1 MGIEVSR
8 QAAVVEVVSGE
19 VIAVKSDGSARKI
32 SAGDIIRE
40 NEIVITAN
48 HAELVLGSPNGVTE
62 VASNCVGCVDQDLAW
77 ADAPIAGE
85 VNFDLQQ
92 ADAGDF
98 DDDEFAAIQEAILG
112 GADPTQIL
120 EATAA
125 GGGLGSANAGFVT
138 IDYNYTETHPS
149 TFFETAG
156 LAEQTVDE
164 DREEFRSITR
174 SSGGQSISET
184 LTEGSISG
192 NTYPQSITT
201 TETIIAGSLSLAPDS
216 FIPEILSLA
225 SLLSELNSDI
235 TSSGQSVIFTYD
247 ATTNSIVGVQGTDEV
262 LRIDIDAVSVGNNIE
277 LSLTTTISQP
287 IDHVPSVG
295 GGQVSYT
302 GDQINITFD
311 IQGEDSAGNPLATP
325 INAQVAVVDGIDP
338 SAESVNITNVE
349 TSSAAIEG
357 TFSNIGSDNL
367 QSVVFDASALDQFD
381 GLLSDNQNTLA
392 RLSDDGTTITL
403 SIQGRGEVVL
413 TISLDT
419 DGTYKFEQSNPIEQV
434 GTDSLTFTLP
444 ITITDFD
451 QDVVTNTINIAI
463 TDGDSPVINNVD
475 SISVDEAGIIGGSQ
489 EGTAPVAGSGS
500 ITADIFESDI
510 IDHYELEPTE
520 FNTGGTLVSNGAVVL
535 LELVGETNGVRTYEG
550 YVEVNGSRITVF
562 DVKIDSPS
570 LGNYEFNLYEEL
582 SHQGAEDALLTFAL
596 PIYAVDADGDR
607 SALSGGSNTP
617 EAAEIL
623 VNVKDDVVELVDK
636 VESVTEPTLAG
647 DTIVSYN
654 LFNFEGAD
662 GSTIQSFNY
671 DGVDYS
677 LDQSL
682 LPDAAQTFSFTE
694 GVVTISLNGD
704 FSFEVARDIDHTNSE
719 TIVKQFSFLAEDG
732 DGDTD
737 TSTLELSITDG
748 QDPIIDLIPP
758 VTLSETNLND
768 GSAPSGSTVSATE
781 TITFTAGSDDVASFR
796 IEPTEF
802 NVGGALMSN
811 GFAVE
816 IKEDSA
822 NPGTYIGFI
831 TDGSNTEVPV
841 FTIGF
846 STTTLGEYTFT
857 LLEALDHVD
866 GLDNN
871 DLSFDLP
878 VYAVDTDGDDSLV
891 SQLNVTI
898 GDDVQIMQDGT
909 LDIIEPNLADGT
921 ITTNTIDVMP
931 NQSADGATITQ
942 FTYDGQLRTLDQN
955 DTGEQQFSFTEGELF
970 ITLEGEVRF
979 EPNRNLDHSVSED
992 IVKSIVVTSSD
1003 FDNDS
1008 LTSTVTLTITDGDNP
1023 TIDVIPSVTLSET
1036 NLSDGSAPSGSTV
1049 SSTQTITFTNQSDD
1063 VVRFR
1068 IEPTEFNTNDDLKSN
1083 GLAVELRE
1091 EPAGSGDYIGF
1102 TTSATNVET
1111 TVFTLSFSSTTL
1123 GEYTFTLLEALDHQ
1137 DARGN
1142 NDLSFDLPV
1151 YAVDSD
1157 GDDSLMSPLNVTI
1170 GDDVQIMQDGTLNI
1184 TEPTVADLAAG
1195 TPTTAIF
1202 DVMPN
1207 QSADGATVT
1216 QFTYDGQLR
1225 TLDQNDNGEQQFSF
1239 TEGELFITL
1248 EGDVRFEPNRNL
1260 DHILSEDIVKSIVV
1274 TSSDSDND
1282 ALTSTVTLTITDGDI
1297 PTIDNVPTVSLSETS
1312 LSDGSSPSGSAVSS
1326 TQTITYTTQSDD
1338 VTNFRIEP
1346 TEFNV
1351 GGGLTSNGLAVELK
1365 ADPTTP
1371 GGYIGYVTDGSNV
1384 ETNVFTISFSDT
1396 NLGQYTFTL
1405 LEALDHVDGLANND
1419 LSFDLPVYAVDSDG
1433 DDSLVSQL
1441 NVTIGD
1447 DVQIMQGGTLDIIEP
1462 NLADGTITTSTID
1475 VMPNQ
1480 SADGAKITQF
1490 TYDGQVR
1497 TLDQTDNGEQQFSFT
1512 EGELFITL
1520 QGDVRFEPN
1529 RNLDHTLSE
1538 DIVKSIVVTSSDLD
1552 NDVLTSTVMLTI
1564 TDGDIPTIDAV
1575 PSVTLSESNLA
1586 DGSAPSGSTVSQT
1599 ETITFTNQSD
1609 DVASFRIEPTEF
1621 NVGAALKSNGFA
1633 VEIKEDSANP
1643 GTYIGFI
1650 TNGSGAE
1657 NPVFTI
1663 AFSTSTLGEYT
1674 FTLLE
1679 ALDHVDGLDKNDLS
1693 FDLPI
1698 YAVDTDGDDSL
1709 VSQLNVTIGDDV
1721 QIMKDG
1727 TLDITEPN
1735 LADGTITTNTID
1747 VMPNQSADG
1756 ATITQ
1761 FTYDGVVNTLDQ
1773 SISGEQQFS
1782 FTEGELFITLEGEVR
1797 FEPNRDLD
1805 HSVSEDIVKSIV
1817 VTSSD
1822 FDNDPVT
1829 STITLTITDGDN
1841 PTIDVIPSVTL
1852 SEINLSDGSAPSGS
1866 AVSSTQTITFTNQSD
1881 DVVRFRIEPTEFNTN
1896 DDLKSNGLAVELR
1909 EDPAGSGDY
1918 IGFTTSATNVETQ
1931 VFTLSFNAGSLG
1943 EYTFTLIE
1951 ALDHQ
1956 DARGNND
1963 LSFDLPVYA
1972 VDSDG
1977 DDSLMSPLN
1986 VTIGDDVQI
1995 MQDSTLD
2002 IVEPTVADLAA
2013 GTVTTNTIDVMPNQS
2028 ADGATITQFT
2038 YDGQL
2043 RTLDPNDNG
2052 EQQFS
2057 FTEGELFIT
2066 LEGEVRFEPN
2076 RNLDHTLSEDIVKSI
2091 VVTSSDS
2098 DNDVLTSTV
2107 TLTITDGDIPTIDN
2121 VPTVTLSE
2129 TNLSDGSMPSGSAVS
2144 STQTITYTTQSD
2156 DVTSFRIEPTEF
2168 NVGGGLTSNGLAV
2181 ELKADPTTPGGYIGF
2196 VTDGSNVETNV
2207 FTISF
2212 SDTNLGQY
2220 TFTLLEALDHV
2231 DGLANN
2237 DLSFDLPVYAVDSDG
2252 DDSLVSQLSVTIGDD
2267 VQIMQGGTL
2276 DITEPNLADGT
2287 ITSNTI
2293 DVMPEQSAD
2302 GATITQFTYDGQVRT
2317 LDQSDNGEQQFSF
2330 TEGELFITLQGDV
2343 RFEPNRNLDHT
2354 LSEDIVKS
2362 IVVTS
2367 SDLDNDVVTST
2378 VTLTITDGDIPTI
2391 DAVPSVTLSE
2401 INLADGSAP
2410 SGSAVSQTETITF
2423 TNQSDDV
2430 ASFRIEPTEF
2440 NVGGALKSN
2449 GFAVEIKE
2457 DSANPGTYIGFITNG
2472 SGTEVPVF
2480 TIAFSTSTLG
2490 EYTFTL
2496 LEALDHTDGL
2506 DKNDLSFDLPVYA
2519 VDTDGDDSLVSQLNV
2534 TIGDDVQ
2541 IMQDGTLD
2549 IIEPNLAD
2557 GTITTNTIDVM
2568 PNQSAD
2574 GATITQFTYD
2584 GQLRTLDQN
2593 DTGEQQFS
2601 FTEGELFITLEGEVR
2616 FEPNRDLDHSVSED
2630 IVKSI
2635 VVTSSDFDNDPV
2647 TSAITLT
2654 ITDGDNPTIDSVPSV
2669 VLEEADLTDG
2679 SSPSGSAVSSTQTIT
2694 FTNQSD
2700 DVVRFRIEPTE
2711 FNTNNALKSDGLS
2724 IEIREEPTGSGN
2736 YIGFTTDISN
2746 AETTV
2751 FTLSFS
2757 NTTLGE
2763 YTFTLLEAIDH
2774 SPVQGNNDL
2783 TFNLPVYAVDSDG
2796 DDSLMSPL
2804 AVTITDD
2811 IQVMVN
2817 DSLTIEEPTVA
2828 DLAAGTPTTASVN
2841 VLDEEGADGTTIT
2854 QFTYDGGAVLTLDQN
2869 DTGEQKFVVAD
2880 GALYIT
2886 LQGDIRFEP
2895 SRNLD
2900 HTGGDIVKSIVVT
2913 SSDSD
2918 SDLVSSTVTL
2928 TITDGD
2934 IPTIDTVPSVTLSET
2949 NLSDGSAPNASAV
2962 SSTQTITFTNQSDDV
2977 TSFRIEPTDFNVGG
2991 ALKSN
2996 GLAVELKADPTT
3008 PGGYIGFVTD
3018 GSNVETNVFT
3028 ISFSDT
3034 NLGQYTFTLLEALD
3048 HVDGLVKNDL
3058 TFDLPVYAVDSDGDD
3073 SLVSQLN
3080 VTIGDDV
3087 QVMQNQ
3093 ALNIIEPT
3101 VADLAAGTPTTA
3113 TVDVMPSQSAD
3124 GATIT
3129 QFTYDGGAAITLDQ
3143 NDTGE
3148 QKFVFTEGSLF
3159 ITLQGEVRF
3168 EPNRN
3173 LNHTA
3178 SEDIVKSIVVTS
3190 SDLDNDVLTS
3200 TVTLTITDGDI
3211 PTIDAVPSVTLS
3223 ETNLSDGSAPSG
3235 SAVSQT
3241 ETITFTNQSDDVAS
3255 FRIEP
3260 TEFNVGG
3267 ALKSNGF
3274 SVEIKEDSANP
3285 GTYIGF
3291 IADGSNAEVPV
3302 FTIAFSTSTL
3312 GEYTFTLLEALD
3324 HADGLDKND
3333 LSFDLPVYA
3342 VDSDGDDSLVS
3353 QLNVTIGDDVQI
3365 MQDGT
3370 LDITEPNLAD
3380 GTITTNTIDVMPNQS
3395 ADGATITEFSF
3406 GGIVKTLDQ
3415 SIVGEQQFSF
3425 TEGELFITLQGQV
3438 RFEPNRDLDHSASE
3452 DIVKS
3457 IVVTSS
3463 DFDNDPVTSTVT
3475 LTITDGDIPT
3485 IDAVPS
3491 VTLSETNLADGS
3503 ASNAGAVSSTQTI
3516 TFTNQSDDV
3525 VRFRLEP
3532 TEFNTNDA
3540 LKSNGL
3546 AVELR
3551 EEPQGSGQYIGFT
3564 TSSSN
3569 VETTVFTL
3577 DFNSGTLGEYTF
3589 TLIEALDHQ
3598 DARGNNDL
3606 SFNLPVYAVDS
3617 DGDDS
3622 LVSQL
3627 GVTIGDDVQL
3637 MQDGTITSRE
3647 PAASVETSNTFD
3659 VMPNQ
3664 SADGAKVTSFVFDGK
3679 TAESLDLNVNGE
3691 QEFVFTEGSVFI
3703 TTEGEIRFEPVRNQ
3717 NHAGGDITKSIEVT
3731 SVDLDGDIVTSTVTL
3746 KIVDGDLPTIDLV
3759 PGITLS
3765 EVDLAD
3771 GSVPTGN
3778 PVTMTQTITYTAGS
3792 DDVSH
3797 FRIDPT
3803 QFNTSGALKS
3813 NGLDVEIKEQPA
3825 NSGNYIGF
3833 VKDGSNVETNVFTI
3847 SFSTSNLGQYTF
3859 TLLEALD
3866 HVDGLQNNILS
3877 FDVPVLAVDSDGDDS
3892 AMSPMTVA
3900 ITDDVQGV
3908 QDGTLSITEPSLA
3921 DLASGTPPTTAI
3933 IDVMPTQSADGA
3945 KVTQFT
3951 YDGGTAV
3958 TLDPSISTEQVFTV
3972 TDGLLYIT
3980 IEGEVRF
3987 EPSRDLDHSSGDIVR
4002 TIVVTTSDFDNDT
4015 DTADVTLTI
4024 KDGIDPVIDVVPD
4037 VNLSEVNLADGST
4050 PTGSP
4055 VSSTHTITYTEGS
4068 DDFSHFRI
4076 ATNEFNPGDLLKSS
4090 GLVVQLKEDPSSAG
4104 DYIGYTDDG
4113 MGNVTDVFTIS
4124 FDSANKAQFT
4134 FTLIEALDHL
4144 DGVLNNDLTFRL
4156 PIYAVDTDD
4165 SESTKRD
4172 VVVTIEDDIQQM
4184 QDGFLTITEP
4194 NSGTPTTTTVD
4205 VMPIPSADGA
4215 NITQFTYDGG
4225 SPITLNQNISGEQE
4239 FVFTEGSLFVT
4250 LDGDVRFEPNRNLD
4264 HSAGDIVKSIVF
4276 TSSDFDND
4284 IFSSKVTLTIVDG
4297 DGPTIDVVP
4306 GVALSESLLADG
4318 STPSVNPVSMTQTI
4332 TSLASSDDI
4341 AEIVVEVGLFNTNGA
4356 LKSDG
4361 LELSL
4366 REDPAGSGDYIAFTT
4381 NGSGAEK
4388 IIFTLDF
4395 DDTNPSQYTFTLL
4408 ERLDHV
4414 DGLGNN
4420 DLSFDLSVYAEDTD
4434 GDISASKPLTVTI
4447 TDDVQLMQSGA
4458 LNITEPTTGT
4468 PTTTTFDVMPAQ
4480 SADGATITKFV
4491 YDNQAETALVQT
4503 DTGEQEFVFTEGSL
4517 FINLEG
4523 DVRFEPNRNLDH
4535 SSGDIVKTITVTSED
4550 KDGDIVT
4557 STVTLT
4563 IADGAPPT
4571 IDTVPT
4577 VALAE
4582 ANLIDGS
4589 SPGLPVSQT
4598 ETITFTAGSDDVSHF
4613 RIDPAQFNTSG
4624 DLKADGL
4631 VVQLKEDPLN
4641 SDNYIGY
4648 VESGGVQTDI
4658 FTITFSSVVLGEYT
4672 FALLEELD
4680 HLPVQGNNDQIFTL
4694 PVIAVDKDNTD
4705 SAVKPLTVTITDDVP
4720 TITDTTVASTFVVDE
4735 DDLGALAQATGSFVT
4750 TEGAD
4755 QVEVYELRNISTLE
4769 ATLSSGSEG
4778 IKITE
4783 ITGAANT
4790 TTYQGATDP
4799 GGTPIF
4805 TLVLTDDG
4813 AYTFTLLGPL
4823 NHATTPSN
4831 LDTLTIPFDV
4841 VAVDGD
4847 GDDSNQY
4854 VLPIE
4859 VLDDAPVMTA
4869 PTGET
4874 VVDEDDLTGIGSDQS
4889 EDTIINGLF
4898 TVDEGADGVVLYELV
4913 DEDLVLTGL
4922 TSDGESLEWLAVSQ
4936 NGTTFT
4942 YVAQTATSNEAVFE
4956 IIFDTS
4962 DNSYQFELFKPLKHP
4977 DGADEN
4983 AIDLNFSVV
4992 AEDFDQDQSNAI
5004 DLKITVTDD
5013 VPLVTTQSITR
5024 LEGQGYG
5031 NSKVDMFANATDV
5044 GADGA
5049 VLSRIEGI
5057 SNNGADIVFRTGNNG
5072 PYSSGFDLNSGSQQ
5086 VRVYEQTDDGSGGV
5100 DTRELG
5106 RLRINSNGEVEFRA
5120 NGYLDHD
5127 GLDTIDFSIN
5137 VIATDGDLDTSE
5149 TPLDITITDRDS
5161 TRIALKVTTFED
5173 AGRDSTIPYATG
5185 DEPTLENVQDNQNG
5199 LPNAPAQ
5206 VALQVSLYDQD
5217 NAESIGQLTIKSPNG
5232 GDSHQG
5238 TFYYFDGADYIE
5250 LVPESNGSIIF
5261 GSPELEQSFAPNPS
5275 EPRQTIATID
5285 NLFFVPDQHA
5295 SSDETGGRVR
5305 YELEIEKN
5313 GSTDH
5318 TVNSNF
5324 RIEIEA
5330 VADIATWDDT
5340 SSTYQYQ
5347 VNEDEDNVTLQLNAE
5362 SQDNSNT
5369 ETITYELEAVQG
5381 DGMFELLDQNGN
5393 VLTPVNGVYIIASAD
5408 INSTVVNPIDNFS
5421 GQIEFKATAITE
5433 ETLNPYDDSANG
5445 GANDKTTARS
5455 VEQSIVIDVT
5465 ADADPGTFSVSR
5477 IQINEDNIDDP
5488 DYVGPLDN
5496 KDAFTLDEVITMT
5509 GSVDSD
5515 SSEELFV
5522 RISNVTEGAVL
5533 YFLGTTTVVP
5543 TITINGVDYQEIAYS
5558 DLANVEVVPTKH
5570 SNVDFTF
5577 DVTGVVKD
5585 TANLSTGAQID
5596 EEILGTKTVN
5606 VEVKGVADTP
5616 YGGTNGTD
5624 WTTFTDGATNGVQT
5638 TIEESQNGDSFALL
5652 DFTVLSGERR
5662 PDDPTDSPLTGDG
5675 SEAITVI
5682 LSGIPDGV
5690 ILEDGDG
5697 TVIDLNFVG
5706 YETGPGGSPDL
5717 SKPIYEANIT
5727 EAGKTSGIRIRP
5739 VDSSTENIHIQGKV
5753 IVTENDGHTL
5763 TFDQEIRVLVEPRID
5778 TSTTYN
5784 TVTNGDEDTAINI
5797 DWHPEGTDYID
5808 NDEHF
5813 TSIVISDIPT
5823 DVESVVV
5830 NGDVTWVYDA
5840 AAGTLTI
5847 TPKSGQTAEEFTQI
5861 ALNNNF
5867 IQITPEEDSSTD
5879 FTLSTV
5885 VMIEERDHEYVD
5897 VTDPGQGIVT
5907 ATITGTID
5915 VRVRPVVEPG
5925 DADNKIVVSNED
5937 GSGDLTTITADANGV
5952 IKFTTNSDNQTTDTN
5967 GDEIWD
5973 GEYVVRYQETDL
5985 STVEEQVD
5993 EVIVQ
5998 LTNTDGSAL
6007 SDDIL
6012 GQLLVTGASYEGG
6025 GRWVVTNEDAFSV
6038 SAPNG
6043 LDFTPANDADDV
6055 ATDFNDIKMTI
6066 FTLVSD
6072 PGDANNETSAQVQR
6086 TGEVTLSYP
6095 EVLTAPDKVAADIAI
6110 VPNSVIDAVEDTQL
6124 DLGAALNGILS
6135 LTGRDDSTDQVT
6147 VIIDGTLVIDATTS
6161 FPISLSGASDVD
6173 FVNGKY
6179 VYETT
6184 VEQGV
6189 AVDSSG
6195 LLLNLPPNYSGDFR
6209 LPMTIVTKDL
6219 QSGDE
6224 KTLVTE
6230 VIIKVAP
6237 DAETDPTIE
6246 VNVVG
6251 SLDDAF
6257 NPVDTDG
6264 QAGQDPVG
6272 YEDTYIQLDF
6282 NSTIS
6287 DQVSGVE
6294 GGQEA
6299 FTSITL
6305 TLDDPSIGAFY
6316 DNTGTSLGTSVT
6328 FNQAEIAAGALDNV
6342 LFRAIENYP
6351 TGNDIN
6357 QVQVNVSG
6365 TVTDTAT
6372 YNDPA
6377 SPAGTAT
6384 DSDTFSTSVSFEVV
6398 PVVDDVSVTGPGSDP
6413 DVIEIT
6419 GNEDQLISLSGTGP
6433 VSIALTD
6440 LDGSEQFVSI
6450 KFTDVPDGF
6459 QMRADAGS
6467 TYTVKNNGNGEW
6479 SVQLPQASGLSF
6491 DLSEISILPPKNFS
6505 GTAEFGVEVFTQESL
6520 LGVPTA
6526 AANLPS
6532 FKLHVVPVGDDV
6544 DTNPTDSVTGNEGQ
6558 NIDIEIN
6565 ATILDKELSA
6575 TGSGTYTENAP
6586 ETLRVEVA
6594 GVPQDASI
6602 FYPDGTTLASY
6613 DPATQLWTLDVPAQ
6627 SLDKIVF
6634 NSGEHNS
6641 DTGNVL
6647 GINGPLQ
6654 ITVRS
6659 VDTDADN
6666 TEYLGTPTSFDVDL
6680 VIDPINDQPIF
6691 VNVTNIETS
6700 EDISVAIDN
6709 FSIYDVDANFDN
6721 PDAPYELT
6729 LKVDQTLT
6737 GAQGVFEFTSSP
6749 DVTFVLQPDGSLVIT
6764 GKEADINTALT
6775 NGAVTFKPDPDQN
6788 YLNQSG
6794 LVTINA
6800 TLDDGGNNG
6809 LIDVGDPNTAQTNQA
6824 TFTIK
6829 VTEVNDAPV
6838 ATDVDL
6844 GSIAEDGQIVIVEGD
6859 LIAASSDLENHNL
6872 TVTGVTLTQGQGQL
6886 TRFENA
6892 GGADDA
6898 GVTGPFWIFIA
6909 DNDFNGDV
6917 KFNYS
6922 IIDDGTTNGADDFK
6936 TDSAEISLVVTEVN
6950 DQPVASDIDLGTM
6963 LEEGQLVI
6971 KEEDL
6976 ISATTDPENDTITVN
6991 SLVLDQGQGQLQRF
7005 ENVGGADDATIT
7017 GPYWVFTAA
7026 NEYNGDVKFT
7036 YTVEDDGTTNGTDDF
7051 LTDTGEISVVVTEV
7065 NDQPVATDIDLGNIL
7080 EEGQLIIKEGDL
7092 ITATSDPEND
7102 TITVTNLVLDEGQG
7116 QLQRF
7121 ENVGGADDAMITGPY
7136 WIFTAADEYNG
7147 NVKFTY
7153 TVEDDGTTNGAN
7165 DFLTDT
7171 AEITAIVDG
7180 VNDTPVVN
7188 GDSVTTIIDE
7198 DAGQLLSGI
7207 NVSDPDY
7214 VDAFSND
7221 LMTVT
7226 LTVDYGTLNVS
7237 LPAVTTVMVNGN
7249 NTGSVILVGTL
7260 SDLNALIDTPTSPN
7274 GVYLDASLSPTNSI
7288 GLEVIAKDSGNPS
7301 GIAIET
7307 APVVYNIA
7315 VTPVANAPTLSIDP
7329 AFNYVRNITTSSSVV
7344 ANSGV
7349 ALVGIVAA
7357 LTDITEELTLKI
7369 SDVPDGVDVT
7379 SDVGTVSLVG
7389 DTWIATADA
7398 IDSLRLVEQSSL
7410 GKPLTPGNYTLKVE
7424 AVSEEADNNDIA
7436 ISQNIDLNL
7445 NIVANPID
7453 LDLSS
7458 ETDDVQLLASNFD
7471 TNLTGGT
7478 GNDRLVGGSGDDTLV
7493 GGDGNDTLIGGGGS
7507 DILTGGNGMDS
7518 FVWLN
7523 IEDGV
7528 EDTITDF
7535 SLSEGDQIDLRE
7547 VLPELKNT
7555 SPDMSALLQQIDAK
7569 VEGDD
7574 IELTINP
7581 DGLGT
7586 TEQVIVVEDLAP
7598 QLTLSGTM
7606 PSDILDA
7613 LVQQNVITHG

>member
-1 MGIEVSR
+1 MDIEVSR
-8 QAAVVEVVSGE
+8 QVAVVEATSGDVV
-19 VIAVKSDGSARKI
+19 VVKPDGSARKV
-32 SAGDIIRE
+32 SVGDTIRE

-48 HAELVLGSPNGVTE
+48 KSELVLGVQNDSIP
-62 VASNCVGCVDQDLAW
+62 VAENCVGCVDENAAW
-77 ADAPIAGE
+77 VDAPIAGE

-92 ADAGDF
+92 ADAETF
-98 DDDEFAAIQEAILG
+98 TEDDLAAIQEAILG

-201 TETIIAGSLSLAPDS
+201 TETIIAGSLALAPDS
-216 FIPEILSLA
+216 FIPETLSLA

-302 GDQINITFD
+302 GDQIDIAFD
-311 IQGEDSAGNPLATP
+311 IQGEDTAGNPLATP
-325 INAQVAVVDGIDP
+325 VNAQVSVFDGIDP
-338 SAESVNITNVE
+338 SVESVNITNVE

-367 QSVVFDASALDQFD
+367 QSAVFDASALDQFD

-413 TISLDT
+413 SISLDT

-434 GTDSLTFTLP
+434 GTDSLTFALP

-463 TDGDSPVINNVD
+463 TDGDSPVITNVD
-475 SISVDEAGIIGGSQ
+475 SIDVDEAGIVGGSQ
-489 EGTAPVAGSGS
+489 EGTAPVSGTGS

-520 FNTGGTLVSNGAVVL
+520 FNTNGTLVSNGEAVL
-535 LELVGETNGVRTYEG
+535 LELIDETNGVRTYEG

-682 LPDAAQTFSFTE
+682 LPDATQTFSFTE

-704 FSFEVARDIDHTNSE
+704 FSFEVARDIDHTSSE
-719 TIVKQFSFLAEDG
+719 TIVKQFSFLAEDS

-737 TSTLELSITDG
+737 TSTLKLSITDG

-802 NVGGALMSN
+802 NVGGALKSN

-831 TDGSNTEVPV
+831 TNGSGAEIPV
-841 FTIGF
+841 FTIAF
-846 STTTLGEYTFT
+846 STSTLGEYTFT

-866 GLDNN
+866 GLDKN

-955 DTGEQQFSFTEGELF
+955 DTGEQQFSFTEGKLY

-1003 FDNDS
+1003 FDKDS

-1036 NLSDGSAPSGSTV
+1036 NLSDGSAPSGSAV

-1068 IEPTEFNTNDDLKSN
+1068 IESTEFNTNDDLKSN

-1091 EPAGSGDYIGF
+1091 DPAGSGDYIGF

-1142 NDLSFDLPV
+1142 NDLSFELPV

-1170 GDDVQIMQDGTLNI
+1170 GDDVQIMQDSTLDI
-1184 TEPTVADLAAG
+1184 VEPTVADLAAG
-1195 TPTTAIF
+1195 IVTTTTI
-1202 DVMPN
+1202 DVMPS

-1239 TEGELFITL
+1239 AEGELFIML
-1248 EGDVRFEPNRNL
+1248 QGEVRFEPNRNL
-1260 DHILSEDIVKSIVV
+1260 DHKLNEDIVKSIVV

-1282 ALTSTVTLTITDGDI
+1282 VLTSTVTLTITDGDI
-1297 PTIDNVPTVSLSETS
+1297 PTIDNVPTVNLSETN
-1312 LSDGSSPSGSAVSS
+1312 LSDGSAPSGSAVSS

-1338 VTNFRIEP
+1338 VTSFRIEP

-1351 GGGLTSNGLAVELK
+1351 GGALTSNGLAVELK

-1371 GGYIGYVTDGSNV
+1371 GGYIGFVTDGSNV

-1405 LEALDHVDGLANND
+1405 LEALDHADGLANND

-1447 DVQIMQGGTLDIIEP
+1447 DVQIMQGGTLDITEP
-1462 NLADGTITTSTID
+1462 NLADGTITTNTID

-1480 SADGAKITQF
+1480 SADGATITQF

-1497 TLDQTDNGEQQFSFT
+1497 TLDQTDNGEQPFSFT

-1538 DIVKSIVVTSSDLD
+1538 DIVKSIVVTSSDSD
-1552 NDVLTSTVMLTI
+1552 NDVLTSTVTLTI
-1564 TDGDIPTIDAV
+1564 TDGDIPTIDV
-1575 PSVTLSESNLA
+1575 MPNVSLSEINLA

-1621 NVGAALKSNGFA
+1621 NVGGALKSNGFA

-1650 TNGSGAE
+1650 TDGSNTE
-1657 NPVFTI
+1657 IPVFTI
-1663 AFSTSTLGEYT
+1663 SFSATTLGEYT

-1679 ALDHVDGLDKNDLS
+1679 ALDHVDGLDNNDLS
-1693 FDLPI
+1693 FDLPV

-1721 QIMKDG
+1721 QIMQDG

-1761 FTYDGVVNTLDQ
+1761 FTYDGQLRTLDQ
-1773 SISGEQQFS
+1773 NDTGEQQFS

-1918 IGFTTSATNVETQ
+1918 IGFTTSATNVETT
-1931 VFTLSFNAGSLG
+1931 VFTLSFSSTTLG
-1943 EYTFTLIE
+1943 EYTFTLLE

-1963 LSFDLPVYA
+1963 LSFELPVYA

-1977 DDSLMSPLN
+1977 DDSIMSPLS

-2028 ADGATITQFT
+2028 ADGATLTQFT

-2043 RTLDPNDNG
+2043 RTLDQNDNG

-2066 LEGEVRFEPN
+2066 LQGEVRFEPN

-2121 VPTVTLSE
+2121 VPTVSLSE
-2129 TNLSDGSMPSGSAVS
+2129 TSLSDGSSPSGSAVS

-2156 DVTSFRIEPTEF
+2156 DVTRFRIEPTEF
-2168 NVGGGLTSNGLAV
+2168 NVGGALTSNGLAV

-2220 TFTLLEALDHV
+2220 TFTLLEALDHA

-2237 DLSFDLPVYAVDSDG
+2237 DLSFDLPVYAVDSDS
-2252 DDSLVSQLSVTIGDD
+2252 DDSLVSQLNVTIGDD

-2287 ITSNTI
+2287 ITTNTI

-2457 DSANPGTYIGFITNG
+2457 DSANPGTYIGFITDG
-2472 SGTEVPVF
+2472 SGIEVPVF

-2496 LEALDHTDGL
+2496 LEALDHVDGL
-2506 DKNDLSFDLPVYA
+2506 DNNDLSFDLPVYA

-2679 SSPSGSAVSSTQTIT
+2679 SSPSGSAVSQTETIT

-2700 DVVRFRIEPTE
+2700 DVEKFRLEPSE
-2711 FNTNNALKSDGLS
+2711 FNTNNALKSDGLI

-2746 AETTV
+2746 VETTV
-2751 FTLSFS
+2751 FTLDFS
-2757 NTTLGE
+2757 STTLGE

-2774 SPVQGNNDL
+2774 TPVQGNNDL

-2854 QFTYDGGAVLTLDQN
+2854 QFTYDGGAALTLDQN

-2880 GALYIT
+2880 GSLYIT

-2934 IPTIDTVPSVTLSET
+2934 IPTIDTVPSVTLAET
-2949 NLSDGSAPNASAV
+2949 NLSDGSAPSGSAV

-2977 TSFRIEPTDFNVGG
+2977 TSFRIEPTEFNVGG
-2991 ALKSN
+2991 ALTSN

-3008 PGGYIGFVTD
+3008 PGGYIGFVTTAP
-3018 GSNVETNVFT
+3018 NVETNVFT

-3048 HVDGLVKNDL
+3048 HVDGLAKNDL

-3223 ETNLSDGSAPSG
+3223 EANLADGSTPSG
-3235 SAVSQT
+3235 GAVSQT
-3241 ETITFTNQSDDVAS
+3241 ETITFTNQSDDVTS

-3274 SVEIKEDSANP
+3274 AVEIKEDSANP

-3291 IADGSNAEVPV
+3291 ITNGSNAEVPV
-3302 FTIAFSTSTL
+3302 FTISFSTTTL

-3324 HADGLDKND
+3324 HVDGLDKND
-3333 LSFDLPVYA
+3333 LSFELPVYA
-3342 VDSDGDDSLVS
+3342 VDSDDDDSLVS

-3365 MQDGT
+3365 MQNGT
-3370 LDITEPNLAD
+3370 LDIIEPNLAD

-3438 RFEPNRDLDHSASE
+3438 RFEPNRDLDHSVSE

-3457 IVVTSS
+3457 IVVTAS

-3503 ASNAGAVSSTQTI
+3503 VPSAGAVSSTQTI

-3606 SFNLPVYAVDS
+3606 SFNLPMYAVDS

-3664 SADGAKVTSFVFDGK
+3664 SADGAKVTSFIFDGK

-3877 FDVPVLAVDSDGDDS
+3877 FDVPVLAVDADGDDS

-3958 TLDPSISTEQVFTV
+3958 TLDPSIATEQVFTV

-3987 EPSRDLDHSSGDIVR
+3987 EPNRDLDHSSGDIVR

-4024 KDGIDPVIDVVPD
+4024 KDGINPVINVVPD

-4050 PTGSP
+4050 PSGSA

-4090 GLVVQLKEDPSSAG
+4090 GLVVQLKEDPASAG

-4144 DGVLNNDLTFRL
+4144 DGVLYNNLTFRL

-4172 VVVTIEDDIQQM
+4172 VVVTIEDDLQQM

-4194 NSGTPTTTTVD
+4194 SSGTPTTTTVD

-4264 HSAGDIVKSIVF
+4264 HSAGNIVKSIVF

-4284 IFSSKVTLTIVDG
+4284 IFSSTVTLTIVDG

-4318 STPSVNPVSMTQTI
+4318 STPSVTPVSMTQTI

-4447 TDDVQLMQSGA
+4447 SDDVQLMQSGA

-4468 PTTTTFDVMPAQ
+4468 PTTTTFDVMPVQ

-4672 FALLEELD
+4672 FTLLEELD

-4705 SAVKPLTVTITDDVP
+4705 SVMKPLTVTITDDVP

-4778 IKITE
+4778 IKIAE

-5024 LEGQGYG
+5024 LEGQGYN

-5057 SNNGADIVFRTGNNG
+5057 SNNGADIVFQRGNATD
-5072 PYSSGFDLNSGSQQ
+5072 YSDALNLQSGSRII
-5086 VRVYEQTDDGSGGV
+5086 RVYEQTDDGNGG
-5100 DTRELG
+5100 TQERQLG
-5106 RLRINSNGEVEFRA
+5106 TLRINSNGEVEFKA

-5313 GSTDH
+5313 GTTEH
-5318 TVNSNF
+5318 TINSNF

-5330 VADIATWDDT
+5330 VADIATWDD
-5340 SSTYQYQ
+5340 SNSTYQYQ

-5369 ETITYELEAVQG
+5369 ETITYELEAVEG
-5381 DGMFELLDQNGN
+5381 DGKFELLDQNGN
-5393 VLTPVNGVYIIASAD
+5393 VLTPVNGVYIIASSD

-5433 ETLNPYDDSANG
+5433 ETLNPYDDSDNG

-5522 RISNVTEGAVL
+5522 RISNVTEGSVL

-5585 TANLSTGAQID
+5585 TANLSTGAQVD

-5652 DFTVLSGERR
+5652 DFTVLSGERK

-5763 TFDQEIRVLVEPRID
+5763 TFDQEIRVLVEPIID
-5778 TSTTYN
+5778 TSATYN
-5784 TVTNGDEDTAINI
+5784 TVTRGNEDTAINI

-5808 NDEHF
+5808 DDEHF
-5813 TSIVISDIPT
+5813 TKITINGIPLGVT
-5823 DVESVVV
+5823 AVV
-5830 NGDVTWVYDA
+5830 NGDVTVDDSTP
-5840 AAGTLTI
+5840 GTLII
-5847 TPKSGQTAEEFTQI
+5847 TPKDASQTPEQFTQI
-5861 ALNNNF
+5861 ALANNF
-5867 IQITPEEDSSTD
+5867 IQMTPPADSSAD
-5879 FTLSTV
+5879 FTLTTEV
-5885 VMIEERDHEYVD
+5885 DVEERDHEYVD
-5897 VTDPGQGIVT
+5897 INNTGQGIAM
-5907 ATITGTID
+5907 ATVTGTIN
-5915 VRVRPVVEPG
+5915 VVVRPVVEPG
-5925 DADNKIVVSNED
+5925 NADNKIVVSNED

-6110 VPNSVIDAVEDTQL
+6110 VPDSVIDAVEDTQL

-6161 FPISLSGASDVD
+6161 FPISLSGTSDVD

-6209 LPMTIVTKDL
+6209 LPLTIVTKDTL
-6219 QSGDE
+6219 SGDE

-6357 QVQVNVSG
+6357 QVHVNVSG

-6377 SPAGTAT
+6377 SPVGTAT

-6398 PVVDDVSVTGPGSDP
+6398 PVVDEVSVTGPGSDP

-6575 TGSGTYTENAP
+6575 TGSGTFTENAP

-6602 FYPDGTTLASY
+6602 YYPDGTTLGSY
-6613 DPATQLWTLDVPAQ
+6613 DTITQLWTLDVPAQ

-6641 DTGNVL
+6641 DAGNAL

-6680 VIDPINDQPIF
+6680 VIDPINDQPTF
-6691 VNVTNIETS
+6691 VNVTNIETP
-6700 EDISVAIDN
+6700 EDISIAIDN

-6721 PDAPYELT
+6721 PDAPYVLT
-6729 LKVDQTLT
+6729 LQVDQTLP

-6809 LIDVGDPNTAQTNQA
+6809 LIDAGDPNTAQTNQT

-6898 GVTGPFWIFIA
+6898 GITGPFWIFIA

-7005 ENVGGADDATIT
+7005 ENVGGADDSMIT
-7017 GPYWVFTAA
+7017 GPYWIFTAA
-7026 NEYNGDVKFT
+7026 DEYNGNVKFT
-7036 YTVEDDGTTNGTDDF
+7036 YTVEDDGTTNGADDF
-7051 LTDTGEISVVVTEV
+7051 LTDTGEISVVVTDV
-7065 NDQPVATDIDLGNIL
+7065 NDQPVATDIDLGTIL
-7080 EEGQLIIKEGDL
+7080 EEGQLIIKEEDL
-7092 ITATSDPEND
+7092 IGATSDPEND

-7121 ENVGGADDAMITGPY
+7121 ENVGGADDAAITGPY
-7136 WIFTAADEYNG
+7136 WVFTAANEYNG
-7147 NVKFTY
+7147 DVKFTY

-7188 GDSVTTIIDE
+7188 GDSVTTVVDE

-7214 VDAFSND
+7214 VDTFSDD

-7249 NTGSVILVGTL
+7249 NTGSVTLVGAL

-7288 GLEVIAKDSGNPS
+7288 GLEVVAKDSGNPS

-7315 VTPVANAPTLSIDP
+7315 VTPVANAPTLSIDT
-7329 AFNYVRNITTSSSVV
+7329 ASNYVRNITASQSVS
-7344 ANSGV
+7344 ASGIP
-7349 ALVGIVAA
+7349 LVGIIAA
-7357 LTDITEELTLKI
+7357 LTDITEELTLHI
-7369 SDVPDGVDVT
+7369 SDVPAGAQIT
-7379 SDVGTVSLVG
+7379 SDVGSVTDLGGGVWV
-7389 DTWIATADA
+7389 ATADA
-7398 IDSLRLVEQSSL
+7398 IDSLQAVGLSQ
-7410 GKPLTPGNYTLKVE
+7410 TPGSYTLKVE
-7424 AVSEEADNNDIA
+7424 AVSEDTDNNDTA
-7436 ISQNIDLNL
+7436 TSTSIDLNL
-7445 NIVANPID
+7445 NIVSDAVDIN
-7453 LDLSS
+7453 LAS
-7458 ETDDVQLLASNFD
+7458 ETDDVQLLAGANATD
-7471 TNLTGGT
+7471 LTAGS
-7478 GNDRLVGGSGDDTLV
+7478 GNDRLEGGAGDDTLV

-7507 DILTGGNGMDS
+7507 DILTGGDGMDS

-7555 SPDMSALLQQIDAK
+7555 SPDMTALLQQIDAK

-7574 IELTINP
+7574 IELTIKS

>member
-8 QAAVVEVVSGE
+8 QAAVVEAVSGE

-32 SAGDIIRE
+32 SVGDIIRE

-48 HAELVLGSPNGVTE
+48 QAELLLGTPNGVTE

-164 DREEFRSITR
+164 DREEFRTITR
-174 SSGGQSISET
+174 SSGGQSISEV
-184 LTEGSISG
+184 LTEGSISD

-201 TETIIAGSLSLAPDS
+201 TETIIAGSLALSPDS
-216 FIPEILSLA
+216 FAPEALSLA
-225 SLLSELNSDI
+225 SLLTELNSDI
-235 TSSGQSVIFTYD
+235 TSSGQPVTFTYD
-247 ATTNSIVGVQGTDEV
+247 VATNSIIGVQGTDEV
-262 LRIDIDAVSVGNNIE
+262 LRIDIDVVSVGNNAE

-287 IDHVPSVG
+287 IDHVTSVG

-311 IQGEDSAGNPLATP
+311 IQGEDTAGNPLATP

-338 SAESVNITNVE
+338 SAESVNITNIE
-349 TSSAAIEG
+349 TSNVPIEG

-367 QSVVFDASALDQFD
+367 QSAVFDASALDQFD
-381 GLLSDNQNTLA
+381 GILSDNQNTLA

-419 DGTYKFEQSNPIEQV
+419 GGTYKFEQFNPIEQV
-434 GTDSLTFTLP
+434 GTDSLTFDLP

-451 QDVVTNTINIAI
+451 QDVVTNNINIVI
-463 TDGDSPVINNVD
+463 SDGDSPVITNVD

-520 FNTGGTLVSNGAVVL
+520 FNTGGTLVSNGAAVL
-535 LELVGETNGVRTYEG
+535 LELVDETNGVRTYEG

-562 DVKIDSPS
+562 DVKVDSPS
-570 LGNYEFNLYEEL
+570 LGNYEFTLYEEL

-607 SALSGGSNTP
+607 SALSGGSSTP

-623 VNVKDDVVELVDK
+623 VNVTDDVVELVDK
-636 VESVTEPTLAG
+636 VESVTEPTLTG
-647 DTIVSYN
+647 DTVVSYN

-758 VTLSETNLND
+758 VTLSETNLTD
-768 GSAPSGSTVSATE
+768 GSSPSGSAVSATE
-781 TITFTAGSDDVASFR
+781 TITFIAGSDDVAKFR

-802 NVGGALMSN
+802 NVGGAL
-811 GFAVE
+811 E
-816 IKEDSA
+816 
-822 NPGTYIGFI
+822 
-831 TDGSNTEVPV
+831 
-841 FTIGF
+841 
-846 STTTLGEYTFT
+846 
-857 LLEALDHVD
+857 
-866 GLDNN
+866 
-871 DLSFDLP
+871 
-878 VYAVDTDGDDSLV
+878 
-891 SQLNVTI
+891 
-898 GDDVQIMQDGT
+898 
-909 LDIIEPNLADGT
+909 
-921 ITTNTIDVMP
+921 
-931 NQSADGATITQ
+931 
-942 FTYDGQLRTLDQN
+942 
-955 DTGEQQFSFTEGELF
+955 
-970 ITLEGEVRF
+970 
-979 EPNRNLDHSVSED
+979 
-992 IVKSIVVTSSD
+992 
-1003 FDNDS
+1003 
-1008 LTSTVTLTITDGDNP
+1008 
-1023 TIDVIPSVTLSET
+1023 
-1036 NLSDGSAPSGSTV
+1036 
-1049 SSTQTITFTNQSDD
+1049 
-1063 VVRFR
+1063 
-1068 IEPTEFNTNDDLKSN
+1068 
-1083 GLAVELRE
+1083 
-1091 EPAGSGDYIGF
+1091 
-1102 TTSATNVET
+1102 
-1111 TVFTLSFSSTTL
+1111 
-1123 GEYTFTLLEALDHQ
+1123 
-1137 DARGN
+1137 
-1142 NDLSFDLPV
+1142 
-1151 YAVDSD
+1151 
-1157 GDDSLMSPLNVTI
+1157 
-1170 GDDVQIMQDGTLNI
+1170 
-1184 TEPTVADLAAG
+1184 
-1195 TPTTAIF
+1195 
-1202 DVMPN
+1202 
-1207 QSADGATVT
+1207 
-1216 QFTYDGQLR
+1216 
-1225 TLDQNDNGEQQFSF
+1225 
-1239 TEGELFITL
+1239 
-1248 EGDVRFEPNRNL
+1248 
-1260 DHILSEDIVKSIVV
+1260 
-1274 TSSDSDND
+1274 
-1282 ALTSTVTLTITDGDI
+1282 
-1297 PTIDNVPTVSLSETS
+1297 
-1312 LSDGSSPSGSAVSS
+1312 
-1326 TQTITYTTQSDD
+1326 
-1338 VTNFRIEP
+1338 
-1346 TEFNV
+1346 
-1351 GGGLTSNGLAVELK
+1351 
-1365 ADPTTP
+1365 
-1371 GGYIGYVTDGSNV
+1371 
-1384 ETNVFTISFSDT
+1384 
-1396 NLGQYTFTL
+1396 
-1405 LEALDHVDGLANND
+1405 
-1419 LSFDLPVYAVDSDG
+1419 
-1433 DDSLVSQL
+1433 
-1441 NVTIGD
+1441 
-1447 DVQIMQGGTLDIIEP
+1447 
-1462 NLADGTITTSTID
+1462 
-1475 VMPNQ
+1475 
-1480 SADGAKITQF
+1480 
-1490 TYDGQVR
+1490 
-1497 TLDQTDNGEQQFSFT
+1497 
-1512 EGELFITL
+1512 
-1520 QGDVRFEPN
+1520 
-1529 RNLDHTLSE
+1529 
-1538 DIVKSIVVTSSDLD
+1538 
-1552 NDVLTSTVMLTI
+1552 
-1564 TDGDIPTIDAV
+1564 
-1575 PSVTLSESNLA
+1575 
-1586 DGSAPSGSTVSQT
+1586 
-1599 ETITFTNQSD
+1599 
-1609 DVASFRIEPTEF
+1609 
-1621 NVGAALKSNGFA
+1621 SNGFA

-1650 TNGSGAE
+1650 TNGSGSE
-1657 NPVFTI
+1657 IPVFTI
-1663 AFSTSTLGEYT
+1663 SFSATTLGEYT

-1679 ALDHVDGLDKNDLS
+1679 ALDHV
-1693 FDLPI
+1693 
-1698 YAVDTDGDDSL
+1698 
-1709 VSQLNVTIGDDV
+1709 
-1721 QIMKDG
+1721 
-1727 TLDITEPN
+1727 
-1735 LADGTITTNTID
+1735 
-1747 VMPNQSADG
+1747 
-1756 ATITQ
+1756 
-1761 FTYDGVVNTLDQ
+1761 
-1773 SISGEQQFS
+1773 
-1782 FTEGELFITLEGEVR
+1782 
-1797 FEPNRDLD
+1797 
-1805 HSVSEDIVKSIV
+1805 
-1817 VTSSD
+1817 
-1822 FDNDPVT
+1822 
-1829 STITLTITDGDN
+1829 
-1841 PTIDVIPSVTL
+1841 
-1852 SEINLSDGSAPSGS
+1852 
-1866 AVSSTQTITFTNQSD
+1866 
-1881 DVVRFRIEPTEFNTN
+1881 
-1896 DDLKSNGLAVELR
+1896 
-1909 EDPAGSGDY
+1909 
-1918 IGFTTSATNVETQ
+1918 
-1931 VFTLSFNAGSLG
+1931 
-1943 EYTFTLIE
+1943 
-1951 ALDHQ
+1951 
-1956 DARGNND
+1956 
-1963 LSFDLPVYA
+1963 
-1972 VDSDG
+1972 
-1977 DDSLMSPLN
+1977 
-1986 VTIGDDVQI
+1986 
-1995 MQDSTLD
+1995 
-2002 IVEPTVADLAA
+2002 
-2013 GTVTTNTIDVMPNQS
+2013 
-2028 ADGATITQFT
+2028 
-2038 YDGQL
+2038 
-2043 RTLDPNDNG
+2043 
-2052 EQQFS
+2052 
-2057 FTEGELFIT
+2057 
-2066 LEGEVRFEPN
+2066 
-2076 RNLDHTLSEDIVKSI
+2076 
-2091 VVTSSDS
+2091 
-2098 DNDVLTSTV
+2098 
-2107 TLTITDGDIPTIDN
+2107 
-2121 VPTVTLSE
+2121 
-2129 TNLSDGSMPSGSAVS
+2129 
-2144 STQTITYTTQSD
+2144 
-2156 DVTSFRIEPTEF
+2156 
-2168 NVGGGLTSNGLAV
+2168 
-2181 ELKADPTTPGGYIGF
+2181 
-2196 VTDGSNVETNV
+2196 
-2207 FTISF
+2207 
-2212 SDTNLGQY
+2212 
-2220 TFTLLEALDHV
+2220 
-2231 DGLANN
+2231 
-2237 DLSFDLPVYAVDSDG
+2237 
-2252 DDSLVSQLSVTIGDD
+2252 
-2267 VQIMQGGTL
+2267 
-2276 DITEPNLADGT
+2276 
-2287 ITSNTI
+2287 
-2293 DVMPEQSAD
+2293 
-2302 GATITQFTYDGQVRT
+2302 
-2317 LDQSDNGEQQFSF
+2317 
-2330 TEGELFITLQGDV
+2330 
-2343 RFEPNRNLDHT
+2343 
-2354 LSEDIVKS
+2354 
-2362 IVVTS
+2362 
-2367 SDLDNDVVTST
+2367 
-2378 VTLTITDGDIPTI
+2378 
-2391 DAVPSVTLSE
+2391 
-2401 INLADGSAP
+2401 
-2410 SGSAVSQTETITF
+2410 
-2423 TNQSDDV
+2423 
-2430 ASFRIEPTEF
+2430 
-2440 NVGGALKSN
+2440 
-2449 GFAVEIKE
+2449 
-2457 DSANPGTYIGFITNG
+2457 
-2472 SGTEVPVF
+2472 
-2480 TIAFSTSTLG
+2480 
-2490 EYTFTL
+2490 
-2496 LEALDHTDGL
+2496 
-2506 DKNDLSFDLPVYA
+2506 
-2519 VDTDGDDSLVSQLNV
+2519 
-2534 TIGDDVQ
+2534 
-2541 IMQDGTLD
+2541 
-2549 IIEPNLAD
+2549 
-2557 GTITTNTIDVM
+2557 
-2568 PNQSAD
+2568 
-2574 GATITQFTYD
+2574 
-2584 GQLRTLDQN
+2584 
-2593 DTGEQQFS
+2593 
-2601 FTEGELFITLEGEVR
+2601 
-2616 FEPNRDLDHSVSED
+2616 
-2630 IVKSI
+2630 
-2635 VVTSSDFDNDPV
+2635 
-2647 TSAITLT
+2647 
-2654 ITDGDNPTIDSVPSV
+2654 
-2669 VLEEADLTDG
+2669 
-2679 SSPSGSAVSSTQTIT
+2679 
-2694 FTNQSD
+2694 
-2700 DVVRFRIEPTE
+2700 
-2711 FNTNNALKSDGLS
+2711 
-2724 IEIREEPTGSGN
+2724 
-2736 YIGFTTDISN
+2736 
-2746 AETTV
+2746 
-2751 FTLSFS
+2751 
-2757 NTTLGE
+2757 
-2763 YTFTLLEAIDH
+2763 
-2774 SPVQGNNDL
+2774 
-2783 TFNLPVYAVDSDG
+2783 
-2796 DDSLMSPL
+2796 
-2804 AVTITDD
+2804 
-2811 IQVMVN
+2811 
-2817 DSLTIEEPTVA
+2817 
-2828 DLAAGTPTTASVN
+2828 
-2841 VLDEEGADGTTIT
+2841 
-2854 QFTYDGGAVLTLDQN
+2854 
-2869 DTGEQKFVVAD
+2869 
-2880 GALYIT
+2880 
-2886 LQGDIRFEP
+2886 
-2895 SRNLD
+2895 
-2900 HTGGDIVKSIVVT
+2900 
-2913 SSDSD
+2913 
-2918 SDLVSSTVTL
+2918 
-2928 TITDGD
+2928 
-2934 IPTIDTVPSVTLSET
+2934 
-2949 NLSDGSAPNASAV
+2949 
-2962 SSTQTITFTNQSDDV
+2962 
-2977 TSFRIEPTDFNVGG
+2977 
-2991 ALKSN
+2991 
-2996 GLAVELKADPTT
+2996 
-3008 PGGYIGFVTD
+3008 
-3018 GSNVETNVFT
+3018 
-3028 ISFSDT
+3028 
-3034 NLGQYTFTLLEALD
+3034 
-3048 HVDGLVKNDL
+3048 
-3058 TFDLPVYAVDSDGDD
+3058 
-3073 SLVSQLN
+3073 
-3080 VTIGDDV
+3080 
-3087 QVMQNQ
+3087 
-3093 ALNIIEPT
+3093 
-3101 VADLAAGTPTTA
+3101 
-3113 TVDVMPSQSAD
+3113 
-3124 GATIT
+3124 
-3129 QFTYDGGAAITLDQ
+3129 
-3143 NDTGE
+3143 
-3148 QKFVFTEGSLF
+3148 
-3159 ITLQGEVRF
+3159 
-3168 EPNRN
+3168 
-3173 LNHTA
+3173 
-3178 SEDIVKSIVVTS
+3178 
-3190 SDLDNDVLTS
+3190 
-3200 TVTLTITDGDI
+3200 
-3211 PTIDAVPSVTLS
+3211 
-3223 ETNLSDGSAPSG
+3223 
-3235 SAVSQT
+3235 
-3241 ETITFTNQSDDVAS
+3241 
-3255 FRIEP
+3255 
-3260 TEFNVGG
+3260 
-3267 ALKSNGF
+3267 
-3274 SVEIKEDSANP
+3274 
-3285 GTYIGF
+3285 
-3291 IADGSNAEVPV
+3291 
-3302 FTIAFSTSTL
+3302 
-3312 GEYTFTLLEALD
+3312 
-3324 HADGLDKND
+3324 DGLDKND

-3370 LDITEPNLAD
+3370 LDIIEPNLAD
-3380 GTITTNTIDVMPNQS
+3380 GTVTTNTIDVMPDQS
-3395 ADGATITEFSF
+3395 ADGATITQFTYD
-3406 GGIVKTLDQ
+3406 GVVNTLDQ
-3415 SIVGEQQFSF
+3415 SISGEQQFNF
-3425 TEGELFITLQGQV
+3425 AEGSLFITLEGEM
-3438 RFEPNRDLDHSASE
+3438 RFEPNRDLDHTTSEDIVKSIVVTSSDFDKDSVTSTVTLTITDGDIPTIDVIPTVSLSETNLSDGSNPSGSAVSQTETITFTNQSDDVEKFRLEPSEFNVGDSLTSDGLVIELREEPAGSGNYIGFTTDISNTETTVFTLDFSSTNLGEYTFTLLEAIDHTPIQGNNDLTFNLPVYAVDSDGDDSLMSPLAVTITDDVQVMVNSSLNIEEPTVADLAAGTPTTTTVNVLDEEGADGTTITQFTYDGGAVLTLDQSDTGEQKFDVAEGSLYITLQGDVRFEPNRNLDHTGGDIVKSIVVTSSDSDNDLVSSTVTLTITDGDIPTIDNVPSVTLSETNLSDGSAPSGSAVSQTETITFTNQSDDVTSFRIEPTEFNIGGLLKSNGLTVELKVDPSTPGGYIGFVTTAPNVETNVFTISFSDTNIGQYTFTLLEALDHVDGLGNNNLSFDLPVYAVDKDGDDSLVSQLNVTIGDDVQIMQNGTLDIVEPNVADLAGGTVTTNTIDVMPTQSADGATITQFTYDGQLRTLDQTDNGEQKFVFAEGSLFITLEGDVRFEPNRNLDHTTSE

-3463 DFDNDPVTSTVT
+3463 DFDNDPVTATVT

-3491 VTLSETNLADGS
+3491 VTLSETNLSDGSSPSGSAVSQTETITFTSQSDDVTSFRIEPTEFNVGGALKSNGFAVEIKEDSANPGTYIGFITNGSSAEVPVFTISFSSTTLGEYTFTLLEALDHVDGLDKNDLSFDLPVYAVDSDGDDSLVSQLNVTIGDDVQIMQGGSLNITEPTVADLAAGTPTTATFDVMPDQSADGATITQFTYDGVVNTLDQNIAGEQQFIFAEGKLYITLEGEVRFEPNRDLDHTAGDIVKS
-3503 ASNAGAVSSTQTI
+3503 IVVTSSDFDKDSVTSTVTLTITDGDIPTIDVIPTVSLSETNLSDGSNPSGSAVSQTETI

-3532 TEFNTNDA
+3532 AEFNTNDA
-3540 LKSNGL
+3540 LTSNGL

-3551 EEPQGSGQYIGFT
+3551 EDPQGSGNYIGFT

-3569 VETTVFTL
+3569 AVTTVFTL
-3577 DFNSGTLGEYTF
+3577 SFSGTTLGEYTF

-3606 SFNLPVYAVDS
+3606 SFDLPVYAVDS

-3637 MQDGTITSRE
+3637 MQGGTITSRE
-3647 PAASVETSNTFD
+3647 PAGVVETSNTLD

-3664 SADGAKVTSFVFDGK
+3664 SADGAKITSFVFDGNS
-3679 TAESLDLNVNGE
+3679 AESLDLNVNGE

-3717 NHAGGDITKSIEVT
+3717 DHTSGDITKTIVVT
-3731 SVDLDGDIVTSTVTL
+3731 STDLDGDIVLSTVTL
-3746 KIVDGDLPTIDLV
+3746 KIIDGDLPTIDLV

-3771 GSVPTGN
+3771 GSSPTGN
-3778 PVTMTQTITYTAGS
+3778 PVTMTQVITYSEGS

-3797 FRIDPT
+3797 FRIDPA

-3813 NGLDVEIKEQPA
+3813 NGLEVEIKEQPA

-3847 SFSTSNLGQYTF
+3847 SFSTTNLGQYTF

-3866 HVDGLQNNILS
+3866 HADGLQNNTLS
-3877 FDVPVLAVDSDGDDS
+3877 FDVPVLAVDTDGDDS
-3892 AMSPMTVA
+3892 AMSPMTVV

-3908 QDGTLSITEPSLA
+3908 QDGALSITEPSLA
-3921 DLASGTPPTTAI
+3921 DIAAGTPTTPT

-3945 KVTQFT
+3945 KVTQFI

-3958 TLDPSISTEQVFTV
+3958 TLDPTVSTEQVFTV

-3987 EPSRDLDHSSGDIVR
+3987 EPSRNLDHSSGDIVR

-4024 KDGIDPVIDVVPD
+4024 KDGINPVIDVVPS

-4050 PTGSP
+4050 PSGSA
-4055 VSSTHTITYTEGS
+4055 VSSTQTITYTVGS
-4068 DDFSHFRI
+4068 DDLSHFRI
-4076 ATNEFNPGDLLKSS
+4076 ATNEFNPGDVLKSN
-4090 GLVVQLKEDPSSAG
+4090 GLVVQLKEDPSSPG

-4113 MGNVTDVFTIS
+4113 AGNVTDVFTIS
-4124 FDSANKAQFT
+4124 FDSVNKGQFT

-4144 DGVLNNDLTFRL
+4144 DGDLNNDLNFSL
-4156 PIYAVDTDD
+4156 PVYAVDTDGDD
-4165 SESTKRD
+4165 SVKRD
-4172 VVVTIEDDIQQM
+4172 VVVTIKDDLQQM
-4184 QDGFLTITEP
+4184 QDGTLTITEP
-4194 NSGTPTTTTVD
+4194 NSGTPTTATVD
-4205 VMPIPSADGA
+4205 VMPTPSADGA
-4215 NITQFTYDGG
+4215 TITQFTFGGG
-4225 SPITLNQNISGEQE
+4225 SVITLDQTNNGEQE
-4239 FVFTEGSLFVT
+4239 FTFTEGSLFVT
-4250 LDGDVRFEPNRNLD
+4250 LTGDVRFEPNRNLD

-4276 TSSDFDND
+4276 TSSDFDKD
-4284 IFSSKVTLTIVDG
+4284 TFSSTVTLTIVDG
-4297 DGPTIDVVP
+4297 DGPTINVVP
-4306 GVALSESLLADG
+4306 SVSLSESLLADG
-4318 STPSVNPVSMTQTI
+4318 STPSGTPVSVTQTI

-4341 AEIVVEVGLFNTNGA
+4341 GKIVVEVGLFNTNGV

-4366 REDPAGSGDYIAFTT
+4366 REEPAGSGDYIAFTT
-4381 NGSGAEK
+4381 DGSGGEK

-4395 DDTNPSQYTFTLL
+4395 DDSNPSQYTFTLL

-4420 DLSFDLSVYAEDTD
+4420 DLSFDLSVYAQDTD
-4434 GDISASKPLTVTI
+4434 GDISASKPLSVTI

-4458 LNITEPTTGT
+4458 LSITEPSTGT

-4480 SADGATITKFV
+4480 SADGATITKFT
-4491 YDNQAETALVQT
+4491 YGSQPESSLVQSN
-4503 DTGEQEFVFTEGSL
+4503 TGEQKFVFAEGSL
-4517 FINLEG
+4517 FITLEG

-4535 SSGDIVKTITVTSED
+4535 SGGDIVKTITVTSED

-4571 IDTVPT
+4571 IDTVPA
-4577 VALAE
+4577 VALEE

-4613 RIDPAQFNTSG
+4613 RIDTTQFNTSG

-4631 VVQLKEDPLN
+4631 VVQLKEDPAN
-4641 SDNYIGY
+4641 SGNYIGF

-4658 FTITFSSVVLGEYT
+4658 FTITFSSLVLGEYT
-4672 FALLEELD
+4672 FTLLEELD
-4680 HLPVQGNNDQIFTL
+4680 HLPVEGNNDQIFTL

-4735 DDLGALAQATGSFVT
+4735 DDLGSVVAQATGSFVT

-4769 ATLSSGSEG
+4769 ATLSSGNEG

-4859 VLDDAPVMTA
+4859 VLDDAPVMSA
-4869 PTGET
+4869 PTGEM

-4898 TVDEGADGVVLYELV
+4898 TVDEGADGVVKYELV
-4913 DEDLVLTGL
+4913 DEDLVLAGL

-4936 NGTTFT
+4936 SGTTFT
-4942 YVAQTATSNEAVFE
+4942 YVAQTTTSNEAVFE

-5024 LEGQGYG
+5024 IEGQGYG

-5057 SNNGADIVFRTGNNG
+5057 TSNGADIVFRTGNSG
-5072 PYSSGFDLNSGSQQ
+5072 SYSSSFDLNSGSQQ

-5185 DEPTLENVQDNQNG
+5185 DEPDLENVQDNQSG

-5206 VALQVSLYDQD
+5206 VALQVNLYDQD
-5217 NAESIGQLTIKSPNG
+5217 NNESIGQLTIKSPNG

-5238 TFYYFDGADYIE
+5238 TFYYFDGTSYHE
-5250 LVPESNGSIIF
+5250 LVPEPNGSIIF
-5261 GSPELEQSFAPNPS
+5261 GPPQLEQSFAPNPN

-5313 GSTDH
+5313 GNTDH

-5330 VADIATWDDT
+5330 VADIATWDDAN
-5340 SSTYQYQ
+5340 STYQYQ

-5369 ETITYELEAVQG
+5369 ETITYELEAIQG
-5381 DGMFELLDQNGN
+5381 DGKFELLDQNGN

-5445 GANDKTTARS
+5445 GLDKTTARS
-5455 VEQSIVIDVT
+5455 VEQNIIIDVT
-5465 ADADPGTFSVSR
+5465 ADADPGSFSVNR
-5477 IQINEDNIDDP
+5477 IRINEDNIDDP
-5488 DYVGPLDN
+5488 NYLGPLAN
-5496 KDAFTLDEVITMT
+5496 KDDFTLDEVITMN
-5509 GSVDSD
+5509 GSVDTD
-5515 SSEELFV
+5515 GSEELFV
-5522 RISNVTEGAVL
+5522 RISNITEGAVL
-5533 YFLGTTTVVP
+5533 YFLGTTTPVP
-5543 TITINGVDYQEIAYS
+5543 TITINGIDYQEVAYS
-5558 DLANVEVVPTKH
+5558 DLANVEIVPTKH

-5585 TANLSTGAQID
+5585 TANLSSGAQVD

-5606 VEVKGVADTP
+5606 VEVKGVADIP
-5616 YGGTNGTD
+5616 YGGTSGTA
-5624 WTTFTDGATNGVQT
+5624 WTAIPDTDPDPASGVQT
-5638 TIEESQNGDSFALL
+5638 TIQESQNGDSYAEL

-5662 PDDPTDSPLTGDG
+5662 PDPAAVDQTPLPDDG
-5675 SEAITVI
+5675 SESITVI

-5697 TVIDLNFVG
+5697 TIIDLNFVG

-5727 EAGKTSGIRIRP
+5727 DAGKTSGIRIRP

-5763 TFDQEIRVLVEPRID
+5763 TFDQEVRVLVEPRID
-5778 TSTTYN
+5778 TSATYS
-5784 TVTNGDEDTAINI
+5784 TVTNGDEDTVISI

-5808 NDEHF
+5808 DDEHF
-5813 TSIVISDIPT
+5813 TSIVISAIPT

-5840 AAGTLTI
+5840 SAGTLTI

-5867 IQITPEEDSSTD
+5867 IQITPEQDSSTD
-5879 FTLSTV
+5879 FTLNTV

-5897 VTDPGQGIVT
+5897 ATDPGQGIAT
-5907 ATITGTID
+5907 ATITGTIN
-5915 VRVRPVVEPG
+5915 VVVTPVVEPQ
-5925 DADNKIVVSNED
+5925 DASNKLIVDDVL
-5937 GSGDLTTITADANGV
+5937 GTGALATVVADANTGV
-5952 IKFTTNSDNQTTDTN
+5952 LKFTTNSDNTSVTD
-5967 GDEIWD
+5967 EFVI
-5973 GEYVVRYQETDL
+5973 RYQETDA
-5985 STVEEQVD
+5985 SSAIEEVD
-5993 EVIVQ
+5993 QLVIQ
-5998 LTNTDGSAL
+5998 LTNVDDSAL
-6007 SDDIL
+6007 SDAVL
-6012 GQLLVTGASYEGG
+6012 NQLLVIGAAYEGN
-6025 GRWVVTNEDAFSV
+6025 GRWVVTNEDIFSI

-6043 LDFTPANDADDV
+6043 LVLPSGNSGAGG
-6055 ATDFNDIKMTI
+6055 FNDIKMDI
-6066 FTLVSD
+6066 FSTVID
-6072 PGDANNETSAQVQR
+6072 RGDGAEVESSTAAR
-6086 TGEVTLSYP
+6086 RDGEVTLSFP
-6095 EVLTAPDKVAADIAI
+6095 EVVVGSTKVAADIDI
-6110 VPNSVIDAVEDTQL
+6110 TPNSVVDAVEDTQL
-6124 DLGAALNGILS
+6124 DLGTALNGLITFS
-6135 LTGRDDSTDQVT
+6135 GEDDSTDQVT
-6147 VIIDGTLVIDATTS
+6147 IIIDDSVTINPGAANEVT
-6161 FPISLSGASDVD
+6161 FPISLSGSSDLD

-6179 VYETT
+6179 VFQTT

-6189 AVDSSG
+6189 STDFSG
-6195 LLLNLPPNYSGDFR
+6195 LLLNLPADYSGDFR
-6209 LPMTIVTKDL
+6209 LPITIVTKDML
-6219 QSGDE
+6219 SGDE
-6224 KTLVTE
+6224 KTLVTD
-6230 VIIKVAP
+6230 VVIKVAP
-6237 DAETDPTIE
+6237 DVEGNPDIDVT
-6246 VNVVG
+6246 VVG
-6251 SLDDAF
+6251 SLDDSF

-6282 NSTIS
+6282 SSTIT
-6287 DQVSGVE
+6287 DQVSGDE
-6294 GGQEA
+6294 GGDEK

-6305 TLDDPSIGAFY
+6305 TLNDTSVGAFY
-6316 DNTGTSLGTSVT
+6316 TSAGVSLGTSVT
-6328 FNQAEIAAGALDNV
+6328 FNEAEINAGALDNV
-6342 LFRAIENYP
+6342 LFRPALNYP

-6365 TVTDTAT
+6365 TITDTAT
-6372 YNDPA
+6372 YNDA
-6377 SPAGTAT
+6377 SSPIGTAT
-6384 DSDTFSTSVSFEVV
+6384 DTDTFNTNVSFEVV
-6398 PVVDDVSVTGPGSDP
+6398 PVVDDVLVTGPGSDP

-6419 GNEDQLISLSGTGP
+6419 GTEDQLISLSGTGP

-6467 TYTVKNNGNGEW
+6467 AYTVKNNGGGEW

-6491 DLSEISILPPKNFS
+6491 DLSEISILPPKDFS
-6505 GTAEFGVEVFTQESL
+6505 GTAEFGVAVFTQESL

-6526 AANLPS
+6526 ASNLPS

-6602 FYPDGTTLASY
+6602 YYPDGTTLASY
-6613 DPATQLWTLDVPAQ
+6613 DPVTQIWTLDVAAQ

-6680 VIDPINDQPIF
+6680 VIDPINDQPTF
-6691 VNVTNIETS
+6691 VNVTNIETQ
-6700 EDISVAIDN
+6700 EDSSGVAIDN
-6709 FSIYDVDANFDN
+6709 FSIYDVDASFDN
-6721 PDAPYELT
+6721 PDAPYTLT
-6729 LKVDQTLT
+6729 LEIDQLLP

-6749 DVTFVLQPDGSLVIT
+6749 DVTFALQPDGSLVIT

-6809 LIDVGDPNTAQTNQA
+6809 LIDAGDPNTAQTNQT

-6838 ATDVDL
+6838 ATDVDF
-6844 GSIAEDGQIVIVEGD
+6844 GSIAEEGQLVIVESD

-6898 GVTGPFWIFIA
+6898 GITGPFWIFTAA
-6909 DNDFNGDV
+6909 DDFNGDV
-6917 KFNYS
+6917 KFDYS
-6922 IIDDGTTNGADDFK
+6922 IIDDGTTNGVDDFL
-6936 TDSAEISLVVTEVN
+6936 TDNAEISLVVTEVN
-6950 DQPVASDIDLGTM
+6950 DQPVATNVDLGTM
-6963 LEEGQLVI
+6963 LEEGQLII
-6971 KEEDL
+6971 KAEDL
-6976 ISATTDPENDTITVN
+6976 IAATTDPEGDAITVTG
-6991 SLVLDQGQGQLQRF
+6991 VVIDQGLGQLQKF
-7005 ENVGGADDATIT
+7005 ENVGGADDNSIN

-7026 NEYNGDVKFT
+7026 DGYNGDVKFT
-7036 YTVEDDGTTNGTDDF
+7036 YTVEDDGTTNGADDF

-7080 EEGQLIIKEGDL
+7080 EEGQLIIKEEDL
-7092 ITATSDPEND
+7092 IGATSDPEND

-7188 GDSVTTIIDE
+7188 GDSVTTVIDE

-7288 GLEVIAKDSGNPS
+7288 GLEIIAKDSGNPS

-7329 AFNYVRNITTSSSVV
+7329 ASNYVRNITASQSVS
-7344 ANSGV
+7344 ASGIP
-7349 ALVGIVAA
+7349 LIGIIAA
-7357 LTDITEELTLKI
+7357 LTDITEELTLHI
-7369 SDVPDGVDVT
+7369 SDVPAGAQIT
-7379 SDVGTVSLVG
+7379 SDVGSVTDLGGGVWV
-7389 DTWIATADA
+7389 ATADA
-7398 IDSLRLVEQSSL
+7398 IESLRAVGLSQ
-7410 GKPLTPGNYTLKVE
+7410 TPGNYTLKVE
-7424 AVSEEADNNDIA
+7424 AVSEETNNDTA
-7436 ISQNIDLNL
+7436 TSASIDLNL
-7445 NIVANPID
+7445 NIVSDAVDIN
-7453 LDLSS
+7453 LAS
-7458 ETDDVQLLASNFD
+7458 ETDDIQLLAGANATD
-7471 TNLTGGT
+7471 LTAGS
-7478 GNDRLVGGSGDDTLV
+7478 GNDRLVGGAGDDTLV

-7507 DILTGGNGMDS
+7507 DILTGGDGMDS

-7535 SLSEGDQIDLRE
+7535 DLSEGDSIDLRE

-7555 SPDMSALLQQIDAK
+7555 SPDMTALLQQIDAK
-7569 VEGDD
+7569 VDGDD

>member
-1 MGIEVSR
+1 PNQSADGATITQFTYDGQLRTLDQNDNGEQQFSFT
-8 QAAVVEVVSGE
+8 EGELFITLEGE
-19 VIAVKSDGSARKI
+19 VRFEPNRNLDHTLNEDIVKSIVVTSSDSDNDVLNSTVTLTITDGDIPTIDNVPTVNLSETNLSDGSAP
-32 SAGDIIRE
+32 S
-40 NEIVITAN
+40 
-48 HAELVLGSPNGVTE
+48 
-62 VASNCVGCVDQDLAW
+62 
-77 ADAPIAGE
+77 
-85 VNFDLQQ
+85 
-92 ADAGDF
+92 
-98 DDDEFAAIQEAILG
+98 
-112 GADPTQIL
+112 
-120 EATAA
+120 
-125 GGGLGSANAGFVT
+125 GSAVSSTQT
-138 IDYNYTETHPS
+138 ITYTT
-149 TFFETAG
+149 
-156 LAEQTVDE
+156 Q
-164 DREEFRSITR
+164 
-174 SSGGQSISET
+174 
-184 LTEGSISG
+184 
-192 NTYPQSITT
+192 
-201 TETIIAGSLSLAPDS
+201 
-216 FIPEILSLA
+216 
-225 SLLSELNSDI
+225 
-235 TSSGQSVIFTYD
+235 
-247 ATTNSIVGVQGTDEV
+247 
-262 LRIDIDAVSVGNNIE
+262 
-277 LSLTTTISQP
+277 
-287 IDHVPSVG
+287 
-295 GGQVSYT
+295 
-302 GDQINITFD
+302 
-311 IQGEDSAGNPLATP
+311 
-325 INAQVAVVDGIDP
+325 
-338 SAESVNITNVE
+338 
-349 TSSAAIEG
+349 
-357 TFSNIGSDNL
+357 
-367 QSVVFDASALDQFD
+367 
-381 GLLSDNQNTLA
+381 
-392 RLSDDGTTITL
+392 SDD
-403 SIQGRGEVVL
+403 
-413 TISLDT
+413 
-419 DGTYKFEQSNPIEQV
+419 
-434 GTDSLTFTLP
+434 
-444 ITITDFD
+444 
-451 QDVVTNTINIAI
+451 VTSFRI
-463 TDGDSPVINNVD
+463 
-475 SISVDEAGIIGGSQ
+475 
-489 EGTAPVAGSGS
+489 
-500 ITADIFESDI
+500 
-510 IDHYELEPTE
+510 EPTE
-520 FNTGGTLVSNGAVVL
+520 FNVGGALTSNGLAVELKADPTTPGGYIGFVTDGSNVETNVFTISFSDTNLGQYTFTL
-535 LELVGETNGVRTYEG
+535 LEALDHADGLAN
-550 YVEVNGSRITVF
+550 NDLSF
-562 DVKIDSPS
+562 D
-570 LGNYEFNLYEEL
+570 
-582 SHQGAEDALLTFAL
+582 L
-596 PIYAVDADGDR
+596 PVYAVDSDGDDSLVSQLNVTIGDDVQIMQDGTLDIIEPNLADGTITT
-607 SALSGGSNTP
+607 ST
-617 EAAEIL
+617 I
-623 VNVKDDVVELVDK
+623 DVMPNQ
-636 VESVTEPTLAG
+636 S
-647 DTIVSYN
+647 
-654 LFNFEGAD
+654 AD
-662 GSTIQSFNY
+662 GATITQFTY
-671 DGVDYS
+671 DGQVRT
-677 LDQSL
+677 LDQT
-682 LPDAAQTFSFTE
+682 DNGEQQFSFTE
-694 GVVTISLNGD
+694 GELFITLEGDVRFEPNRNLDHTASEDIVKSIVVTSSDLDND
-704 FSFEVARDIDHTNSE
+704 V
-719 TIVKQFSFLAEDG
+719 L
-732 DGDTD
+732 
-737 TSTLELSITDG
+737 TSTVMLTITDG
-748 QDPIIDLIPP
+748 DIPTIDAVPS
-758 VTLSETNLND
+758 VTLSESNLAN

-802 NVGGALMSN
+802 NVGAALKSN

-831 TDGSNTEVPV
+831 TNGSGAEIPV
-841 FTIGF
+841 FTISF
-846 STTTLGEYTFT
+846 SATTLGEYTFT

-909 LDIIEPNLADGT
+909 LDITEPNLADGT

-979 EPNRNLDHSVSED
+979 EPNRDLDHTASED

-1003 FDNDS
+1003 FDNDA

-1036 NLSDGSAPSGSTV
+1036 NLSDGSAPSGSAV

-1142 NDLSFDLPV
+1142 NDLGFDLPV

-1202 DVMPN
+1202 DVMPS

-1248 EGDVRFEPNRNL
+1248 QGEVRFEPNRNL
-1260 DHILSEDIVKSIVV
+1260 DHTLSEDIVKSIVV

-1282 ALTSTVTLTITDGDI
+1282 VLTSTVTLTITDGDT
-1297 PTIDNVPTVSLSETS
+1297 PTIDNVPTVNLSETN
-1312 LSDGSSPSGSAVSS
+1312 LSDGSAPSGSAVSS

-1338 VTNFRIEP
+1338 VTSFRIEP

-1351 GGGLTSNGLAVELK
+1351 GGALTSNGLAVELK

-1371 GGYIGYVTDGSNV
+1371 GGYIGFVTDGSNV

-1405 LEALDHVDGLANND
+1405 LEALDHVDGLANNV

-1447 DVQIMQGGTLDIIEP
+1447 DVQIMQGGTLDITEP
-1462 NLADGTITTSTID
+1462 NLADGTITTNTID
-1475 VMPNQ
+1475 VMPEQ
-1480 SADGAKITQF
+1480 SADGATITQF

-1497 TLDQTDNGEQQFSFT
+1497 TLDQTDTGEQQFSFT

-1520 QGDVRFEPN
+1520 EGEVRFEPN
-1529 RNLDHTLSE
+1529 RNLDHTASE

-1621 NVGAALKSNGFA
+1621 NVG
-1633 VEIKEDSANP
+1633 
-1643 GTYIGFI
+1643 
-1650 TNGSGAE
+1650 
-1657 NPVFTI
+1657 
-1663 AFSTSTLGEYT
+1663 
-1674 FTLLE
+1674 
-1679 ALDHVDGLDKNDLS
+1679 
-1693 FDLPI
+1693 
-1698 YAVDTDGDDSL
+1698 
-1709 VSQLNVTIGDDV
+1709 
-1721 QIMKDG
+1721 
-1727 TLDITEPN
+1727 
-1735 LADGTITTNTID
+1735 
-1747 VMPNQSADG
+1747 
-1756 ATITQ
+1756 
-1761 FTYDGVVNTLDQ
+1761 
-1773 SISGEQQFS
+1773 
-1782 FTEGELFITLEGEVR
+1782 
-1797 FEPNRDLD
+1797 
-1805 HSVSEDIVKSIV
+1805 
-1817 VTSSD
+1817 
-1822 FDNDPVT
+1822 
-1829 STITLTITDGDN
+1829 
-1841 PTIDVIPSVTL
+1841 
-1852 SEINLSDGSAPSGS
+1852 
-1866 AVSSTQTITFTNQSD
+1866 
-1881 DVVRFRIEPTEFNTN
+1881 
-1896 DDLKSNGLAVELR
+1896 
-1909 EDPAGSGDY
+1909 
-1918 IGFTTSATNVETQ
+1918 
-1931 VFTLSFNAGSLG
+1931 
-1943 EYTFTLIE
+1943 
-1951 ALDHQ
+1951 
-1956 DARGNND
+1956 
-1963 LSFDLPVYA
+1963 
-1972 VDSDG
+1972 
-1977 DDSLMSPLN
+1977 
-1986 VTIGDDVQI
+1986 
-1995 MQDSTLD
+1995 
-2002 IVEPTVADLAA
+2002 
-2013 GTVTTNTIDVMPNQS
+2013 
-2028 ADGATITQFT
+2028 
-2038 YDGQL
+2038 
-2043 RTLDPNDNG
+2043 
-2052 EQQFS
+2052 
-2057 FTEGELFIT
+2057 
-2066 LEGEVRFEPN
+2066 
-2076 RNLDHTLSEDIVKSI
+2076 
-2091 VVTSSDS
+2091 
-2098 DNDVLTSTV
+2098 
-2107 TLTITDGDIPTIDN
+2107 
-2121 VPTVTLSE
+2121 
-2129 TNLSDGSMPSGSAVS
+2129 
-2144 STQTITYTTQSD
+2144 
-2156 DVTSFRIEPTEF
+2156 
-2168 NVGGGLTSNGLAV
+2168 
-2181 ELKADPTTPGGYIGF
+2181 
-2196 VTDGSNVETNV
+2196 
-2207 FTISF
+2207 
-2212 SDTNLGQY
+2212 
-2220 TFTLLEALDHV
+2220 
-2231 DGLANN
+2231 
-2237 DLSFDLPVYAVDSDG
+2237 
-2252 DDSLVSQLSVTIGDD
+2252 
-2267 VQIMQGGTL
+2267 
-2276 DITEPNLADGT
+2276 
-2287 ITSNTI
+2287 
-2293 DVMPEQSAD
+2293 
-2302 GATITQFTYDGQVRT
+2302 
-2317 LDQSDNGEQQFSF
+2317 
-2330 TEGELFITLQGDV
+2330 
-2343 RFEPNRNLDHT
+2343 
-2354 LSEDIVKS
+2354 
-2362 IVVTS
+2362 
-2367 SDLDNDVVTST
+2367 
-2378 VTLTITDGDIPTI
+2378 
-2391 DAVPSVTLSE
+2391 
-2401 INLADGSAP
+2401 
-2410 SGSAVSQTETITF
+2410 
-2423 TNQSDDV
+2423 
-2430 ASFRIEPTEF
+2430 
-2440 NVGGALKSN
+2440 GALKSN

-2496 LEALDHTDGL
+2496 LEALDHADGL

-2679 SSPSGSAVSSTQTIT
+2679 SSPSGSAVSQTETIT

-2700 DVVRFRIEPTE
+2700 DVEKFRLEPSE
-2711 FNTNNALKSDGLS
+2711 FNTNNALKSDGLI

-2746 AETTV
+2746 VETTV
-2751 FTLSFS
+2751 FTLDFS
-2757 NTTLGE
+2757 STTLGE

-2774 SPVQGNNDL
+2774 TPVQGNNDL

-3093 ALNIIEPT
+3093 VLNIIEPT

-3129 QFTYDGGAAITLDQ
+3129 QFTYDGGVAITLDQ

-3274 SVEIKEDSANP
+3274 AVEIKEDSANP

-3291 IADGSNAEVPV
+3291 ITDGSNTEVPV

-3353 QLNVTIGDDVQI
+3353 KLNVTIGDDVQI

-3503 ASNAGAVSSTQTI
+3503 APNAGAVSSTQTI

-3647 PAASVETSNTFD
+3647 PATSVETSNTFD

-3664 SADGAKVTSFVFDGK
+3664 SADGAKVTSFVFDGN
-3679 TAESLDLNVNGE
+3679 TAESLDLKVNGE

-3717 NHAGGDITKSIEVT
+3717 NHAAGDITKSIEVT

-3877 FDVPVLAVDSDGDDS
+3877 FDVPVLAVDADGDDS

-3921 DLASGTPPTTAI
+3921 DLASGTPPTTPI

-4024 KDGIDPVIDVVPD
+4024 KDGIDPVINVVPD

-4318 STPSVNPVSMTQTI
+4318 STPSVNPVSITQTI

-4381 NGSGAEK
+4381 NGSGVEK
-4388 IIFTLDF
+4388 VIFTLDF

-4447 TDDVQLMQSGA
+4447 SDDVQLMQSGA

-4672 FALLEELD
+4672 FTLLEELD

-4705 SAVKPLTVTITDDVP
+4705 SVMKPLTVTITDDVP

-4778 IKITE
+4778 IKIAE

-5024 LEGQGYG
+5024 LEGQGYN

-5057 SNNGADIVFRTGNNG
+5057 SNNGADIVFQRGNATD
-5072 PYSSGFDLNSGSQQ
+5072 YSDALNLQSGSRII
-5086 VRVYEQTDDGSGGV
+5086 RVYEQTDDGNGG
-5100 DTRELG
+5100 TQERQLG
-5106 RLRINSNGEVEFRA
+5106 TLRINSNGEVEFKA

-5199 LPNAPAQ
+5199 LPNSPAQ

-5217 NAESIGQLTIKSPNG
+5217 NAESIGKLTIKSPNG

-5313 GSTDH
+5313 GTTEH
-5318 TVNSNF
+5318 TINSNF

-5330 VADIATWDDT
+5330 VADIATWDD
-5340 SSTYQYQ
+5340 SNSTYQYQ

-5381 DGMFELLDQNGN
+5381 DGKFELLDQNGN

-5433 ETLNPYDDSANG
+5433 ETLNPYDDSDNG

-5577 DVTGVVKD
+5577 NVTGVVKD

-5652 DFTVLSGERR
+5652 DFTVLSGERK

-5778 TSTTYN
+5778 TSATYN
-5784 TVTNGDEDTAINI
+5784 SVTNGDEDTAINI

-5897 VTDPGQGIVT
+5897 ATDPGQGIVT

-6055 ATDFNDIKMTI
+6055 VGDFNDIKMTI

-6110 VPNSVIDAVEDTQL
+6110 VPDSVIDAVEDTQL

-6398 PVVDDVSVTGPGSDP
+6398 PVVDEVSVTGPGSDP

-6641 DTGNVL
+6641 DAGNAL

-6729 LKVDQTLT
+6729 LKVDQTLP

-6809 LIDVGDPNTAQTNQA
+6809 LIDAGDPNTGQTNQA

-6838 ATDVDL
+6838 ATNVDL

-7005 ENVGGADDATIT
+7005 ENVGGADDAAIT

-7036 YTVEDDGTTNGTDDF
+7036 YTVEDDGTTNGADDF

-7065 NDQPVATDIDLGNIL
+7065 NDQPVATDIDLGTIL

-7424 AVSEEADNNDIA
+7424 ALSEEVDNNDIA

-7471 TNLTGGT
+7471 TNLTGGA
-7478 GNDRLVGGSGDDTLV
+7478 GNDRLVGGAGDDTVV

-7555 SPDMSALLQQIDAK
+7555 SPDMTALLQQIDAK

-7574 IELTINP
+7574 IELTIKS

>member
-1 MGIEVSR
+1 
-8 QAAVVEVVSGE
+8 
-19 VIAVKSDGSARKI
+19 
-32 SAGDIIRE
+32 
-40 NEIVITAN
+40 
-48 HAELVLGSPNGVTE
+48 
-62 VASNCVGCVDQDLAW
+62 
-77 ADAPIAGE
+77 
-85 VNFDLQQ
+85 
-92 ADAGDF
+92 
-98 DDDEFAAIQEAILG
+98 
-112 GADPTQIL
+112 
-120 EATAA
+120 
-125 GGGLGSANAGFVT
+125 
-138 IDYNYTETHPS
+138 
-149 TFFETAG
+149 
-156 LAEQTVDE
+156 
-164 DREEFRSITR
+164 
-174 SSGGQSISET
+174 
-184 LTEGSISG
+184 
-192 NTYPQSITT
+192 
-201 TETIIAGSLSLAPDS
+201 
-216 FIPEILSLA
+216 
-225 SLLSELNSDI
+225 
-235 TSSGQSVIFTYD
+235 
-247 ATTNSIVGVQGTDEV
+247 
-262 LRIDIDAVSVGNNIE
+262 
-277 LSLTTTISQP
+277 
-287 IDHVPSVG
+287 
-295 GGQVSYT
+295 
-302 GDQINITFD
+302 
-311 IQGEDSAGNPLATP
+311 
-325 INAQVAVVDGIDP
+325 
-338 SAESVNITNVE
+338 
-349 TSSAAIEG
+349 
-357 TFSNIGSDNL
+357 
-367 QSVVFDASALDQFD
+367 
-381 GLLSDNQNTLA
+381 
-392 RLSDDGTTITL
+392 
-403 SIQGRGEVVL
+403 
-413 TISLDT
+413 
-419 DGTYKFEQSNPIEQV
+419 
-434 GTDSLTFTLP
+434 
-444 ITITDFD
+444 
-451 QDVVTNTINIAI
+451 
-463 TDGDSPVINNVD
+463 
-475 SISVDEAGIIGGSQ
+475 
-489 EGTAPVAGSGS
+489 
-500 ITADIFESDI
+500 
-510 IDHYELEPTE
+510 
-520 FNTGGTLVSNGAVVL
+520 
-535 LELVGETNGVRTYEG
+535 
-550 YVEVNGSRITVF
+550 
-562 DVKIDSPS
+562 
-570 LGNYEFNLYEEL
+570 
-582 SHQGAEDALLTFAL
+582 
-596 PIYAVDADGDR
+596 
-607 SALSGGSNTP
+607 
-617 EAAEIL
+617 
-623 VNVKDDVVELVDK
+623 
-636 VESVTEPTLAG
+636 
-647 DTIVSYN
+647 
-654 LFNFEGAD
+654 
-662 GSTIQSFNY
+662 
-671 DGVDYS
+671 
-677 LDQSL
+677 
-682 LPDAAQTFSFTE
+682 
-694 GVVTISLNGD
+694 
-704 FSFEVARDIDHTNSE
+704 
-719 TIVKQFSFLAEDG
+719 
-732 DGDTD
+732 
-737 TSTLELSITDG
+737 
-748 QDPIIDLIPP
+748 
-758 VTLSETNLND
+758 
-768 GSAPSGSTVSATE
+768 
-781 TITFTAGSDDVASFR
+781 
-796 IEPTEF
+796 
-802 NVGGALMSN
+802 
-811 GFAVE
+811 
-816 IKEDSA
+816 
-822 NPGTYIGFI
+822 
-831 TDGSNTEVPV
+831 
-841 FTIGF
+841 
-846 STTTLGEYTFT
+846 
-857 LLEALDHVD
+857 
-866 GLDNN
+866 
-871 DLSFDLP
+871 
-878 VYAVDTDGDDSLV
+878 
-891 SQLNVTI
+891 
-898 GDDVQIMQDGT
+898 
-909 LDIIEPNLADGT
+909 
-921 ITTNTIDVMP
+921 
-931 NQSADGATITQ
+931 
-942 FTYDGQLRTLDQN
+942 
-955 DTGEQQFSFTEGELF
+955 
-970 ITLEGEVRF
+970 
-979 EPNRNLDHSVSED
+979 
-992 IVKSIVVTSSD
+992 
-1003 FDNDS
+1003 
-1008 LTSTVTLTITDGDNP
+1008 
-1023 TIDVIPSVTLSET
+1023 
-1036 NLSDGSAPSGSTV
+1036 
-1049 SSTQTITFTNQSDD
+1049 
-1063 VVRFR
+1063 
-1068 IEPTEFNTNDDLKSN
+1068 
-1083 GLAVELRE
+1083 
-1091 EPAGSGDYIGF
+1091 
-1102 TTSATNVET
+1102 
-1111 TVFTLSFSSTTL
+1111 
-1123 GEYTFTLLEALDHQ
+1123 
-1137 DARGN
+1137 
-1142 NDLSFDLPV
+1142 
-1151 YAVDSD
+1151 
-1157 GDDSLMSPLNVTI
+1157 
-1170 GDDVQIMQDGTLNI
+1170 
-1184 TEPTVADLAAG
+1184 
-1195 TPTTAIF
+1195 
-1202 DVMPN
+1202 
-1207 QSADGATVT
+1207 
-1216 QFTYDGQLR
+1216 
-1225 TLDQNDNGEQQFSF
+1225 
-1239 TEGELFITL
+1239 
-1248 EGDVRFEPNRNL
+1248 
-1260 DHILSEDIVKSIVV
+1260 
-1274 TSSDSDND
+1274 
-1282 ALTSTVTLTITDGDI
+1282 
-1297 PTIDNVPTVSLSETS
+1297 
-1312 LSDGSSPSGSAVSS
+1312 
-1326 TQTITYTTQSDD
+1326 
-1338 VTNFRIEP
+1338 
-1346 TEFNV
+1346 
-1351 GGGLTSNGLAVELK
+1351 
-1365 ADPTTP
+1365 
-1371 GGYIGYVTDGSNV
+1371 
-1384 ETNVFTISFSDT
+1384 
-1396 NLGQYTFTL
+1396 
-1405 LEALDHVDGLANND
+1405 
-1419 LSFDLPVYAVDSDG
+1419 
-1433 DDSLVSQL
+1433 
-1441 NVTIGD
+1441 
-1447 DVQIMQGGTLDIIEP
+1447 
-1462 NLADGTITTSTID
+1462 
-1475 VMPNQ
+1475 
-1480 SADGAKITQF
+1480 
-1490 TYDGQVR
+1490 
-1497 TLDQTDNGEQQFSFT
+1497 
-1512 EGELFITL
+1512 
-1520 QGDVRFEPN
+1520 
-1529 RNLDHTLSE
+1529 
-1538 DIVKSIVVTSSDLD
+1538 
-1552 NDVLTSTVMLTI
+1552 
-1564 TDGDIPTIDAV
+1564 
-1575 PSVTLSESNLA
+1575 
-1586 DGSAPSGSTVSQT
+1586 
-1599 ETITFTNQSD
+1599 
-1609 DVASFRIEPTEF
+1609 
-1621 NVGAALKSNGFA
+1621 
-1633 VEIKEDSANP
+1633 
-1643 GTYIGFI
+1643 
-1650 TNGSGAE
+1650 
-1657 NPVFTI
+1657 
-1663 AFSTSTLGEYT
+1663 
-1674 FTLLE
+1674 
-1679 ALDHVDGLDKNDLS
+1679 
-1693 FDLPI
+1693 
-1698 YAVDTDGDDSL
+1698 
-1709 VSQLNVTIGDDV
+1709 
-1721 QIMKDG
+1721 
-1727 TLDITEPN
+1727 
-1735 LADGTITTNTID
+1735 
-1747 VMPNQSADG
+1747 
-1756 ATITQ
+1756 
-1761 FTYDGVVNTLDQ
+1761 
-1773 SISGEQQFS
+1773 
-1782 FTEGELFITLEGEVR
+1782 
-1797 FEPNRDLD
+1797 
-1805 HSVSEDIVKSIV
+1805 
-1817 VTSSD
+1817 
-1822 FDNDPVT
+1822 
-1829 STITLTITDGDN
+1829 
-1841 PTIDVIPSVTL
+1841 
-1852 SEINLSDGSAPSGS
+1852 
-1866 AVSSTQTITFTNQSD
+1866 
-1881 DVVRFRIEPTEFNTN
+1881 
-1896 DDLKSNGLAVELR
+1896 
-1909 EDPAGSGDY
+1909 
-1918 IGFTTSATNVETQ
+1918 
-1931 VFTLSFNAGSLG
+1931 
-1943 EYTFTLIE
+1943 
-1951 ALDHQ
+1951 
-1956 DARGNND
+1956 
-1963 LSFDLPVYA
+1963 
-1972 VDSDG
+1972 
-1977 DDSLMSPLN
+1977 
-1986 VTIGDDVQI
+1986 
-1995 MQDSTLD
+1995 
-2002 IVEPTVADLAA
+2002 
-2013 GTVTTNTIDVMPNQS
+2013 
-2028 ADGATITQFT
+2028 
-2038 YDGQL
+2038 
-2043 RTLDPNDNG
+2043 
-2052 EQQFS
+2052 
-2057 FTEGELFIT
+2057 
-2066 LEGEVRFEPN
+2066 
-2076 RNLDHTLSEDIVKSI
+2076 
-2091 VVTSSDS
+2091 
-2098 DNDVLTSTV
+2098 
-2107 TLTITDGDIPTIDN
+2107 
-2121 VPTVTLSE
+2121 
-2129 TNLSDGSMPSGSAVS
+2129 
-2144 STQTITYTTQSD
+2144 QSD

-2168 NVGGGLTSNGLAV
+2168 NVGGALTSNGLVV

-2220 TFTLLEALDHV
+2220 TFTLLEALDHA

-2267 VQIMQGGTL
+2267 VQIVQDGAL

-2287 ITSNTI
+2287 ITTNTI

-2302 GATITQFTYDGQVRT
+2302 GATITQFTYDGQLRT
-2317 LDQSDNGEQQFSF
+2317 LDQNDTGEQQFSF

-2354 LSEDIVKS
+2354 SSEDIVKS

-2367 SDLDNDVVTST
+2367 SDSDNDVLTST
-2378 VTLTITDGDIPTI
+2378 VTLTITDGGIPTI
-2391 DAVPSVTLSE
+2391 DSVPSVTLSE
-2401 INLADGSAP
+2401 TNLTDGSAP
-2410 SGSAVSQTETITF
+2410 SGSAVSQTETIIF

-2430 ASFRIEPTEF
+2430 ANFRIEPTEF

-2449 GFAVEIKE
+2449 GFAIEIKE
-2457 DSANPGTYIGFITNG
+2457 DSANPGTYIGFITDGLN
-2472 SGTEVPVF
+2472 TEVPVF

-2496 LEALDHTDGL
+2496 LEALDHVDGL
-2506 DKNDLSFDLPVYA
+2506 DNNDLSFDLPVYA
-2519 VDTDGDDSLVSQLNV
+2519 VDTDGDDSLMSQLNV

-2549 IIEPNLAD
+2549 ITEPNLAD
-2557 GTITTNTIDVM
+2557 GTVTTNTIDVM

-2593 DTGEQQFS
+2593 DSGEQKFS

-2635 VVTSSDFDNDPV
+2635 VVTSSDFDNDSL
-2647 TSAITLT
+2647 TSTVTLT
-2654 ITDGDNPTIDSVPSV
+2654 ITDGDNPTIDAVPSV
-2669 VLEEADLTDG
+2669 SLEEANLADG
-2679 SSPSGSAVSSTQTIT
+2679 STPTGSAVSQTETIT

-2700 DVVRFRIEPTE
+2700 DVEEFRLEPSE
-2711 FNTNNALKSDGLS
+2711 FNTNNALKSDGLI

-2746 AETTV
+2746 VETTV
-2751 FTLSFS
+2751 FTLDFS
-2757 NTTLGE
+2757 STTLGE

-2774 SPVQGNNDL
+2774 TPIQGNNDL

-2817 DSLTIEEPTVA
+2817 DALTIEEPTVA
-2828 DLAAGTPTTASVN
+2828 DLAAGTPTTTTVN

-2880 GALYIT
+2880 GSLYIT

-2895 SRNLD
+2895 NRNLD

-2928 TITDGD
+2928 TIIDGD

-2949 NLSDGSAPNASAV
+2949 NLSDGSAPNTSAV

-2977 TSFRIEPTDFNVGG
+2977 TSFRIEPTEFNIGS
-2991 ALKSN
+2991 ALTSN

-3008 PGGYIGFVTD
+3008 PGGYIGFVTTAP
-3018 GSNVETNVFT
+3018 NVETNVFT

-3048 HVDGLVKNDL
+3048 HVDGLAKNDL

-3087 QVMQNQ
+3087 QVMQDQ
-3093 ALNIIEPT
+3093 AVNIIEPT
-3101 VADLAAGTPTTA
+3101 VADFAAGTPTTA
-3113 TVDVMPSQSAD
+3113 TVDVMPEQSAD

-3129 QFTYDGGAAITLDQ
+3129 QFIYDNGSAITLDQ

-3148 QKFVFTEGSLF
+3148 QKFVFAEGSLF

-3168 EPNRN
+3168 EPNRD
-3173 LNHTA
+3173 LDHTA

-3190 SDLDNDVLTS
+3190 SDSDNDVLTS

-3223 ETNLSDGSAPSG
+3223 ETNLADGSDPSSG
-3235 SAVSQT
+3235 AVSQT
-3241 ETITFTNQSDDVAS
+3241 ETIIFTNQSDDVTS

-3274 SVEIKEDSANP
+3274 AVEIKEDSANP

-3291 IADGSNAEVPV
+3291 ITDDSNAEVPV
-3302 FTIAFSTSTL
+3302 FTISFSATTL
-3312 GEYTFTLLEALD
+3312 GEYTFILLEALD
-3324 HADGLDKND
+3324 HVDGLDKND

-3438 RFEPNRDLDHSASE
+3438 RFEPNRDLDHSVSE

-3491 VTLSETNLADGS
+3491 VTISETNLADGS
-3503 ASNAGAVSSTQTI
+3503 APNAGAVSSTQTI

-3551 EEPQGSGQYIGFT
+3551 EDPQGSGQYVGFT

-3577 DFNSGTLGEYTF
+3577 DFNAGTLGEYTF

-3647 PAASVETSNTFD
+3647 PATSVETSNTFD
-3659 VMPNQ
+3659 VMPSQ
-3664 SADGAKVTSFVFDGK
+3664 SADGAKVTSFVFDGN

-3691 QEFVFTEGSVFI
+3691 QKFVFTEGSVFI

-3717 NHAGGDITKSIEVT
+3717 NHSGGDITKSIEVT

-3746 KIVDGDLPTIDLV
+3746 KIVDGDLPTINLV

-3778 PVTMTQTITYTAGS
+3778 PVTMTQTITYTVGS
-3792 DDVSH
+3792 DDLSH

-3803 QFNTSGALKS
+3803 QFNISGALKS

-3866 HVDGLQNNILS
+3866 HVDGLQNNTLS
-3877 FDVPVLAVDSDGDDS
+3877 FDIPVLAVDVDGDDS
-3892 AMSPMTVA
+3892 AMSPMTVT

-3921 DLASGTPPTTAI
+3921 DLASGIPPTTPI

-4024 KDGIDPVIDVVPD
+4024 KDGIDPVINVVPG
-4037 VNLSEVNLADGST
+4037 VNLSEVNLADGSM
-4050 PTGSP
+4050 PSGSA

-4090 GLVVQLKEDPSSAG
+4090 GLVVQLKEDPASAG
-4104 DYIGYTDDG
+4104 DYIGFTDDG
-4113 MGNVTDVFTIS
+4113 ASNVTNVFTIR
-4124 FDSANKAQFT
+4124 FDSVNKGEFT

-4144 DGVLNNDLTFRL
+4144 NGVLHNDLTFRL
-4156 PIYAVDTDD
+4156 PVYAVDTDD

-4194 NSGTPTTTTVD
+4194 NSGSPTTATVD
-4205 VMPIPSADGA
+4205 VMPLPSADGA

-4225 SPITLNQNISGEQE
+4225 SPITLNQNNNGEQE
-4239 FVFTEGSLFVT
+4239 FTFTEGSLFVT
-4250 LDGDVRFEPNRNLD
+4250 LTGDVRFEPNRNLD
-4264 HSAGDIVKSIVF
+4264 HSAGNIVKSIVF

-4284 IFSSKVTLTIVDG
+4284 IFSSTVTLTIIDG

-4318 STPSVNPVSMTQTI
+4318 STPSLNPVSMTQTI

-4361 LELSL
+4361 LSLSL
-4366 REDPAGSGDYIAFTT
+4366 REDPVNSGDYIAFTT
-4381 NGSGAEK
+4381 NGSGTEK
-4388 IIFTLDF
+4388 VIFTLDF

-4434 GDISASKPLTVTI
+4434 GDVSASKPLTVTI

-4468 PTTTTFDVMPAQ
+4468 PTTAVFDVMPAQ

-4491 YDNQAETALVQT
+4491 YDNQPEMALVQT
-4503 DTGEQEFVFTEGSL
+4503 NTGEQEFVFTEGSL

-4535 SSGDIVKTITVTSED
+4535 SGGDIVKTITVTSED

-4582 ANLIDGS
+4582 ANLVDGS

-4598 ETITFTAGSDDVSHF
+4598 ETITFTAGSDDVSYF

-4624 DLKADGL
+4624 DLQADGL

-4641 SDNYIGY
+4641 SDHYIGF

-4672 FALLEELD
+4672 FTLLEELD

-4735 DDLGALAQATGSFVT
+4735 DDLGTLAQATGSFVT

-4769 ATLSSGSEG
+4769 ATLSSGNEG

-4859 VLDDAPVMTA
+4859 VLDDAPVMSA

-4874 VVDEDDLTGIGSDQS
+4874 VVDEDDLTGIGSEQS

-4898 TVDEGADGVVLYELV
+4898 TVDEGADGVVKYELV

-4922 TSDGESLEWLAVSQ
+4922 TSDGENLEWLAVSQ
-4936 NGTTFT
+4936 VGTRFT

-4977 DGADEN
+4977 DGAGEN
-4983 AIDLNFSVV
+4983 NIELDFSVV

-5013 VPLVTTQSITR
+5013 VPLVTTQSIIR

-5031 NSKVDMFANATDV
+5031 NSKVDMFANTTDV

-5057 SNNGADIVFRTGNNG
+5057 SNNGADIVFRSGNNG
-5072 PYSSGFDLNSGSQQ
+5072 PYNSGFDLNSGSQQ
-5086 VRVYEQTDDGSGGV
+5086 VRVYEQTNGGA

-5173 AGRDSTIPYATG
+5173 AGRDSTIPYAAG
-5185 DEPTLENVQDNQNG
+5185 DAPTLENVQDNQSG
-5199 LPNAPAQ
+5199 MPNAPAQ

-5217 NAESIGQLTIKSPNG
+5217 NNESIGQLTIQNSN
-5232 GDSHQG
+5232 HRG
-5238 TFYYFDGADYIE
+5238 TFYYFDGMEYHKLD
-5250 LVPESNGSIIF
+5250 PEPNGDIIF
-5261 GSPELEQSFAPNPS
+5261 DASVMDQSFAPNPS
-5275 EPRQTIATID
+5275 EARQTIATID
-5285 NLFFVPDQHA
+5285 NLFFVPDQNFG
-5295 SSDETGGRVR
+5295 SNNNGVR
-5305 YELEIEKN
+5305 INYELEIDNN
-5313 GSTDH
+5313 GTPDH

-5330 VADIATWDDT
+5330 VADIATWDD
-5340 SSTYQYQ
+5340 SNSTYQYQ

-5362 SQDNSNT
+5362 SQDNSRT

-5381 DGMFELLDQNGN
+5381 SGKFELLDQNGN
-5393 VLTPVNGVYIIASAD
+5393 VLTPTGGVYIIAAGD

-5433 ETLNPYDDSANG
+5433 ETRNPFDDAANG

-5455 VEQSIVIDVT
+5455 VEQNIIIDVT
-5465 ADADPGTFSVSR
+5465 ADADPGKFSVSR
-5477 IQINEDNIDDP
+5477 IRINEDNIDDP
-5488 DYVGPLDN
+5488 DYIGPLDN

-5509 GSVDSD
+5509 GSVDTD
-5515 SSEELFV
+5515 GSEELFV

-5543 TITINGVDYQEIAYS
+5543 TITINGVGYQEIAYS

-5585 TANLSTGAQID
+5585 TANLSSGAQVD

-5606 VEVKGVADTP
+5606 VEVKGVADVP

-5624 WTTFTDGATNGVQT
+5624 WTAITDGTVSGVQT
-5638 TIEESQNGDSFALL
+5638 TIQESQNGDSFALL
-5652 DFTVLSGERR
+5652 DFTVLSGERKPATGTTPL
-5662 PDDPTDSPLTGDG
+5662 PDDG
-5675 SEAITVI
+5675 SEAITVV

-5690 ILEDGDG
+5690 IIEDSDG

-5706 YETGPGGSPDL
+5706 YETGPSGSPDL

-5727 EAGKTSGIRIRP
+5727 EVGTTSGIRIRP
-5739 VDSSTENIHIQGKV
+5739 IDSSTENIHIQGKV

-5763 TFDQEIRVLVEPRID
+5763 SFDQEIRVLVEPIID
-5778 TSTTYN
+5778 TSATYN
-5784 TVTNGDEDTAINI
+5784 NVTNGNEDTAINI
-5797 DWHPEGTDYID
+5797 DWHPEGADYID
-5808 NDEHF
+5808 SDEHF
-5813 TSIVISDIPT
+5813 TSIVISDIPI

-5830 NGDVTWVYDA
+5830 NGDVTWAYDA

-5847 TPKSGQTAEEFTQI
+5847 TPKGGQTAEEFTQI

-5867 IQITPEEDSSTD
+5867 IQITPAQDSSTD
-5879 FTLSTV
+5879 FALDTV
-5885 VMIEERDHEYVD
+5885 VMLEERDHEYVD
-5897 VTDPGQGIVT
+5897 ASNPGQGIVT

-5925 DADNKIVVSNED
+5925 DTDNKIVVSNED

-6043 LDFTPANDADDV
+6043 LDFTPANDTDDV
-6055 ATDFNDIKMTI
+6055 AGDFNNIKMTI
-6066 FTLVSD
+6066 HTLVSD
-6072 PGDANNETSAQVQR
+6072 PGDANNETSVQEQR

-6095 EVLTAPDKVAADIAI
+6095 EVLVAPDKVAAAISI
-6110 VPNSVIDAVEDTQL
+6110 VPDSVIDAVEDTQL

-6135 LTGRDDSTDQVT
+6135 FTGRDDSTDQVT
-6147 VIIDGTLVIDATTS
+6147 VIIDGILVIDATTS
-6161 FPISLSGASDVD
+6161 FPISLSGSSDVD

-6189 AVDSSG
+6189 TVDSSG

-6282 NSTIS
+6282 SSTIT

-6294 GGQEA
+6294 GGEEK

-6305 TLDDPSIGAFY
+6305 TLDDTSVGAFY
-6316 DNTGTSLGTSVT
+6316 TSAGVSLGTTVT
-6328 FNQAEIAAGALDNV
+6328 FDESEINAGDLDNV
-6342 LFRAIENYP
+6342 LFRPALNYP

-6365 TVTDTAT
+6365 TVADTAT

-6377 SPAGTAT
+6377 SPVGTAT
-6384 DSDTFSTSVSFEVV
+6384 DTDNFSTSVSFEVV

-6413 DVIEIT
+6413 DIIEIT

-6459 QMRADAGS
+6459 QMRVDAGS
-6467 TYTVKNNGNGEW
+6467 AYTVKNNGGGEW

-6491 DLSEISILPPKNFS
+6491 DLSEISVLPPKNFS

-6544 DTNPTDSVTGNEGQ
+6544 DTDPTDSIAGNEGQ

-6565 ATILDKELSA
+6565 ATILDKEFST
-6575 TGSGTYTENAP
+6575 TGSVTSTENAP

-6594 GVPQDASI
+6594 NVPQDASI
-6602 FYPDGTTLASY
+6602 YYPDGTTLGSY
-6613 DPATQLWTLDVPAQ
+6613 DPATQIWTLDVPAQ

-6641 DTGNVL
+6641 DTGNAL

-6659 VDTDADN
+6659 VDTDADS

-6680 VIDPINDQPIF
+6680 VIDPINDQPTF
-6691 VNVTNIETS
+6691 VNVTNIETP
-6700 EDISVAIDN
+6700 EDISIAIDN

-6721 PDAPYELT
+6721 PDAPYVLT
-6729 LKVDQTLT
+6729 LQVDQTLP

-6809 LIDVGDPNTAQTNQA
+6809 LIDAADLNTAQSNQT

-6872 TVTGVTLTQGQGQL
+6872 LVTGVTLTQGQGQL

-6892 GGADDA
+6892 GGADNA
-6898 GVTGPFWIFIA
+6898 AITGPFWLFVA

-6922 IIDDGTTNGADDFK
+6922 IIDDGTTNGVDDFL
-6936 TDSAEISLVVTEVN
+6936 TDNAEISLVVTDVN

-6963 LEEGQLVI
+6963 LEEGQLII

-6976 ISATTDPENDTITVN
+6976 ISATSDPENDTITVN
-6991 SLVLDQGQGQLQRF
+6991 SLVLDQGLGQLERF

-7017 GPYWVFTAA
+7017 GPYWLFTAA

-7036 YTVEDDGTTNGTDDF
+7036 YTVEDDGTTNGVNDF

-7065 NDQPVATDIDLGNIL
+7065 NDQPVATDIELGNIL
-7080 EEGQLIIKEGDL
+7080 EEGQLIIKEEDL
-7092 ITATSDPEND
+7092 IAATSDPEND

-7121 ENVGGADDAMITGPY
+7121 ENLGGADDATITGPY

-7188 GDSVTTIIDE
+7188 GDSVTTDVNE

-7214 VDAFSND
+7214 VDAFSGD

-7237 LPAVTTVMVNGN
+7237 LPAGATVVINGN

-7260 SDLNALIDTPTSPN
+7260 SELNALIDTPTSPN

-7288 GLEVIAKDSGNPS
+7288 GLEVVAKDSGNPS

-7307 APVVYNIA
+7307 TPVVYNIA
-7315 VTPVANAPTLSIDP
+7315 VTPVANTPTLSIDT
-7329 AFNYVRNITTSSSVV
+7329 ASNYVRNITASQSVS
-7344 ANSGV
+7344 ASGIP
-7349 ALVGIVAA
+7349 LVGIIAA
-7357 LTDITEELTLKI
+7357 LTDITEELTLHI
-7369 SDVPDGVDVT
+7369 SDVPTGAQIT
-7379 SDVGTVSLVG
+7379 SDAGSVTDLGGGV
-7389 DTWIATADA
+7389 WMATSDA
-7398 IDSLRLVEQSSL
+7398 IDSLQAVGLSQ
-7410 GKPLTPGNYTLKVE
+7410 TPGSYTLKVE
-7424 AVSEEADNNDIA
+7424 AVSEETDNNDTA
-7436 ISQNIDLNL
+7436 TSASIDLNL
-7445 NIVANPID
+7445 NIVSDAVDIN
-7453 LDLSS
+7453 LAS
-7458 ETDDVQLLASNFD
+7458 ETNDVQLLAGANATD
-7471 TNLTGGT
+7471 LTAGS
-7478 GNDRLVGGSGDDTLV
+7478 GNDRLEGGAGDDTLV

-7518 FVWLN
+7518 FVWFN

-7535 SLSEGDQIDLRE
+7535 NLSEGDQIDLRE
-7547 VLPELKNT
+7547 VLPELKDATVNMT
-7555 SPDMSALLQQIDAK
+7555 TLLQHIDAK
-7569 VEGDD
+7569 VDGNDV
-7574 IELTINP
+7574 ELTINP
-7581 DGLGT
+7581 DGIGT

>member
-1 MGIEVSR
+1 MDIEVSR
-8 QAAVVEVVSGE
+8 QVAVVEATSGDVV
-19 VIAVKSDGSARKI
+19 VVKPDGSARKV
-32 SAGDIIRE
+32 SVGDTIRE

-48 HAELVLGSPNGVTE
+48 KSELVLGVQNDSIP
-62 VASNCVGCVDQDLAW
+62 VAENCVGCVDENAAW
-77 ADAPIAGE
+77 VDAPIAGE

-92 ADAGDF
+92 ADAETF
-98 DDDEFAAIQEAILG
+98 TEDDLAAIQKAILG

-192 NTYPQSITT
+192 NTYPQSVTT
-201 TETIIAGSLSLAPDS
+201 TETIIAGSLALAPNS
-216 FIPEILSLA
+216 FIPETLSLA

-302 GDQINITFD
+302 GDQIDIAFD
-311 IQGEDSAGNPLATP
+311 IQGEDTAGNPLATP
-325 INAQVAVVDGIDP
+325 VNAQVSVFDGIDP
-338 SAESVNITNVE
+338 SVESVNITNVE

-367 QSVVFDASALDQFD
+367 QSAVFDASALDQFD

-434 GTDSLTFTLP
+434 GTDSLTFALP

-463 TDGDSPVINNVD
+463 TDGDSPVITNVD
-475 SISVDEAGIIGGSQ
+475 SIDVDEAGIVGGSQ
-489 EGTAPVAGSGS
+489 EGTAPVSGTGS

-520 FNTGGTLVSNGAVVL
+520 FNTNGTLVSNGEAVL
-535 LELVGETNGVRTYEG
+535 LELIDETNGVRTYEG

-682 LPDAAQTFSFTE
+682 LPDATQIFSFTE

-704 FSFEVARDIDHTNSE
+704 FSFEVARDIDHSSSE
-719 TIVKQFSFLAEDG
+719 TIAKQFSFLAEDG

-748 QDPIIDLIPP
+748 QNPTIDLIPP
-758 VTLSETNLND
+758 VTLSETDLAD
-768 GSAPSGSTVSATE
+768 GSAPSGSKVSATE
-781 TITFTAGSDDVASFR
+781 TITFTAGSDDVAKFR

-802 NVGGALMSN
+802 NVGG
-811 GFAVE
+811 
-816 IKEDSA
+816 
-822 NPGTYIGFI
+822 
-831 TDGSNTEVPV
+831 
-841 FTIGF
+841 
-846 STTTLGEYTFT
+846 
-857 LLEALDHVD
+857 
-866 GLDNN
+866 
-871 DLSFDLP
+871 
-878 VYAVDTDGDDSLV
+878 
-891 SQLNVTI
+891 
-898 GDDVQIMQDGT
+898 
-909 LDIIEPNLADGT
+909 
-921 ITTNTIDVMP
+921 
-931 NQSADGATITQ
+931 
-942 FTYDGQLRTLDQN
+942 
-955 DTGEQQFSFTEGELF
+955 
-970 ITLEGEVRF
+970 
-979 EPNRNLDHSVSED
+979 
-992 IVKSIVVTSSD
+992 
-1003 FDNDS
+1003 
-1008 LTSTVTLTITDGDNP
+1008 
-1023 TIDVIPSVTLSET
+1023 
-1036 NLSDGSAPSGSTV
+1036 
-1049 SSTQTITFTNQSDD
+1049 
-1063 VVRFR
+1063 
-1068 IEPTEFNTNDDLKSN
+1068 
-1083 GLAVELRE
+1083 
-1091 EPAGSGDYIGF
+1091 
-1102 TTSATNVET
+1102 
-1111 TVFTLSFSSTTL
+1111 
-1123 GEYTFTLLEALDHQ
+1123 
-1137 DARGN
+1137 
-1142 NDLSFDLPV
+1142 
-1151 YAVDSD
+1151 
-1157 GDDSLMSPLNVTI
+1157 
-1170 GDDVQIMQDGTLNI
+1170 
-1184 TEPTVADLAAG
+1184 
-1195 TPTTAIF
+1195 
-1202 DVMPN
+1202 
-1207 QSADGATVT
+1207 
-1216 QFTYDGQLR
+1216 
-1225 TLDQNDNGEQQFSF
+1225 
-1239 TEGELFITL
+1239 
-1248 EGDVRFEPNRNL
+1248 
-1260 DHILSEDIVKSIVV
+1260 
-1274 TSSDSDND
+1274 
-1282 ALTSTVTLTITDGDI
+1282 
-1297 PTIDNVPTVSLSETS
+1297 
-1312 LSDGSSPSGSAVSS
+1312 
-1326 TQTITYTTQSDD
+1326 
-1338 VTNFRIEP
+1338 
-1346 TEFNV
+1346 
-1351 GGGLTSNGLAVELK
+1351 
-1365 ADPTTP
+1365 
-1371 GGYIGYVTDGSNV
+1371 
-1384 ETNVFTISFSDT
+1384 
-1396 NLGQYTFTL
+1396 
-1405 LEALDHVDGLANND
+1405 
-1419 LSFDLPVYAVDSDG
+1419 
-1433 DDSLVSQL
+1433 
-1441 NVTIGD
+1441 
-1447 DVQIMQGGTLDIIEP
+1447 
-1462 NLADGTITTSTID
+1462 
-1475 VMPNQ
+1475 
-1480 SADGAKITQF
+1480 
-1490 TYDGQVR
+1490 
-1497 TLDQTDNGEQQFSFT
+1497 
-1512 EGELFITL
+1512 
-1520 QGDVRFEPN
+1520 
-1529 RNLDHTLSE
+1529 
-1538 DIVKSIVVTSSDLD
+1538 
-1552 NDVLTSTVMLTI
+1552 
-1564 TDGDIPTIDAV
+1564 
-1575 PSVTLSESNLA
+1575 
-1586 DGSAPSGSTVSQT
+1586 
-1599 ETITFTNQSD
+1599 
-1609 DVASFRIEPTEF
+1609 
-1621 NVGAALKSNGFA
+1621 ALKSNGFA
-1633 VEIKEDSANP
+1633 VEIKEDSANS

-1650 TNGSGAE
+1650 TNGSGTE
-1657 NPVFTI
+1657 VPVFTI

-1674 FTLLE
+1674 FTLIE
-1679 ALDHVDGLDKNDLS
+1679 ALDHVDGLDNNDLS

-1721 QIMKDG
+1721 QIMQDG
-1727 TLDITEPN
+1727 TLDIVEPN
-1735 LADGTITTNTID
+1735 LVDGTITTNTID

-1822 FDNDPVT
+1822 FDNDSLT
-1829 STITLTITDGDN
+1829 STVTLTITDGDN

-1852 SEINLSDGSAPSGS
+1852 SETNLSDGSAPSGS

-1918 IGFTTSATNVETQ
+1918 IGFTTSATNVETT
-1931 VFTLSFNAGSLG
+1931 VFTLSFSSTTLG
-1943 EYTFTLIE
+1943 EYTFTLLE

-2076 RNLDHTLSEDIVKSI
+2076 RNLDHTLNEDIVKSI

-2121 VPTVTLSE
+2121 VPTVNLSE
-2129 TNLSDGSMPSGSAVS
+2129 TNLSDGSAPNASAVS
-2144 STQTITYTTQSD
+2144 STQTITFTNQSD

-2168 NVGGGLTSNGLAV
+2168 NVGGALKSNGLAV

-2237 DLSFDLPVYAVDSDG
+2237 VLSFDLPVYAVDSDG
-2252 DDSLVSQLSVTIGDD
+2252 DDSLVSQLNVTIGDD

-2287 ITSNTI
+2287 TTTNTI
-2293 DVMPEQSAD
+2293 DVMPNQSAD

-2317 LDQSDNGEQQFSF
+2317 LDQTDNGEQQFSF
-2330 TEGELFITLQGDV
+2330 TEGELFITLEGDV

-2354 LSEDIVKS
+2354 ASEDIVKS

-2367 SDLDNDVVTST
+2367 SDLDNDVLTST
-2378 VTLTITDGDIPTI
+2378 VMLTITDGDIPTI

-2401 INLADGSAP
+2401 SNLADGSAP
-2410 SGSAVSQTETITF
+2410 SGSTVSQTETITF

-2496 LEALDHTDGL
+2496 LEALDHADGL

-2568 PNQSAD
+2568 PEQSAD

-2616 FEPNRDLDHSVSED
+2616 FEPHRDLDHSVSED

-2679 SSPSGSAVSSTQTIT
+2679 SSPSGSAVSQTETIT

-2700 DVVRFRIEPTE
+2700 DVEKFRLEPSE
-2711 FNTNNALKSDGLS
+2711 FNTNNALKSDGLI

-2746 AETTV
+2746 VETTV
-2751 FTLSFS
+2751 FTLDFNS
-2757 NTTLGE
+2757 TTLGE

-2774 SPVQGNNDL
+2774 TPVQGNNDL

-2828 DLAAGTPTTASVN
+2828 DLAAGTPTTATVN

-2880 GALYIT
+2880 GSLYIT

-2977 TSFRIEPTDFNVGG
+2977 TSFRIEPTEFNVGG
-2991 ALKSN
+2991 ALTSN

-3008 PGGYIGFVTD
+3008 PGGYIGFVTTAP
-3018 GSNVETNVFT
+3018 NVETNVFT

-3048 HVDGLVKNDL
+3048 HVDGLAKNDL
-3058 TFDLPVYAVDSDGDD
+3058 SFDLPVYAVDSDGDD

-3129 QFTYDGGAAITLDQ
+3129 QFIYDNGAVITLDQ

-3148 QKFVFTEGSLF
+3148 QKFVFAEGSLF

-3173 LNHTA
+3173 LDHTA
-3178 SEDIVKSIVVTS
+3178 NEDIVKSIVVTS
-3190 SDLDNDVLTS
+3190 SDLDNDVVTS

-3211 PTIDAVPSVTLS
+3211 PTIDALPSVTLS
-3223 ETNLSDGSAPSG
+3223 ETNLNDGSAPSG

-3241 ETITFTNQSDDVAS
+3241 ETITFTNQSDDVSS

-3274 SVEIKEDSANP
+3274 AVEIKEDSANP

-3291 IADGSNAEVPV
+3291 ITNGSGTEVPV

-3324 HADGLDKND
+3324 HVDGLDKND
-3333 LSFDLPVYA
+3333 LSFELPVYA

-3380 GTITTNTIDVMPNQS
+3380 GTVTTNTIDVMPNQS

-3438 RFEPNRDLDHSASE
+3438 RFEPNRDLDHSVSE

-3503 ASNAGAVSSTQTI
+3503 APSAGAVSSTETI

-3546 AVELR
+3546 VVELR
-3551 EEPQGSGQYIGFT
+3551 EDPQGSGQYIGFT

-3877 FDVPVLAVDSDGDDS
+3877 FDVPVLAVDADGDDS

-3958 TLDPSISTEQVFTV
+3958 TLDPSIATEQVFTV

-4024 KDGIDPVIDVVPD
+4024 KDGINPVINMVPD

-4050 PTGSP
+4050 PSGSA

-4090 GLVVQLKEDPSSAG
+4090 GLVVQLKEDPASAG

-4144 DGVLNNDLTFRL
+4144 DGVLYNDLTFRL

-4215 NITQFTYDGG
+4215 TITQFTYDGG
-4225 SPITLNQNISGEQE
+4225 SPITLNQSISGEQE

-4284 IFSSKVTLTIVDG
+4284 IFSSKITLTIVDG

-4318 STPSVNPVSMTQTI
+4318 STPSVTPVSMTQTI

-4361 LELSL
+4361 LSLSL
-4366 REDPAGSGDYIAFTT
+4366 REDPVNSGDYIAFTT
-4381 NGSGAEK
+4381 NGSGVEK
-4388 IIFTLDF
+4388 VIFTLDF
-4395 DDTNPSQYTFTLL
+4395 DDTNPSEYTFTLL

-4491 YDNQAETALVQT
+4491 YDNQAETALGQT

-4680 HLPVQGNNDQIFTL
+4680 HLSVQGNNDQIFTL

-4778 IKITE
+4778 IKIAE

-4992 AEDFDQDQSNAI
+4992 AEDFDQDKSNAI
-5004 DLKITVTDD
+5004 DLIITVTDD

-5024 LEGQGYG
+5024 LEGQGYN
-5031 NSKVDMFANATDV
+5031 NSKVDMFANATDA

-5106 RLRINSNGEVEFRA
+5106 RLRINSNGEVEFKA

-5313 GSTDH
+5313 GTTEH
-5318 TVNSNF
+5318 TINSNF

-5330 VADIATWDDT
+5330 VADIATWDD
-5340 SSTYQYQ
+5340 SNSTYQYQ

-5381 DGMFELLDQNGN
+5381 DGKFELLDQNGN

-5533 YFLGTTTVVP
+5533 YYLGTTTVVP

-5616 YGGTNGTD
+5616 YGGTNGTA
-5624 WTTFTDGATNGVQT
+5624 WSAITDGTTSGVQT
-5638 TIEESQNGDSFALL
+5638 TIQESQNGDTFAEL

-5662 PDDPTDSPLTGDG
+5662 PDTGTTPLADDG
-5675 SEAITVI
+5675 SESITVI

-5690 ILEDGDG
+5690 VLEDGDG

-5763 TFDQEIRVLVEPRID
+5763 TFDQEIRVLVEPIID
-5778 TSTTYN
+5778 TSATYN
-5784 TVTNGDEDTAINI
+5784 TVTRGNEDTAINI
-5797 DWHPEGTDYID
+5797 DWHPEGSDYID
-5808 NDEHF
+5808 DDEHF
-5813 TSIVISDIPT
+5813 TKITINGIPLGVT
-5823 DVESVVV
+5823 AVV
-5830 NGDVTWVYDA
+5830 NGDVTVDDSTP
-5840 AAGTLTI
+5840 GTLII
-5847 TPKSGQTAEEFTQI
+5847 TPKDASQTPEQFTQI
-5861 ALNNNF
+5861 ALANNF
-5867 IQITPEEDSSTD
+5867 IQMTPPADSSAD
-5879 FTLSTV
+5879 FTLTTEV
-5885 VMIEERDHEYVD
+5885 DVEERDHEYVD
-5897 VTDPGQGIVT
+5897 INNTGQGIAM
-5907 ATITGTID
+5907 ATVTGTIN
-5915 VRVRPVVEPG
+5915 VVVRPVVEPG

-6110 VPNSVIDAVEDTQL
+6110 VPDSVIDAVEDTQL

-6161 FPISLSGASDVD
+6161 FPISLSGTSDVD

-6237 DAETDPTIE
+6237 DAETDPTIA

-6251 SLDDAF
+6251 SLDDAL

-6377 SPAGTAT
+6377 SPVGTAT

-6398 PVVDDVSVTGPGSDP
+6398 PVVDEVSVTGPGSDP

-6659 VDTDADN
+6659 VDTDTDN

-6729 LKVDQTLT
+6729 LKVDQTLP

-6809 LIDVGDPNTAQTNQA
+6809 LIDAGDPNTGQTNQA

-6838 ATDVDL
+6838 ATNVDL

-6898 GVTGPFWIFIA
+6898 GITGPFWIFIA

-7036 YTVEDDGTTNGTDDF
+7036 YTVEDDGTTNGADDF

-7080 EEGQLIIKEGDL
+7080 EEGQLIIKEEDL
-7092 ITATSDPEND
+7092 IAATSDPEND

-7180 VNDTPVVN
+7180 VNDTPAVN

>member
-48 HAELVLGSPNGVTE
+48 QAELVLGTPNGVTE

-98 DDDEFAAIQEAILG
+98 DEFAAIQEAILG

-164 DREEFRSITR
+164 DREEFRTITR
-174 SSGGQSISET
+174 SSGGQSISEV
-184 LTEGSISG
+184 LAEGSISG

-201 TETIIAGSLSLAPDS
+201 TETIIAGSLALSPDS
-216 FIPEILSLA
+216 FIPETLSLT
-225 SLLSELNSDI
+225 SLLTELNSDI
-235 TSSGQSVIFTYD
+235 TSSGQPVIFTYD

-262 LRIDIDAVSVGNNIE
+262 LRIDIDVVSVGNNIE

-367 QSVVFDASALDQFD
+367 QSAVFDASALDQFD

-413 TISLDT
+413 SISLDT

-434 GTDSLTFTLP
+434 GTDSLTFALP

-463 TDGDSPVINNVD
+463 TDGDSPVITNVD
-475 SISVDEAGIIGGSQ
+475 SIDVDEAGIVGGSQ
-489 EGTAPVAGSGS
+489 EGTAPVSGTGS

-520 FNTGGTLVSNGAVVL
+520 FNTNGTLVSNGEAVL
-535 LELVGETNGVRTYEG
+535 LELIDETNGVRTYEG
-550 YVEVNGSRITVF
+550 YVEVNGSRIMVF

-671 DGVDYS
+671 DGVDYP
-677 LDQSL
+677 LDQNL
-682 LPDAAQTFSFTE
+682 LPDANQTFSFTE

-704 FSFEVARDIDHTNSE
+704 FSFEVARDIDHTSSE

-748 QDPIIDLIPP
+748 QDPIIDLVPP
-758 VTLSETNLND
+758 VTLSETNLTD

-802 NVGGALMSN
+802 NVGGALKSN

-831 TDGSNTEVPV
+831 TNGSGTEVQV
-841 FTIGF
+841 FAISF
-846 STTTLGEYTFT
+846 SATTLGEYTFT
-857 LLEALDHVD
+857 LLEALDHAD

-1068 IEPTEFNTNDDLKSN
+1068 IESTEFNTNDDLKSN

-1091 EPAGSGDYIGF
+1091 DPAGSGDYIGF

-1170 GDDVQIMQDGTLNI
+1170 GDDVQIMQDSSLDI
-1184 TEPTVADLAAG
+1184 VEPTVADLAAG
-1195 TPTTAIF
+1195 TVTTNTI
-1202 DVMPN
+1202 DVMPS

-1248 EGDVRFEPNRNL
+1248 
-1260 DHILSEDIVKSIVV
+1260 
-1274 TSSDSDND
+1274 
-1282 ALTSTVTLTITDGDI
+1282 
-1297 PTIDNVPTVSLSETS
+1297 
-1312 LSDGSSPSGSAVSS
+1312 
-1326 TQTITYTTQSDD
+1326 Q
-1338 VTNFRIEP
+1338 
-1346 TEFNV
+1346 
-1351 GGGLTSNGLAVELK
+1351 
-1365 ADPTTP
+1365 
-1371 GGYIGYVTDGSNV
+1371 
-1384 ETNVFTISFSDT
+1384 
-1396 NLGQYTFTL
+1396 
-1405 LEALDHVDGLANND
+1405 
-1419 LSFDLPVYAVDSDG
+1419 
-1433 DDSLVSQL
+1433 
-1441 NVTIGD
+1441 
-1447 DVQIMQGGTLDIIEP
+1447 
-1462 NLADGTITTSTID
+1462 
-1475 VMPNQ
+1475 
-1480 SADGAKITQF
+1480 
-1490 TYDGQVR
+1490 
-1497 TLDQTDNGEQQFSFT
+1497 
-1512 EGELFITL
+1512 
-1520 QGDVRFEPN
+1520 
-1529 RNLDHTLSE
+1529 
-1538 DIVKSIVVTSSDLD
+1538 
-1552 NDVLTSTVMLTI
+1552 
-1564 TDGDIPTIDAV
+1564 
-1575 PSVTLSESNLA
+1575 
-1586 DGSAPSGSTVSQT
+1586 
-1599 ETITFTNQSD
+1599 
-1609 DVASFRIEPTEF
+1609 
-1621 NVGAALKSNGFA
+1621 
-1633 VEIKEDSANP
+1633 
-1643 GTYIGFI
+1643 
-1650 TNGSGAE
+1650 
-1657 NPVFTI
+1657 
-1663 AFSTSTLGEYT
+1663 
-1674 FTLLE
+1674 
-1679 ALDHVDGLDKNDLS
+1679 
-1693 FDLPI
+1693 
-1698 YAVDTDGDDSL
+1698 
-1709 VSQLNVTIGDDV
+1709 
-1721 QIMKDG
+1721 
-1727 TLDITEPN
+1727 
-1735 LADGTITTNTID
+1735 
-1747 VMPNQSADG
+1747 
-1756 ATITQ
+1756 
-1761 FTYDGVVNTLDQ
+1761 
-1773 SISGEQQFS
+1773 
-1782 FTEGELFITLEGEVR
+1782 
-1797 FEPNRDLD
+1797 
-1805 HSVSEDIVKSIV
+1805 
-1817 VTSSD
+1817 
-1822 FDNDPVT
+1822 
-1829 STITLTITDGDN
+1829 
-1841 PTIDVIPSVTL
+1841 
-1852 SEINLSDGSAPSGS
+1852 
-1866 AVSSTQTITFTNQSD
+1866 
-1881 DVVRFRIEPTEFNTN
+1881 
-1896 DDLKSNGLAVELR
+1896 
-1909 EDPAGSGDY
+1909 
-1918 IGFTTSATNVETQ
+1918 
-1931 VFTLSFNAGSLG
+1931 
-1943 EYTFTLIE
+1943 
-1951 ALDHQ
+1951 
-1956 DARGNND
+1956 
-1963 LSFDLPVYA
+1963 
-1972 VDSDG
+1972 
-1977 DDSLMSPLN
+1977 
-1986 VTIGDDVQI
+1986 
-1995 MQDSTLD
+1995 
-2002 IVEPTVADLAA
+2002 
-2013 GTVTTNTIDVMPNQS
+2013 
-2028 ADGATITQFT
+2028 
-2038 YDGQL
+2038 
-2043 RTLDPNDNG
+2043 
-2052 EQQFS
+2052 
-2057 FTEGELFIT
+2057 
-2066 LEGEVRFEPN
+2066 GEVRFEPN
-2076 RNLDHTLSEDIVKSI
+2076 RNLDHTLNEDIVKSI

-2121 VPTVTLSE
+2121 VPTVNLSE
-2129 TNLSDGSMPSGSAVS
+2129 TNLSDGSAPSGSAVS

-2168 NVGGGLTSNGLAV
+2168 NVGGALKSNGLAV

-2220 TFTLLEALDHV
+2220 TFTLLEALDHA
-2231 DGLANN
+2231 DSLANN

-2252 DDSLVSQLSVTIGDD
+2252 DDSLVSQLNVTIGDD

-2287 ITSNTI
+2287 ITTNTI

-2317 LDQSDNGEQQFSF
+2317 LDQTDNGEQQFSF
-2330 TEGELFITLQGDV
+2330 TEGELFITLQGQV
-2343 RFEPNRNLDHT
+2343 RFEPNRDLDHSA
-2354 LSEDIVKS
+2354 SEDIVKS

-2367 SDLDNDVVTST
+2367 SDFDNDPVTST

-2401 INLADGSAP
+2401 TNLADGSAP
-2410 SGSAVSQTETITF
+2410 SGSVVSQTEIITF

-2457 DSANPGTYIGFITNG
+2457 DSANPGTYIGFITDG
-2472 SGTEVPVF
+2472 SNTEVPVF

-2496 LEALDHTDGL
+2496 LEALDHADGL

-2679 SSPSGSAVSSTQTIT
+2679 SSPSGSAVSQTETIT

-2700 DVVRFRIEPTE
+2700 DVEKFRLEPSE

-2746 AETTV
+2746 VETTV
-2751 FTLSFS
+2751 FTLDFS
-2757 NTTLGE
+2757 STTLGE

-2774 SPVQGNNDL
+2774 TPVQGNNDL

-2828 DLAAGTPTTASVN
+2828 DLAAGTPTTATVN

-2880 GALYIT
+2880 GSLYIT

-2977 TSFRIEPTDFNVGG
+2977 TSFRIEPTEFNVGG

-3058 TFDLPVYAVDSDGDD
+3058 IFDLPVYAVDSDGDD

-3143 NDTGE
+3143 NDIGE

-3173 LNHTA
+3173 LDHTL

-3190 SDLDNDVLTS
+3190 SDLDNDVVTS

-3223 ETNLSDGSAPSG
+3223 EASLADGSTPSSG
-3235 SAVSQT
+3235 AVSQT

-3438 RFEPNRDLDHSASE
+3438 RFEPNRDLDHSAGE

-3503 ASNAGAVSSTQTI
+3503 APSGSAVSQTETI

-3877 FDVPVLAVDSDGDDS
+3877 FDVPVLAVDADGDDS

-3958 TLDPSISTEQVFTV
+3958 TLDPSIATEQVFTV

-4024 KDGIDPVIDVVPD
+4024 KDGINPVINVVPG

-4050 PTGSP
+4050 PSGSA

-4090 GLVVQLKEDPSSAG
+4090 GLVVQLKEDPASAG

-4172 VVVTIEDDIQQM
+4172 VVVTIEDDLQQM

-4194 NSGTPTTTTVD
+4194 SSGTPTTTTVD

-4225 SPITLNQNISGEQE
+4225 SPITLNQSISGEQE

-4264 HSAGDIVKSIVF
+4264 HSAGNIVKSIVF

-4284 IFSSKVTLTIVDG
+4284 IFSSTVTLTIVDG
-4297 DGPTIDVVP
+4297 NGPTIDVVP

-4318 STPSVNPVSMTQTI
+4318 STPSVTPVSMTQTI

-4381 NGSGAEK
+4381 NGSGVEK
-4388 IIFTLDF
+4388 VIFTLDF

-4672 FALLEELD
+4672 FTLLEELD
-4680 HLPVQGNNDQIFTL
+4680 HLPVQGKNDQIFTL

-4705 SAVKPLTVTITDDVP
+4705 SVMKPLTVTITDDVP

-4778 IKITE
+4778 IKIAE

-4790 TTYQGATDP
+4790 TTYQGVTDP
-4799 GGTPIF
+4799 SGTPIF

-4859 VLDDAPVMTA
+4859 VIDDAPVMTA

-4962 DNSYQFELFKPLKHP
+4962 NNSYQFELFKPLKHP

-4983 AIDLNFSVV
+4983 NIELDFSVV

-5031 NSKVDMFANATDV
+5031 NSKVDMFANAIDV

-5057 SNNGADIVFRTGNNG
+5057 SNNGADIVFRSGNNG

-5086 VRVYEQTDDGSGGV
+5086 VRVYEQTNGGA

-5313 GSTDH
+5313 GTTEH
-5318 TVNSNF
+5318 TINSNF

-5330 VADIATWDDT
+5330 VADIATWDD
-5340 SSTYQYQ
+5340 SNSTYQYQ

-5381 DGMFELLDQNGN
+5381 DGKFELLDQNGN

-5616 YGGTNGTD
+5616 YGGTNGTA
-5624 WTTFTDGATNGVQT
+5624 WSAITDGTTSGVQT
-5638 TIEESQNGDSFALL
+5638 TIQESQNGDTFAEL

-5662 PDDPTDSPLTGDG
+5662 PDTGTTPLADDG
-5675 SEAITVI
+5675 SESITVI

-5690 ILEDGDG
+5690 VLEDGDG

-5778 TSTTYN
+5778 TSATYN

-5867 IQITPEEDSSTD
+5867 IQIIPEEDSSTD

-5897 VTDPGQGIVT
+5897 ATDPGQGIVT

-5998 LTNTDGSAL
+5998 LTNTDGSVL

-6043 LDFTPANDADDV
+6043 LDFTPANDTDDV
-6055 ATDFNDIKMTI
+6055 VGDLNDIKMTI

-6110 VPNSVIDAVEDTQL
+6110 VPDSVIDAVEDTQL

-6264 QAGQDPVG
+6264 QTGQDPVG

-6377 SPAGTAT
+6377 SPAGTET

-6505 GTAEFGVEVFTQESL
+6505 GIAEFGVEVFTQESL

-6844 GSIAEDGQIVIVEGD
+6844 GSITEDGQIVIVEGD

-6936 TDSAEISLVVTEVN
+6936 TDSAEISLVFTEVN
-6950 DQPVASDIDLGTM
+6950 DQPVASNIDLGTM

-7005 ENVGGADDATIT
+7005 ENVGGADDATVT

-7036 YTVEDDGTTNGTDDF
+7036 YTVEDDGTTNGADDF

-7080 EEGQLIIKEGDL
+7080 EEGQLIIKEEDL
-7092 ITATSDPEND
+7092 IAATSDPEND

-7188 GDSVTTIIDE
+7188 SDSVTTVIDE

-7237 LPAVTTVMVNGN
+7237 LPAMTTVMVNGN

>member
-1 MGIEVSR
+1 
-8 QAAVVEVVSGE
+8 
-19 VIAVKSDGSARKI
+19 
-32 SAGDIIRE
+32 
-40 NEIVITAN
+40 
-48 HAELVLGSPNGVTE
+48 
-62 VASNCVGCVDQDLAW
+62 
-77 ADAPIAGE
+77 
-85 VNFDLQQ
+85 
-92 ADAGDF
+92 
-98 DDDEFAAIQEAILG
+98 
-112 GADPTQIL
+112 
-120 EATAA
+120 
-125 GGGLGSANAGFVT
+125 
-138 IDYNYTETHPS
+138 
-149 TFFETAG
+149 
-156 LAEQTVDE
+156 
-164 DREEFRSITR
+164 
-174 SSGGQSISET
+174 
-184 LTEGSISG
+184 
-192 NTYPQSITT
+192 
-201 TETIIAGSLSLAPDS
+201 
-216 FIPEILSLA
+216 
-225 SLLSELNSDI
+225 
-235 TSSGQSVIFTYD
+235 
-247 ATTNSIVGVQGTDEV
+247 
-262 LRIDIDAVSVGNNIE
+262 
-277 LSLTTTISQP
+277 
-287 IDHVPSVG
+287 
-295 GGQVSYT
+295 
-302 GDQINITFD
+302 
-311 IQGEDSAGNPLATP
+311 
-325 INAQVAVVDGIDP
+325 
-338 SAESVNITNVE
+338 
-349 TSSAAIEG
+349 
-357 TFSNIGSDNL
+357 
-367 QSVVFDASALDQFD
+367 
-381 GLLSDNQNTLA
+381 
-392 RLSDDGTTITL
+392 
-403 SIQGRGEVVL
+403 
-413 TISLDT
+413 
-419 DGTYKFEQSNPIEQV
+419 
-434 GTDSLTFTLP
+434 
-444 ITITDFD
+444 
-451 QDVVTNTINIAI
+451 
-463 TDGDSPVINNVD
+463 
-475 SISVDEAGIIGGSQ
+475 
-489 EGTAPVAGSGS
+489 
-500 ITADIFESDI
+500 
-510 IDHYELEPTE
+510 
-520 FNTGGTLVSNGAVVL
+520 
-535 LELVGETNGVRTYEG
+535 
-550 YVEVNGSRITVF
+550 
-562 DVKIDSPS
+562 
-570 LGNYEFNLYEEL
+570 
-582 SHQGAEDALLTFAL
+582 
-596 PIYAVDADGDR
+596 
-607 SALSGGSNTP
+607 
-617 EAAEIL
+617 
-623 VNVKDDVVELVDK
+623 
-636 VESVTEPTLAG
+636 
-647 DTIVSYN
+647 
-654 LFNFEGAD
+654 
-662 GSTIQSFNY
+662 
-671 DGVDYS
+671 
-677 LDQSL
+677 
-682 LPDAAQTFSFTE
+682 
-694 GVVTISLNGD
+694 
-704 FSFEVARDIDHTNSE
+704 
-719 TIVKQFSFLAEDG
+719 
-732 DGDTD
+732 
-737 TSTLELSITDG
+737 
-748 QDPIIDLIPP
+748 
-758 VTLSETNLND
+758 
-768 GSAPSGSTVSATE
+768 
-781 TITFTAGSDDVASFR
+781 
-796 IEPTEF
+796 
-802 NVGGALMSN
+802 
-811 GFAVE
+811 
-816 IKEDSA
+816 
-822 NPGTYIGFI
+822 
-831 TDGSNTEVPV
+831 
-841 FTIGF
+841 
-846 STTTLGEYTFT
+846 
-857 LLEALDHVD
+857 
-866 GLDNN
+866 
-871 DLSFDLP
+871 
-878 VYAVDTDGDDSLV
+878 
-891 SQLNVTI
+891 
-898 GDDVQIMQDGT
+898 
-909 LDIIEPNLADGT
+909 
-921 ITTNTIDVMP
+921 
-931 NQSADGATITQ
+931 
-942 FTYDGQLRTLDQN
+942 
-955 DTGEQQFSFTEGELF
+955 
-970 ITLEGEVRF
+970 
-979 EPNRNLDHSVSED
+979 
-992 IVKSIVVTSSD
+992 
-1003 FDNDS
+1003 
-1008 LTSTVTLTITDGDNP
+1008 
-1023 TIDVIPSVTLSET
+1023 
-1036 NLSDGSAPSGSTV
+1036 
-1049 SSTQTITFTNQSDD
+1049 
-1063 VVRFR
+1063 
-1068 IEPTEFNTNDDLKSN
+1068 
-1083 GLAVELRE
+1083 
-1091 EPAGSGDYIGF
+1091 
-1102 TTSATNVET
+1102 
-1111 TVFTLSFSSTTL
+1111 
-1123 GEYTFTLLEALDHQ
+1123 
-1137 DARGN
+1137 
-1142 NDLSFDLPV
+1142 
-1151 YAVDSD
+1151 
-1157 GDDSLMSPLNVTI
+1157 
-1170 GDDVQIMQDGTLNI
+1170 
-1184 TEPTVADLAAG
+1184 
-1195 TPTTAIF
+1195 
-1202 DVMPN
+1202 
-1207 QSADGATVT
+1207 
-1216 QFTYDGQLR
+1216 
-1225 TLDQNDNGEQQFSF
+1225 
-1239 TEGELFITL
+1239 
-1248 EGDVRFEPNRNL
+1248 
-1260 DHILSEDIVKSIVV
+1260 
-1274 TSSDSDND
+1274 
-1282 ALTSTVTLTITDGDI
+1282 
-1297 PTIDNVPTVSLSETS
+1297 
-1312 LSDGSSPSGSAVSS
+1312 
-1326 TQTITYTTQSDD
+1326 
-1338 VTNFRIEP
+1338 
-1346 TEFNV
+1346 
-1351 GGGLTSNGLAVELK
+1351 
-1365 ADPTTP
+1365 
-1371 GGYIGYVTDGSNV
+1371 
-1384 ETNVFTISFSDT
+1384 
-1396 NLGQYTFTL
+1396 
-1405 LEALDHVDGLANND
+1405 
-1419 LSFDLPVYAVDSDG
+1419 
-1433 DDSLVSQL
+1433 
-1441 NVTIGD
+1441 
-1447 DVQIMQGGTLDIIEP
+1447 
-1462 NLADGTITTSTID
+1462 
-1475 VMPNQ
+1475 
-1480 SADGAKITQF
+1480 
-1490 TYDGQVR
+1490 
-1497 TLDQTDNGEQQFSFT
+1497 
-1512 EGELFITL
+1512 
-1520 QGDVRFEPN
+1520 
-1529 RNLDHTLSE
+1529 
-1538 DIVKSIVVTSSDLD
+1538 
-1552 NDVLTSTVMLTI
+1552 
-1564 TDGDIPTIDAV
+1564 
-1575 PSVTLSESNLA
+1575 
-1586 DGSAPSGSTVSQT
+1586 
-1599 ETITFTNQSD
+1599 
-1609 DVASFRIEPTEF
+1609 
-1621 NVGAALKSNGFA
+1621 
-1633 VEIKEDSANP
+1633 
-1643 GTYIGFI
+1643 
-1650 TNGSGAE
+1650 
-1657 NPVFTI
+1657 
-1663 AFSTSTLGEYT
+1663 
-1674 FTLLE
+1674 
-1679 ALDHVDGLDKNDLS
+1679 
-1693 FDLPI
+1693 
-1698 YAVDTDGDDSL
+1698 
-1709 VSQLNVTIGDDV
+1709 
-1721 QIMKDG
+1721 
-1727 TLDITEPN
+1727 
-1735 LADGTITTNTID
+1735 
-1747 VMPNQSADG
+1747 
-1756 ATITQ
+1756 
-1761 FTYDGVVNTLDQ
+1761 
-1773 SISGEQQFS
+1773 
-1782 FTEGELFITLEGEVR
+1782 
-1797 FEPNRDLD
+1797 
-1805 HSVSEDIVKSIV
+1805 
-1817 VTSSD
+1817 
-1822 FDNDPVT
+1822 
-1829 STITLTITDGDN
+1829 
-1841 PTIDVIPSVTL
+1841 
-1852 SEINLSDGSAPSGS
+1852 
-1866 AVSSTQTITFTNQSD
+1866 
-1881 DVVRFRIEPTEFNTN
+1881 
-1896 DDLKSNGLAVELR
+1896 
-1909 EDPAGSGDY
+1909 
-1918 IGFTTSATNVETQ
+1918 
-1931 VFTLSFNAGSLG
+1931 
-1943 EYTFTLIE
+1943 
-1951 ALDHQ
+1951 
-1956 DARGNND
+1956 
-1963 LSFDLPVYA
+1963 
-1972 VDSDG
+1972 
-1977 DDSLMSPLN
+1977 
-1986 VTIGDDVQI
+1986 
-1995 MQDSTLD
+1995 
-2002 IVEPTVADLAA
+2002 
-2013 GTVTTNTIDVMPNQS
+2013 
-2028 ADGATITQFT
+2028 
-2038 YDGQL
+2038 
-2043 RTLDPNDNG
+2043 
-2052 EQQFS
+2052 
-2057 FTEGELFIT
+2057 
-2066 LEGEVRFEPN
+2066 
-2076 RNLDHTLSEDIVKSI
+2076 
-2091 VVTSSDS
+2091 VTSSDS

-2107 TLTITDGDIPTIDN
+2107 TLTITDGDIPTID
-2121 VPTVTLSE
+2121 
-2129 TNLSDGSMPSGSAVS
+2129 
-2144 STQTITYTTQSD
+2144 
-2156 DVTSFRIEPTEF
+2156 
-2168 NVGGGLTSNGLAV
+2168 
-2181 ELKADPTTPGGYIGF
+2181 
-2196 VTDGSNVETNV
+2196 
-2207 FTISF
+2207 
-2212 SDTNLGQY
+2212 
-2220 TFTLLEALDHV
+2220 
-2231 DGLANN
+2231 
-2237 DLSFDLPVYAVDSDG
+2237 
-2252 DDSLVSQLSVTIGDD
+2252 
-2267 VQIMQGGTL
+2267 
-2276 DITEPNLADGT
+2276 
-2287 ITSNTI
+2287 
-2293 DVMPEQSAD
+2293 VMPNVS
-2302 GATITQFTYDGQVRT
+2302 
-2317 LDQSDNGEQQFSF
+2317 
-2330 TEGELFITLQGDV
+2330 
-2343 RFEPNRNLDHT
+2343 
-2354 LSEDIVKS
+2354 
-2362 IVVTS
+2362 
-2367 SDLDNDVVTST
+2367 
-2378 VTLTITDGDIPTI
+2378 
-2391 DAVPSVTLSE
+2391 LSE

-2449 GFAVEIKE
+2449 GFSVEIKE

-2472 SGTEVPVF
+2472 SGAEIPVF

-2496 LEALDHTDGL
+2496 LEALDHVDGL
-2506 DKNDLSFDLPVYA
+2506 DNNDLSFDLPIYA

-2549 IIEPNLAD
+2549 ITEPNLAD

-2635 VVTSSDFDNDPV
+2635 VVTSSDFDKDPV
-2647 TSAITLT
+2647 TSTITLT
-2654 ITDGDNPTIDSVPSV
+2654 ITDGDNPIINTVPRV
-2669 VLEEADLTDG
+2669 LLEEADLTDG
-2679 SSPSGSAVSSTQTIT
+2679 SSPSGSAVSQTETIT

-2700 DVVRFRIEPTE
+2700 DVEKFRLEPSE
-2711 FNTNNALKSDGLS
+2711 FNTNNALKSDGLI

-2746 AETTV
+2746 VETTV
-2751 FTLSFS
+2751 FTLDFS
-2757 NTTLGE
+2757 STTLGE

-2774 SPVQGNNDL
+2774 TPVQGNNDL

-2796 DDSLMSPL
+2796 DDSLISPL

-2828 DLAAGTPTTASVN
+2828 DLAAGTPTTATVN

-2880 GALYIT
+2880 GSLYIT

-2949 NLSDGSAPNASAV
+2949 NLGDGSAPSGSAV

-2977 TSFRIEPTDFNVGG
+2977 TSFRIEPTEFNVGG
-2991 ALKSN
+2991 ALTSN

-3008 PGGYIGFVTD
+3008 PGAYIGYVTD

-3048 HVDGLVKNDL
+3048 HVDGLAKNDL
-3058 TFDLPVYAVDSDGDD
+3058 SFDLPVYAVDSDGDD

-3143 NDTGE
+3143 NDIGE

-3274 SVEIKEDSANP
+3274 AVEIKEDSANP

-3291 IADGSNAEVPV
+3291 ITDGSNTEVPV

-3503 ASNAGAVSSTQTI
+3503 APSGSAVSQTETI

-3664 SADGAKVTSFVFDGK
+3664 SADGAKVTSFVFDGN

-3731 SVDLDGDIVTSTVTL
+3731 SVDLDGDIVTSSVTL

-3765 EVDLAD
+3765 EVELAD
-3771 GSVPTGN
+3771 GSAPTGN
-3778 PVTMTQTITYTAGS
+3778 PVTMTQTITYTTGS

-3797 FRIDPT
+3797 FRVDPT

-3877 FDVPVLAVDSDGDDS
+3877 FDVPVLAVDADGDDS

-3958 TLDPSISTEQVFTV
+3958 TLDPSIATEQVFTV

-3987 EPSRDLDHSSGDIVR
+3987 EPNRDLDHSSGDIVR

-4024 KDGIDPVIDVVPD
+4024 KDGIDPVINVVPD

-4050 PTGSP
+4050 PSGSA

-4134 FTLIEALDHL
+4134 FTLIEALDHI

-4341 AEIVVEVGLFNTNGA
+4341 AEIVVEVGLFNTNSA

-4361 LELSL
+4361 LSLSL
-4366 REDPAGSGDYIAFTT
+4366 REDPANSGDYIAFTT
-4381 NGSGAEK
+4381 DGSGVEK
-4388 IIFTLDF
+4388 VIFTLDF

-4447 TDDVQLMQSGA
+4447 SDDVQLMQSGA

-4672 FALLEELD
+4672 FTLLEELD

-4705 SAVKPLTVTITDDVP
+4705 SVMKPLTVTITDDVP

-4778 IKITE
+4778 IKIAE

-4956 IIFDTS
+4956 IIFDIS

-4983 AIDLNFSVV
+4983 TIELDFSVV

-5024 LEGQGYG
+5024 IEGQNYNG
-5031 NSKVDMFANATDV
+5031 SKVDMFADATDV

-5057 SNNGADIVFRTGNNG
+5057 SSNGADIVFQRGNNTG
-5072 PYSSGFDLNSGSQQ
+5072 FSDGLNIQSGRRAI
-5086 VRVYEQTDDGSGGV
+5086 RVYEQTDDGNGG
-5100 DTRELG
+5100 TQERQLG
-5106 RLRINSNGEVEFRA
+5106 TLRINSNGEIEFRA

-5127 GLDTIDFSIN
+5127 GDDTIDFSIN

-5362 SQDNSNT
+5362 SQDNSQT
-5369 ETITYELEAVQG
+5369 ETITYELKVVEG
-5381 DGMFELLDQNGN
+5381 DGKFELLDKDGN
-5393 VLTPVNGVYIIASAD
+5393 VLTPTADGVYKIAAED

-5421 GQIEFKATAITE
+5421 GQIEFEATAVTE
-5433 ETLNPYDDSANG
+5433 ETLNPYEDIANG
-5445 GANDKTTARS
+5445 GANDKTEARS
-5455 VEQSIVIDVT
+5455 VEQNIIIDVT
-5465 ADADPGTFSVSR
+5465 ADADPGKFSVNR
-5477 IQINEDNIDDP
+5477 IQINEDNIDNP
-5488 DYVGPLDN
+5488 DYLGPLDN

-5509 GSVDSD
+5509 GSVDTD
-5515 SSEELFV
+5515 GSEELFV
-5522 RISNVTEGAVL
+5522 RISNITEGAVL
-5533 YFLGTTTVVP
+5533 YFVGTTTVVP
-5543 TITINGVDYQEIAYS
+5543 IVSGTNYHEIAYS

-5585 TANLSTGAQID
+5585 TANLSTNPQQVD
-5596 EEILGTKTVN
+5596 VEILGTKTVN

-5624 WTTFTDGATNGVQT
+5624 WTAITDGTASGVQT
-5638 TIEESQNGDSFALL
+5638 TIQESQNGDSFALL
-5652 DFTVLSGERR
+5652 DFTVLSGERK
-5662 PDDPTDSPLTGDG
+5662 PASGTTPLSDDG
-5675 SEAITVI
+5675 SESITVI

-5690 ILEDGDG
+5690 IIEDGDG

-5727 EAGKTSGIRIRP
+5727 EAGTTSGIRIRP

-5763 TFDQEIRVLVEPRID
+5763 SFDQEIRVLVEPRID
-5778 TSTTYN
+5778 TSATYN
-5784 TVTNGDEDTAINI
+5784 TVTNGEEDTAINI

-5967 GDEIWD
+5967 GDEVWD

-6357 QVQVNVSG
+6357 QVQINVSG

-6729 LKVDQTLT
+6729 LKVDQTLP

-6963 LEEGQLVI
+6963 LEEGQLII

-7036 YTVEDDGTTNGTDDF
+7036 YTVEDDGTTNGADDF

-7147 NVKFTY
+7147 SVKFTY

-7237 LPAVTTVMVNGN
+7237 LPAMTTVMVNGN

-7424 AVSEEADNNDIA
+7424 ALSEEVDNNDIA

>member
-1 MGIEVSR
+1 MDIEVSR
-8 QAAVVEVVSGE
+8 QVAVVEATSGDVV
-19 VIAVKSDGSARKI
+19 VVKPDGSARKI
-32 SAGDIIRE
+32 SVGDIIRE

-48 HAELVLGSPNGVTE
+48 KSELVLGVQNDSIPVGE
-62 VASNCVGCVDQDLAW
+62 NCVGCVDETAAW
-77 ADAPIAGE
+77 VDAPIAGE

-92 ADAGDF
+92 TDAETF
-98 DDDEFAAIQEAILG
+98 TEDDLAAIQEAILG

-138 IDYNYTETHPS
+138 IDYNYTQTQPS
-149 TFFETAG
+149 TFFETSG
-156 LAEQTVDE
+156 LADQTIDE
-164 DREEFRSITR
+164 DREEFRTITR
-174 SSGGQSISET
+174 SAGGQSISEE
-184 LTEGSISG
+184 LHEGSISG
-192 NTYPQSITT
+192 NTYPQSLTII
-201 TETIIAGSLSLAPDS
+201 ETIVAGSLALSPDS
-216 FIPEILSLA
+216 FAPEAQSLA
-225 SLLSELNSDI
+225 SLLNELNSDI
-235 TSSGQSVIFTYD
+235 TSSGQPVTFTYD
-247 ATTNSIVGVQGTDEV
+247 AATNSIVGVLGSDEV
-262 LRIDIDAVSVGNNIE
+262 LRIDIEAISVGNNIE
-277 LSLTTTISQP
+277 LSLTTTVSQP
-287 IDHVPSVG
+287 IDHVPSIG

-302 GDQINITFD
+302 GDQINIAFD
-311 IQGEDSAGNPLATP
+311 VQGEDSAGNPIAAP
-325 INAQVAVVDGIDP
+325 ISAQVTVFDWEDP
-338 SAESVNITNVE
+338 SAESVTITNVE

-357 TFSNIGSDNL
+357 TFSIIGSDHL
-367 QSVVFDASALDQFD
+367 QSAVFDASALDQFD

-419 DGTYKFEQSNPIEQV
+419 DGTYNFQQFKPIEEV
-434 GTDSLTFTLP
+434 SSNTLSFALP
-444 ITITDFD
+444 ITVTDFD

-463 TDGDSPVINNVD
+463 TDGDSPVITNVD
-475 SISVDEAGIIGGSQ
+475 SIDVDEAGIVGGSQ
-489 EGTAPVAGSGS
+489 EGTAAVSGSGS

-510 IDHYELEPTE
+510 IDHYELEPAE
-520 FNTGGTLVSNGAVVL
+520 FNTGGSLVSNGEAVL
-535 LELVGETNGVRTYEG
+535 LELIDETNGVRTYEG

-562 DVKIDSPS
+562 DVKVDSPS
-570 LGNYEFNLYEEL
+570 LGNYEFTLYEEL

-623 VNVKDDVVELVDK
+623 VNVTDDVVELVNK

-647 DTIVSYN
+647 DTVVSYN

-682 LPDAAQTFSFTE
+682 LPDADQIFSFTE

-704 FSFEVARDIDHTNSE
+704 FSFEVARDIDHSSSE

-748 QDPIIDLIPP
+748 QNPTIDLIPP
-758 VTLSETNLND
+758 VTLSETNLAD

-781 TITFTAGSDDVASFR
+781 TITFTAG
-796 IEPTEF
+796 
-802 NVGGALMSN
+802 
-811 GFAVE
+811 
-816 IKEDSA
+816 
-822 NPGTYIGFI
+822 
-831 TDGSNTEVPV
+831 
-841 FTIGF
+841 
-846 STTTLGEYTFT
+846 
-857 LLEALDHVD
+857 
-866 GLDNN
+866 
-871 DLSFDLP
+871 
-878 VYAVDTDGDDSLV
+878 
-891 SQLNVTI
+891 
-898 GDDVQIMQDGT
+898 
-909 LDIIEPNLADGT
+909 
-921 ITTNTIDVMP
+921 
-931 NQSADGATITQ
+931 
-942 FTYDGQLRTLDQN
+942 
-955 DTGEQQFSFTEGELF
+955 
-970 ITLEGEVRF
+970 
-979 EPNRNLDHSVSED
+979 
-992 IVKSIVVTSSD
+992 
-1003 FDNDS
+1003 
-1008 LTSTVTLTITDGDNP
+1008 
-1023 TIDVIPSVTLSET
+1023 
-1036 NLSDGSAPSGSTV
+1036 
-1049 SSTQTITFTNQSDD
+1049 
-1063 VVRFR
+1063 
-1068 IEPTEFNTNDDLKSN
+1068 
-1083 GLAVELRE
+1083 
-1091 EPAGSGDYIGF
+1091 
-1102 TTSATNVET
+1102 
-1111 TVFTLSFSSTTL
+1111 
-1123 GEYTFTLLEALDHQ
+1123 
-1137 DARGN
+1137 
-1142 NDLSFDLPV
+1142 
-1151 YAVDSD
+1151 
-1157 GDDSLMSPLNVTI
+1157 
-1170 GDDVQIMQDGTLNI
+1170 
-1184 TEPTVADLAAG
+1184 
-1195 TPTTAIF
+1195 
-1202 DVMPN
+1202 
-1207 QSADGATVT
+1207 
-1216 QFTYDGQLR
+1216 
-1225 TLDQNDNGEQQFSF
+1225 
-1239 TEGELFITL
+1239 
-1248 EGDVRFEPNRNL
+1248 
-1260 DHILSEDIVKSIVV
+1260 
-1274 TSSDSDND
+1274 
-1282 ALTSTVTLTITDGDI
+1282 
-1297 PTIDNVPTVSLSETS
+1297 
-1312 LSDGSSPSGSAVSS
+1312 
-1326 TQTITYTTQSDD
+1326 
-1338 VTNFRIEP
+1338 
-1346 TEFNV
+1346 
-1351 GGGLTSNGLAVELK
+1351 
-1365 ADPTTP
+1365 
-1371 GGYIGYVTDGSNV
+1371 
-1384 ETNVFTISFSDT
+1384 
-1396 NLGQYTFTL
+1396 
-1405 LEALDHVDGLANND
+1405 
-1419 LSFDLPVYAVDSDG
+1419 
-1433 DDSLVSQL
+1433 
-1441 NVTIGD
+1441 
-1447 DVQIMQGGTLDIIEP
+1447 
-1462 NLADGTITTSTID
+1462 
-1475 VMPNQ
+1475 
-1480 SADGAKITQF
+1480 
-1490 TYDGQVR
+1490 
-1497 TLDQTDNGEQQFSFT
+1497 
-1512 EGELFITL
+1512 
-1520 QGDVRFEPN
+1520 
-1529 RNLDHTLSE
+1529 
-1538 DIVKSIVVTSSDLD
+1538 
-1552 NDVLTSTVMLTI
+1552 
-1564 TDGDIPTIDAV
+1564 
-1575 PSVTLSESNLA
+1575 
-1586 DGSAPSGSTVSQT
+1586 
-1599 ETITFTNQSD
+1599 
-1609 DVASFRIEPTEF
+1609 
-1621 NVGAALKSNGFA
+1621 
-1633 VEIKEDSANP
+1633 
-1643 GTYIGFI
+1643 
-1650 TNGSGAE
+1650 
-1657 NPVFTI
+1657 
-1663 AFSTSTLGEYT
+1663 
-1674 FTLLE
+1674 
-1679 ALDHVDGLDKNDLS
+1679 
-1693 FDLPI
+1693 
-1698 YAVDTDGDDSL
+1698 
-1709 VSQLNVTIGDDV
+1709 
-1721 QIMKDG
+1721 
-1727 TLDITEPN
+1727 
-1735 LADGTITTNTID
+1735 
-1747 VMPNQSADG
+1747 
-1756 ATITQ
+1756 
-1761 FTYDGVVNTLDQ
+1761 
-1773 SISGEQQFS
+1773 
-1782 FTEGELFITLEGEVR
+1782 
-1797 FEPNRDLD
+1797 
-1805 HSVSEDIVKSIV
+1805 
-1817 VTSSD
+1817 
-1822 FDNDPVT
+1822 
-1829 STITLTITDGDN
+1829 
-1841 PTIDVIPSVTL
+1841 
-1852 SEINLSDGSAPSGS
+1852 
-1866 AVSSTQTITFTNQSD
+1866 
-1881 DVVRFRIEPTEFNTN
+1881 
-1896 DDLKSNGLAVELR
+1896 
-1909 EDPAGSGDY
+1909 
-1918 IGFTTSATNVETQ
+1918 
-1931 VFTLSFNAGSLG
+1931 
-1943 EYTFTLIE
+1943 
-1951 ALDHQ
+1951 
-1956 DARGNND
+1956 
-1963 LSFDLPVYA
+1963 
-1972 VDSDG
+1972 
-1977 DDSLMSPLN
+1977 
-1986 VTIGDDVQI
+1986 
-1995 MQDSTLD
+1995 
-2002 IVEPTVADLAA
+2002 
-2013 GTVTTNTIDVMPNQS
+2013 
-2028 ADGATITQFT
+2028 
-2038 YDGQL
+2038 
-2043 RTLDPNDNG
+2043 
-2052 EQQFS
+2052 
-2057 FTEGELFIT
+2057 
-2066 LEGEVRFEPN
+2066 
-2076 RNLDHTLSEDIVKSI
+2076 
-2091 VVTSSDS
+2091 
-2098 DNDVLTSTV
+2098 
-2107 TLTITDGDIPTIDN
+2107 
-2121 VPTVTLSE
+2121 
-2129 TNLSDGSMPSGSAVS
+2129 
-2144 STQTITYTTQSD
+2144 
-2156 DVTSFRIEPTEF
+2156 
-2168 NVGGGLTSNGLAV
+2168 
-2181 ELKADPTTPGGYIGF
+2181 
-2196 VTDGSNVETNV
+2196 
-2207 FTISF
+2207 
-2212 SDTNLGQY
+2212 
-2220 TFTLLEALDHV
+2220 
-2231 DGLANN
+2231 
-2237 DLSFDLPVYAVDSDG
+2237 
-2252 DDSLVSQLSVTIGDD
+2252 
-2267 VQIMQGGTL
+2267 
-2276 DITEPNLADGT
+2276 
-2287 ITSNTI
+2287 
-2293 DVMPEQSAD
+2293 
-2302 GATITQFTYDGQVRT
+2302 
-2317 LDQSDNGEQQFSF
+2317 
-2330 TEGELFITLQGDV
+2330 
-2343 RFEPNRNLDHT
+2343 
-2354 LSEDIVKS
+2354 
-2362 IVVTS
+2362 
-2367 SDLDNDVVTST
+2367 
-2378 VTLTITDGDIPTI
+2378 
-2391 DAVPSVTLSE
+2391 
-2401 INLADGSAP
+2401 
-2410 SGSAVSQTETITF
+2410 
-2423 TNQSDDV
+2423 SDDV

-2472 SGTEVPVF
+2472 LGTEVPVF

-2496 LEALDHTDGL
+2496 LEALDHVDGL
-2506 DKNDLSFDLPVYA
+2506 DNNDLSFDLPVYA
-2519 VDTDGDDSLVSQLNV
+2519 VDSDGDDSLVSQLNV

-2635 VVTSSDFDNDPV
+2635 VVTSSDFDNDSL
-2647 TSAITLT
+2647 TSTVTLT
-2654 ITDGDNPTIDSVPSV
+2654 ITDGDNPTIDVIPSV
-2669 VLEEADLTDG
+2669 ILSETNLSDG
-2679 SSPSGSAVSSTQTIT
+2679 SAPSGSAVSSTQTIT

-2700 DVVRFRIEPTE
+2700 DVEKFRIEPTEFNTNDDLKSNGLAVELREDPAGSGNYIGFTTSATNVETTVFTLSFSNTTLGQYTFTLLEALDHQDARGNNDLSFDLPVYAVDSDGDDSLMSPLNVTIGDDVQIMQDDTLDIVEPTVADLAAGTVTTNTIDVMPNQSADGATITQFTYDGQLRTLDSNDNGEQQFSFTEGELFITLEGEVHFEPNRNLDHTLSEDIVKSIVVTSSDSDNDVLTSTVTLTITDGDVPTIDNVPAVNLSETNLSDGSAPSGSAVSSTQTITYTTQSDDVTSFRIEPTEFNVGGALTSNGLAVELKADPTTPGGYIGFVTDGSNVETNVFTISFSDTNLGQYTFTLLEALDHVDGLANNDLSFDLPVYAVDSDGDDSLVSQLSVTIGDDVQIMQDGALDITEPNLADGTITTNTIDVMPNQSADGATITQFAYDGQVRTLDQTDNGEQQFSFTEGELFITLEGEVRFEPNRNLDHTVSEDIVKSIVVTSSDSDNDVLTSTVTLTITDGDNPTIDAVPSVTLSETNLADGSAPSGSAVSQTETITFTNQSDDVASFRIEPTEFNVGGALKSNGFAVEIKEDSANPGSYIGFITDGSGAEVPVFTIAFSTSTLGEYTFTLLEALDHADGQTNNDLSFDLPVYAVDTDGDDSLVSQLNVTIGDDVQIMQDGTLDITEPNLADGTITTNTIDVMPNQSADGATITQFTYDGVVNTLDQSISGEQQFSFTEGELYITLEGEVRFEPNRDLDHSVSEDIVKSIVVTSSDFDNDPVTSTITLTITDGDNPIINTVPSVLLEEASLTDGSSPSGSAVSQTETITFTNQSDDVEKFRLEPSE

-2746 AETTV
+2746 VETTV
-2751 FTLSFS
+2751 FTLDFS
-2757 NTTLGE
+2757 STTLGE
-2763 YTFTLLEAIDH
+2763 YTFTLLEAIGH
-2774 SPVQGNNDL
+2774 TPVQGNNDL

-2817 DSLTIEEPTVA
+2817 DFLTIEEPTVA
-2828 DLAAGTPTTASVN
+2828 DLASGTPTTATVN
-2841 VLDEEGADGTTIT
+2841 VLDEEGADGTTIN

-2869 DTGEQKFVVAD
+2869 DAGEQKFVVAD

-2949 NLSDGSAPNASAV
+2949 DLSDGSAPNASAV

-2977 TSFRIEPTDFNVGG
+2977 TSFRIEPTEFNVGG
-2991 ALKSN
+2991 ALTSN

-3008 PGGYIGFVTD
+3008 PGGYIGFVTTAP
-3018 GSNVETNVFT
+3018 NVETNVFT

-3048 HVDGLVKNDL
+3048 HVDGLAKNDL
-3058 TFDLPVYAVDSDGDD
+3058 SFDLSVYAVDSDGDD

-3093 ALNIIEPT
+3093 VLNIIEPT
-3101 VADLAAGTPTTA
+3101 VADLAAGIPTTA

-3129 QFTYDGGAAITLDQ
+3129 QFIYDNGAVITLDQ

-3148 QKFVFTEGSLF
+3148 QKFVFAEGSLF

-3173 LNHTA
+3173 LDHTA

-3190 SDLDNDVLTS
+3190 SDLDNDVVTS

-3211 PTIDAVPSVTLS
+3211 PTIDAVPSVILS
-3223 ETNLSDGSAPSG
+3223 ETNLADGSTPSG
-3235 SAVSQT
+3235 DAVSQT
-3241 ETITFTNQSDDVAS
+3241 ETITFTNQSDDVAN

-3274 SVEIKEDSANP
+3274 AVEIKEDSANP

-3291 IADGSNAEVPV
+3291 ITNGSNAEVPV
-3302 FTIAFSTSTL
+3302 FTTSFSATTL

-3324 HADGLDKND
+3324 HVDGLDKND

-3353 QLNVTIGDDVQI
+3353 QLNVTIGDDVQT
-3365 MQDGT
+3365 MQDGK

-3438 RFEPNRDLDHSASE
+3438 RFEPNRDLDHSVSE

-3475 LTITDGDIPT
+3475 LTIADGDIPT
-3485 IDAVPS
+3485 IDSVPS
-3491 VTLSETNLADGS
+3491 VTLSETNLTDGS
-3503 ASNAGAVSSTQTI
+3503 APSGGAVSQTETI

-3551 EEPQGSGQYIGFT
+3551 EDPQGSGQYIGFT

-3606 SFNLPVYAVDS
+3606 SFNLPVYSVDS

-3659 VMPNQ
+3659 VMPSQ
-3664 SADGAKVTSFVFDGK
+3664 SADGAKVTSFVFDGN

-3717 NHAGGDITKSIEVT
+3717 NHAAGDITKSIEVT

-3765 EVDLAD
+3765 EVELAD
-3771 GSVPTGN
+3771 GSAPTGN

-3803 QFNTSGALKS
+3803 QFNTSGSLKS

-3877 FDVPVLAVDSDGDDS
+3877 FDVPVLAVDADGDDS

-3921 DLASGTPPTTAI
+3921 DLASGTPPTTSI

-3987 EPSRDLDHSSGDIVR
+3987 EPNRDLDHSSGDIVR

-4024 KDGIDPVIDVVPD
+4024 KDGIDPVIDLVPD

-4050 PTGSP
+4050 PSGSA

-4076 ATNEFNPGDLLKSS
+4076 ATNEFNPGDLLKSN
-4090 GLVVQLKEDPSSAG
+4090 GLVVQLKEDPASAG

-4194 NSGTPTTTTVD
+4194 NTGTPTTATVD

-4215 NITQFTYDGG
+4215 NITQFTYDG
-4225 SPITLNQNISGEQE
+4225 SSAITLNQSISGEQE

-4318 STPSVNPVSMTQTI
+4318 STPSVNPVSMTQNI

-4366 REDPAGSGDYIAFTT
+4366 REDPANSGDYIAFTT
-4381 NGSGAEK
+4381 DGSGVEK
-4388 IIFTLDF
+4388 VIFTLDF

-4468 PTTTTFDVMPAQ
+4468 PTTAVFDVMPAQ

-4535 SSGDIVKTITVTSED
+4535 SGGDIVKTITVTSED

-4563 IADGAPPT
+4563 IADGAPPV

-4577 VALAE
+4577 VALEE
-4582 ANLIDGS
+4582 ANLVDGS

-4613 RIDPAQFNTSG
+4613 RIDTAQFNTSG

-4672 FALLEELD
+4672 FTLLEELE

-4694 PVIAVDKDNTD
+4694 PVLAVDKDNTD
-4705 SAVKPLTVTITDDVP
+4705 SAMKPLTVTITDDVP

-4735 DDLGALAQATGSFVT
+4735 DDLGTLAQATGSFVT

-4799 GGTPIF
+4799 SGTPIF

-4859 VLDDAPVMTA
+4859 VLDDVPVMTA

-4874 VVDEDDLTGIGSDQS
+4874 VVDEDDLTGIGSDRS

-4898 TVDEGADGVVLYELV
+4898 TVDEGADGVVKYELV
-4913 DEDLVLTGL
+4913 DEDLVLAGL
-4922 TSDGESLEWLAVSQ
+4922 TSDGESLEWQAVSQ

-4942 YVAQTATSNEAVFE
+4942 YTAQTVTSNEAVFE
-4956 IIFDTS
+4956 IVFDTS
-4962 DNSYQFELFKPLKHP
+4962 NNSYQFELFKPLKHP

-4983 AIDLNFSVV
+4983 NIELDFSVV

-5004 DLKITVTDD
+5004 DLTITVTDD

-5024 LEGQGYG
+5024 LEGQGYN

-5057 SNNGADIVFRTGNNG
+5057 SSNGADIVFRTGNNG

-5086 VRVYEQTDDGSGGV
+5086 IRVYEQTNGGA

-5161 TRIALKVTTFED
+5161 TKIALKVTTFED

-5185 DEPTLENVQDNQNG
+5185 DEPTFENVQDNQID
-5199 LPNAPAQ
+5199 LPDAPAQ
-5206 VALQVSLYDQD
+5206 VALQVNLYDQD

-5238 TFYYFDGADYIE
+5238 TFYYFDSVNAKYIE

-5261 GSPELEQSFAPNPS
+5261 GSPPLEQSFAPNPN

-5381 DGMFELLDQNGN
+5381 DGKFELLDQNGN

-5421 GQIEFKATAITE
+5421 GQIEFKATAITK

-5455 VEQSIVIDVT
+5455 VEQNIIIDVT
-5465 ADADPGTFSVSR
+5465 ADADPGKFSVSR
-5477 IQINEDNIDDP
+5477 IKINEDNIDDP
-5488 DYVGPLDN
+5488 DYIGPLDN

-5533 YFLGTTTVVP
+5533 YFLGTTIVVP

-5585 TANLSTGAQID
+5585 TANLSSGAQVD

-5624 WTTFTDGATNGVQT
+5624 WTTFSEGGITGVQT
-5638 TIEESQNGDSFALL
+5638 TIQESQNGDNFALL

-5662 PDDPTDSPLTGDG
+5662 PDTGTTPLADDG
-5675 SEAITVI
+5675 SESITVI

-5690 ILEDGDG
+5690 VLEDGDG

-5763 TFDQEIRVLVEPRID
+5763 TFDQEIRVLVEPIID
-5778 TSTTYN
+5778 TSATYN
-5784 TVTNGDEDTAINI
+5784 TVTRGNEDTAINI

-5808 NDEHF
+5808 DDEHF

-5830 NGDVTWVYDA
+5830 NGDVTWVYNA

-5847 TPKSGQTAEEFTQI
+5847 TPKSGQTPEEFTQI

-5867 IQITPEEDSSTD
+5867 IQITPAQDSSAD
-5879 FTLSTV
+5879 FTLDTV

-5897 VTDPGQGIVT
+5897 ASNPGQGIVT
-5907 ATITGTID
+5907 ATITGTIN
-5915 VRVRPVVEPG
+5915 VVVRPVVEPG

-5952 IKFTTNSDNQTTDTN
+5952 IKFTTNSDNQTTDIN

-5985 STVEEQVD
+5985 STIEEQVD

-6043 LDFTPANDADDV
+6043 LDFTPANDTDDV
-6055 ATDFNDIKMTI
+6055 AGDFNNIKMTI
-6066 FTLVSD
+6066 HTLVSD
-6072 PGDANNETSAQVQR
+6072 PGDANNETSVQEQR

-6095 EVLTAPDKVAADIAI
+6095 EVLVAPDKVAAGISI
-6110 VPNSVIDAVEDTQL
+6110 VQDSVIDAVEDTQL

-6135 LTGRDDSTDQVT
+6135 FTGRDDSPDQVT
-6147 VIIDGTLVIDATTS
+6147 VIIDGILVIDATTS
-6161 FPISLSGASDVD
+6161 FPISLSGRSDVD

-6184 VEQGV
+6184 VEQGTT
-6189 AVDSSG
+6189 VDSSG

-6237 DAETDPTIE
+6237 DADTDPTIE

-6257 NPVDTDG
+6257 NPVDNDG

-6294 GGQEA
+6294 GGQEE

-6316 DNTGTSLGTSVT
+6316 DNTGSSLGTSVT

-6377 SPAGTAT
+6377 SPVGTAT

-6450 KFTDVPDGF
+6450 KFTGVPDGF
-6459 QMRADAGS
+6459 LMSADAAS
-6467 TYTVKNNGNGEW
+6467 TYTVKNNGGGEW

-6491 DLSEISILPPKNFS
+6491 DLSELSILPPKNFS

-6575 TGSGTYTENAP
+6575 TGSGTFTENAP

-6641 DTGNVL
+6641 DAGNAL

-6680 VIDPINDQPIF
+6680 VIDPINDQPTF
-6691 VNVTNIETS
+6691 VNVTNIETP
-6700 EDISVAIDN
+6700 EDISIAIDN

-6721 PDAPYELT
+6721 PDAPYVLT
-6729 LKVDQTLT
+6729 LQVDQTLP

-6809 LIDVGDPNTAQTNQA
+6809 LIDAGDPNTAQTNQT

-6844 GSIAEDGQIVIVEGD
+6844 GSIAEDGQIVIVESD

-6886 TRFENA
+6886 TRYENA

-6898 GVTGPFWIFIA
+6898 GITGPFWIFIA
-6909 DNDFNGDV
+6909 ASDFNGDV
-6917 KFNYS
+6917 KFNYD
-6922 IIDDGTTNGADDFK
+6922 IIDDGTTNGVDDFL
-6936 TDSAEISLVVTEVN
+6936 TDNAEISLVVTEVN

-6963 LEEGQLVI
+6963 LEEGQLII

-7026 NEYNGDVKFT
+7026 NEYSGDVKFT
-7036 YTVEDDGTTNGTDDF
+7036 YTVEDDGTTNGADDF

-7080 EEGQLIIKEGDL
+7080 EEGQLIIKEEDL
-7092 ITATSDPEND
+7092 IAATSDPEND

-7136 WIFTAADEYNG
+7136 WIFTAADEYSG

-7188 GDSVTTIIDE
+7188 GDSVTTVVDE

-7214 VDAFSND
+7214 VDTFSND

-7260 SDLNALIDTPTSPN
+7260 SDLNALIDTPTSPS
-7274 GVYLDASLSPTNSI
+7274 GVFLDASLSPTNSI
-7288 GLEVIAKDSGNPS
+7288 GLEVVAKDSGNPS

-7307 APVVYNIA
+7307 TPVVYNIA
-7315 VTPVANAPTLSIDP
+7315 VTPVANAPTLSIDS
-7329 AFNYVRNITTSSSVV
+7329 ATNYVRNITASQSVS
-7344 ANSGV
+7344 ASGIP
-7349 ALVGIVAA
+7349 LVGIIAA
-7357 LTDITEELTLKI
+7357 LTDITEELTLHI
-7369 SDVPDGVDVT
+7369 SDVPAGAQIT
-7379 SDVGTVSLVG
+7379 SDVGSVTDLGGGVWV
-7389 DTWIATADA
+7389 ATADA
-7398 IDSLRLVEQSSL
+7398 IESLQAVGLSQ
-7410 GKPLTPGNYTLKVE
+7410 TPGSYTLKVE
-7424 AVSEEADNNDIA
+7424 AVSEETDNNDTA
-7436 ISQNIDLNL
+7436 TSASIDLNL
-7445 NIVANPID
+7445 NIVSNAVDIN
-7453 LDLSS
+7453 LAS
-7458 ETDDVQLLASNFD
+7458 ETDDVQLLAGANATD
-7471 TNLTGGT
+7471 LTGGS
-7478 GNDRLVGGSGDDTLV
+7478 GNDRLVGGSGDDTLI

-7528 EDTITDF
+7528 ADTITDF
-7535 SLSEGDQIDLRE
+7535 NLSEGDQIDLRE
-7547 VLPELKNT
+7547 VLPELKDATVNMT
-7555 SPDMSALLQQIDAK
+7555 TLLQHIDAK
-7569 VEGDD
+7569 VDGNDV
-7574 IELTINP
+7574 ELTINP

>member
-1 MGIEVSR
+1 MDIEVSR
-8 QAAVVEVVSGE
+8 QVAVVEATSGDVV
-19 VIAVKSDGSARKI
+19 VVKSDGSARKI
-32 SAGDIIRE
+32 SVGDIIRE

-48 HAELVLGSPNGVTE
+48 KSELVLGVQNDSIPVGE
-62 VASNCVGCVDQDLAW
+62 NCVGCVDETAAW
-77 ADAPIAGE
+77 VDAPIAGE

-92 ADAGDF
+92 TDAETF
-98 DDDEFAAIQEAILG
+98 TEDDFAAIQEAILG

-164 DREEFRSITR
+164 DREEFRTITR
-174 SSGGQSISET
+174 SAGGQSISEE
-184 LTEGSISG
+184 LHEGSISR
-192 NTYPQSITT
+192 NTYPQSLTII
-201 TETIIAGSLSLAPDS
+201 ETIVAGSLALSPDS
-216 FIPEILSLA
+216 FAPEALSLA
-225 SLLSELNSDI
+225 SLLNELNSDI
-235 TSSGQSVIFTYD
+235 TSSGQPVTFTYD
-247 ATTNSIVGVQGTDEV
+247 AATNAIVGVLGSDEV
-262 LRIDIDAVSVGNNIE
+262 LRIDIEAISVGNNIE
-277 LSLTTTISQP
+277 LSLTTTVSQP
-287 IDHVPSVG
+287 IDHVPSIG

-302 GDQINITFD
+302 RDQINIAFD
-311 IQGEDSAGNPLATP
+311 VQGEDSAGNPIAAP
-325 INAQVAVVDGIDP
+325 INAQVTVFDWEDP
-338 SAESVNITNVE
+338 SAESVTITNVE

-357 TFSNIGSDNL
+357 TFSIIGSDHL
-367 QSVVFDASALDQFD
+367 QSAVFDASALDQFD

-419 DGTYKFEQSNPIEQV
+419 DGTYNFQQFKPIEEV
-434 GTDSLTFTLP
+434 SSNTLSFALP
-444 ITITDFD
+444 ITVTDFD

-463 TDGDSPVINNVD
+463 TDGDSPVITNVD
-475 SISVDEAGIIGGSQ
+475 SIDVDEAGIVGGSQ
-489 EGTAPVAGSGS
+489 EGTAAVSGSGS

-510 IDHYELEPTE
+510 IDHYELEPAE
-520 FNTGGTLVSNGAVVL
+520 FNTGGSLVSNGEAVL
-535 LELVGETNGVRTYEG
+535 LELIDETNGVRTYEG

-562 DVKIDSPS
+562 DVKVDRPS
-570 LGNYEFNLYEEL
+570 LGNYEFTLYEEL

-623 VNVKDDVVELVDK
+623 VNVTDDVVELVDK

-647 DTIVSYN
+647 DTVVSYN

-682 LPDAAQTFSFTE
+682 LPDADQIFSFTE

-704 FSFEVARDIDHTNSE
+704 FSFEVARDIDHSSSE

-748 QDPIIDLIPP
+748 QDPIIDLVPP
-758 VTLSETNLND
+758 VTLSETNLAD
-768 GSAPSGSTVSATE
+768 GSAPSGSTVSVTE
-781 TITFTAGSDDVASFR
+781 TITFTAGSDDVAKFR

-802 NVGGALMSN
+802 NVGGALTSN

-831 TDGSNTEVPV
+831 TDGSGAEVPV
-841 FTIGF
+841 FTIAF
-846 STTTLGEYTFT
+846 STSTLGEYTFT
-857 LLEALDHVD
+857 LLEALDHAD
-866 GLDNN
+866 GQTNN

-898 GDDVQIMQDGT
+898 GDDVQIMQD
-909 LDIIEPNLADGT
+909 A
-921 ITTNTIDVMP
+921 
-931 NQSADGATITQ
+931 
-942 FTYDGQLRTLDQN
+942 
-955 DTGEQQFSFTEGELF
+955 
-970 ITLEGEVRF
+970 
-979 EPNRNLDHSVSED
+979 
-992 IVKSIVVTSSD
+992 
-1003 FDNDS
+1003 
-1008 LTSTVTLTITDGDNP
+1008 
-1023 TIDVIPSVTLSET
+1023 
-1036 NLSDGSAPSGSTV
+1036 
-1049 SSTQTITFTNQSDD
+1049 
-1063 VVRFR
+1063 
-1068 IEPTEFNTNDDLKSN
+1068 
-1083 GLAVELRE
+1083 
-1091 EPAGSGDYIGF
+1091 
-1102 TTSATNVET
+1102 
-1111 TVFTLSFSSTTL
+1111 TL
-1123 GEYTFTLLEALDHQ
+1123 G
-1137 DARGN
+1137 
-1142 NDLSFDLPV
+1142 
-1151 YAVDSD
+1151 
-1157 GDDSLMSPLNVTI
+1157 
-1170 GDDVQIMQDGTLNI
+1170 
-1184 TEPTVADLAAG
+1184 
-1195 TPTTAIF
+1195 
-1202 DVMPN
+1202 
-1207 QSADGATVT
+1207 
-1216 QFTYDGQLR
+1216 
-1225 TLDQNDNGEQQFSF
+1225 
-1239 TEGELFITL
+1239 
-1248 EGDVRFEPNRNL
+1248 
-1260 DHILSEDIVKSIVV
+1260 
-1274 TSSDSDND
+1274 
-1282 ALTSTVTLTITDGDI
+1282 
-1297 PTIDNVPTVSLSETS
+1297 
-1312 LSDGSSPSGSAVSS
+1312 
-1326 TQTITYTTQSDD
+1326 
-1338 VTNFRIEP
+1338 
-1346 TEFNV
+1346 
-1351 GGGLTSNGLAVELK
+1351 
-1365 ADPTTP
+1365 
-1371 GGYIGYVTDGSNV
+1371 
-1384 ETNVFTISFSDT
+1384 
-1396 NLGQYTFTL
+1396 
-1405 LEALDHVDGLANND
+1405 
-1419 LSFDLPVYAVDSDG
+1419 
-1433 DDSLVSQL
+1433 
-1441 NVTIGD
+1441 
-1447 DVQIMQGGTLDIIEP
+1447 
-1462 NLADGTITTSTID
+1462 
-1475 VMPNQ
+1475 
-1480 SADGAKITQF
+1480 
-1490 TYDGQVR
+1490 
-1497 TLDQTDNGEQQFSFT
+1497 
-1512 EGELFITL
+1512 
-1520 QGDVRFEPN
+1520 
-1529 RNLDHTLSE
+1529 
-1538 DIVKSIVVTSSDLD
+1538 
-1552 NDVLTSTVMLTI
+1552 
-1564 TDGDIPTIDAV
+1564 
-1575 PSVTLSESNLA
+1575 
-1586 DGSAPSGSTVSQT
+1586 
-1599 ETITFTNQSD
+1599 
-1609 DVASFRIEPTEF
+1609 
-1621 NVGAALKSNGFA
+1621 
-1633 VEIKEDSANP
+1633 
-1643 GTYIGFI
+1643 
-1650 TNGSGAE
+1650 
-1657 NPVFTI
+1657 
-1663 AFSTSTLGEYT
+1663 
-1674 FTLLE
+1674 
-1679 ALDHVDGLDKNDLS
+1679 
-1693 FDLPI
+1693 
-1698 YAVDTDGDDSL
+1698 
-1709 VSQLNVTIGDDV
+1709 
-1721 QIMKDG
+1721 
-1727 TLDITEPN
+1727 ITEPN

-1829 STITLTITDGDN
+1829 STVTLTITDGDN

-1852 SEINLSDGSAPSGS
+1852 SETNLSDGSAPSGS

-1909 EDPAGSGDY
+1909 EDPTGSGNY
-1918 IGFTTSATNVETQ
+1918 VGFTTSATNVETT
-1931 VFTLSFNAGSLG
+1931 VFTLSFSSTTLG
-1943 EYTFTLIE
+1943 EYTFTLLE

-1963 LSFDLPVYA
+1963 LSFDLPIYA

-1977 DDSLMSPLN
+1977 DDSLMSPLG

-1995 MQDSTLD
+1995 MQDGALD

-2028 ADGATITQFT
+2028 ADGATVTQFT

-2043 RTLDPNDNG
+2043 RTLDQNDNS

-2076 RNLDHTLSEDIVKSI
+2076 RNLDHTLNEDIVKSI

-2121 VPTVTLSE
+2121 VPTVNLSE
-2129 TNLSDGSMPSGSAVS
+2129 TNLSDGSAPSGSAVS

-2168 NVGGGLTSNGLAV
+2168 NVGGALTSNGLAV
-2181 ELKADPTTPGGYIGF
+2181 ELKADPITPGGYIGY

-2252 DDSLVSQLSVTIGDD
+2252 DDSLVSQLNVTIGDD

-2287 ITSNTI
+2287 ITTNTI

-2317 LDQSDNGEQQFSF
+2317 LDQTDNGEQQFSF

-2354 LSEDIVKS
+2354 ASEDIVKS

-2367 SDLDNDVVTST
+2367 SDSDNDVLTST

-2401 INLADGSAP
+2401 TNLADGSTP
-2410 SGSAVSQTETITF
+2410 SSSAVGQTETITF

-2457 DSANPGTYIGFITNG
+2457 DSTNPGTYIGFITDG
-2472 SGTEVPVF
+2472 SGAEVPVF

-2496 LEALDHTDGL
+2496 LEALDHADGL
-2506 DKNDLSFDLPVYA
+2506 TNNDLSFDLPVYA

-2549 IIEPNLAD
+2549 IAEPNLAD

-2584 GQLRTLDQN
+2584 GVVNTLDQSIS
-2593 DTGEQQFS
+2593 GEQQFS
-2601 FTEGELFITLEGEVR
+2601 FTEGELYITLEGEVR

-2647 TSAITLT
+2647 TSTITLT
-2654 ITDGDNPTIDSVPSV
+2654 ITDGDNPIINTVPSV
-2669 VLEEADLTDG
+2669 LLEEASLTDG
-2679 SSPSGSAVSSTQTIT
+2679 SSPSGSAVSQTETIT

-2700 DVVRFRIEPTE
+2700 DVEKFRLEPSE
-2711 FNTNNALKSDGLS
+2711 FNTNNALRSDGLS

-2746 AETTV
+2746 VETTV
-2751 FTLSFS
+2751 FTLDFS
-2757 NTTLGE
+2757 STTLGE

-2774 SPVQGNNDL
+2774 TPVQGNNDL

-2828 DLAAGTPTTASVN
+2828 DLATGTPTTATVN

-2869 DTGEQKFVVAD
+2869 DAGEQKFVVAD
-2880 GALYIT
+2880 GSLYIT

-2895 SRNLD
+2895 NRNLD

-2949 NLSDGSAPNASAV
+2949 NLSDGSAPNVSAA

-2977 TSFRIEPTDFNVGG
+2977 TSFRIEPTEFNVGG
-2991 ALKSN
+2991 ALTSN

-3008 PGGYIGFVTD
+3008 PGGYIGFVTTAP
-3018 GSNVETNVFT
+3018 NVETNVFT

-3048 HVDGLVKNDL
+3048 HVDGLAKNDL

-3129 QFTYDGGAAITLDQ
+3129 QFIYDNGSVITLDQ

-3148 QKFVFTEGSLF
+3148 QKFVFAEGSLF

-3173 LNHTA
+3173 LDHTA

-3190 SDLDNDVLTS
+3190 SDLDNDVVTS

-3223 ETNLSDGSAPSG
+3223 ETNLADGSTPSG
-3235 SAVSQT
+3235 GAVSQT
-3241 ETITFTNQSDDVAS
+3241 ETITFTNQSDDVAN

-3274 SVEIKEDSANP
+3274 AVEIKEDSANP

-3291 IADGSNAEVPV
+3291 ITNGSNAEVPV
-3302 FTIAFSTSTL
+3302 FTISFSATTL

-3438 RFEPNRDLDHSASE
+3438 RFEPNRDLDHSVSE

-3503 ASNAGAVSSTQTI
+3503 APSGSAVSQTETI

-3525 VRFRLEP
+3525 ARFRLEP
-3532 TEFNTNDA
+3532 TEFNTNDS

-3551 EEPQGSGQYIGFT
+3551 EDPQGSGQYVGFT
-3564 TSSSN
+3564 TNSSN

-3664 SADGAKVTSFVFDGK
+3664 SADGAKVTSFVFDGN

-3717 NHAGGDITKSIEVT
+3717 NHSGGDITKSIEVT

-3771 GSVPTGN
+3771 GSAPTGN

-3792 DDVSH
+3792 DDVSY

-3803 QFNTSGALKS
+3803 QFNTSGALQS

-3866 HVDGLQNNILS
+3866 HVDGLQNNTLS
-3877 FDVPVLAVDSDGDDS
+3877 FDVPVLVVDADGDDS

-3987 EPSRDLDHSSGDIVR
+3987 EPNRDLDHSSGDIVR

-4037 VNLSEVNLADGST
+4037 VNLSEVNLVDGST
-4050 PTGSP
+4050 PSGSP

-4090 GLVVQLKEDPSSAG
+4090 GLVVQLKEDPASAG

-4172 VVVTIEDDIQQM
+4172 VVVTIEDDIQKM

-4366 REDPAGSGDYIAFTT
+4366 REDPANSGDYIAFTT
-4381 NGSGAEK
+4381 DGSGVEK
-4388 IIFTLDF
+4388 VIFTLDF

-4468 PTTTTFDVMPAQ
+4468 PTTAVFDVMPAQ

-4563 IADGAPPT
+4563 IADGAPPV
-4571 IDTVPT
+4571 IDTVPM
-4577 VALAE
+4577 VALEE

-4613 RIDPAQFNTSG
+4613 RIDTTQFNTSG

-4672 FALLEELD
+4672 FTLLEELD

-4705 SAVKPLTVTITDDVP
+4705 SAMKPLTVTITDDVP

-4735 DDLGALAQATGSFVT
+4735 DDLGTLAQATGSFVT

-4799 GGTPIF
+4799 SGTPIF

-4859 VLDDAPVMTA
+4859 VLDDAPVMSA

-4874 VVDEDDLTGIGSDQS
+4874 VVDEDDLTGIGSDQT

-4898 TVDEGADGVVLYELV
+4898 TVDEGADGVVKYELV
-4913 DEDLVLTGL
+4913 DEDLVLAGL
-4922 TSDGESLEWLAVSQ
+4922 TSDGESLEWQAVSQ

-4942 YVAQTATSNEAVFE
+4942 YTAQTVTSNEAVFE
-4956 IIFDTS
+4956 IVFDTS
-4962 DNSYQFELFKPLKHP
+4962 NNSYQFELFKPLKHP

-4983 AIDLNFSVV
+4983 NIELDFSVV

-5004 DLKITVTDD
+5004 DLTITVTDD

-5024 LEGQGYG
+5024 LEGQGYN

-5057 SNNGADIVFRTGNNG
+5057 SSNGADIVFQRGNNTTFSDG
-5072 PYSSGFDLNSGSQQ
+5072 LNVRSGRST
-5086 VRVYEQTDDGSGGV
+5086 VRVYEQTDDGNGG
-5100 DTRELG
+5100 TEERQLG
-5106 RLRINSNGEVEFRA
+5106 TLRINSNGEVEFRA

-5149 TPLDITITDRDS
+5149 TPLDISITDRDS
-5161 TRIALKVTTFED
+5161 TKIALKVTTFED

-5185 DEPTLENVQDNQNG
+5185 DEPTFENVQDNQID
-5199 LPNAPAQ
+5199 LPDAPVQ
-5206 VALQVSLYDQD
+5206 VALQVNLYDQD

-5238 TFYYFDGADYIE
+5238 TFYYFDSVSAKYIE

-5261 GSPELEQSFAPNPS
+5261 GSPPLEQSFAPNPN

-5330 VADIATWDDT
+5330 VADIATWDD
-5340 SSTYQYQ
+5340 SNSTYQYQ
-5347 VNEDEDNVTLQLNAE
+5347 VNEDEDNVTLQLNAQ
-5362 SQDNSNT
+5362 SQDSSNT

-5381 DGMFELLDQNGN
+5381 DGKFELLDQNGT

-5445 GANDKTTARS
+5445 GVNDKTTARS
-5455 VEQSIVIDVT
+5455 VEQNIIIDVT
-5465 ADADPGTFSVSR
+5465 ADADPGKFSVSR
-5477 IQINEDNIDDP
+5477 IKINEDNIDDP
-5488 DYVGPLDN
+5488 DYIGPLGN

-5509 GSVDSD
+5509 GSVDTD
-5515 SSEELFV
+5515 GSEELFV

-5585 TANLSTGAQID
+5585 TANLSSGAQVD

-5624 WTTFTDGATNGVQT
+5624 WTTFNEGGITGVQT
-5638 TIEESQNGDSFALL
+5638 TIQESQNGDNFALL

-5662 PDDPTDSPLTGDG
+5662 PDPAAVDQTPLPDDG
-5675 SEAITVI
+5675 SESITVI

-5690 ILEDGDG
+5690 VLEDGDG

-5763 TFDQEIRVLVEPRID
+5763 TFDQEIRVLVEPIID
-5778 TSTTYN
+5778 TSATYN
-5784 TVTNGDEDTAINI
+5784 TVTRGNEDTAINI

-5808 NDEHF
+5808 DDEHF

-5830 NGDVTWVYDA
+5830 NGDVTWVYNA

-5847 TPKSGQTAEEFTQI
+5847 TPKSGQTPEEFTQI

-5867 IQITPEEDSSTD
+5867 IQITPAQDSSAD
-5879 FTLSTV
+5879 FTLDTV

-5897 VTDPGQGIVT
+5897 ASNPGQGIVT
-5907 ATITGTID
+5907 ATITGTIN
-5915 VRVRPVVEPG
+5915 VVVRPVVEPG

-5952 IKFTTNSDNQTTDTN
+5952 IKFTTNSDNQTTDIN

-6043 LDFTPANDADDV
+6043 LDFTPANDTDDV
-6055 ATDFNDIKMTI
+6055 AGDFNNIKMTI
-6066 FTLVSD
+6066 HTLVSD
-6072 PGDANNETSAQVQR
+6072 PGDANNETSVQEQR

-6095 EVLTAPDKVAADIAI
+6095 EVLVAPDKVAAGISI
-6110 VPNSVIDAVEDTQL
+6110 VEDSVIDAVEDTQL

-6135 LTGRDDSTDQVT
+6135 FTGRDDSPDQVT
-6147 VIIDGTLVIDATTS
+6147 VIIDGILVIDATTS
-6161 FPISLSGASDVD
+6161 FPISLSGRSDVD

-6184 VEQGV
+6184 VEQGTT
-6189 AVDSSG
+6189 VDSSG

-6257 NPVDTDG
+6257 NPVDNDG

-6294 GGQEA
+6294 GGQEE

-6377 SPAGTAT
+6377 SPVGTAT

-6450 KFTDVPDGF
+6450 KFTGVPDGF
-6459 QMRADAGS
+6459 LMSADAAS
-6467 TYTVKNNGNGEW
+6467 TYTVKNNGGGEW

-6491 DLSEISILPPKNFS
+6491 DLSELSILPPKNFS

-6575 TGSGTYTENAP
+6575 TGSGTFTENAP

-6641 DTGNVL
+6641 DAGNAL

-6680 VIDPINDQPIF
+6680 VIDPINDQPTF
-6691 VNVTNIETS
+6691 VNVTNIETP
-6700 EDISVAIDN
+6700 EDISIAIDN

-6721 PDAPYELT
+6721 PDAPYVLT
-6729 LKVDQTLT
+6729 LQVDQTLP

-6809 LIDVGDPNTAQTNQA
+6809 LIDAGDPNTAQTNQT

-6844 GSIAEDGQIVIVEGD
+6844 GSIAEDGQIVIVESD

-6886 TRFENA
+6886 TRYENA

-6898 GVTGPFWIFIA
+6898 GITGPFWIFIA
-6909 DNDFNGDV
+6909 ASDFNGDV
-6917 KFNYS
+6917 KFNYD
-6922 IIDDGTTNGADDFK
+6922 IIDDGTTNGVDDFL
-6936 TDSAEISLVVTEVN
+6936 TDNAEISLVVTEVN

-6963 LEEGQLVI
+6963 LEEGQLII

-7026 NEYNGDVKFT
+7026 NEYSGDVKFT
-7036 YTVEDDGTTNGTDDF
+7036 YTVEDDGTTNGADDF

-7080 EEGQLIIKEGDL
+7080 EEGQLIIKEEDL
-7092 ITATSDPEND
+7092 IAATSDPEND

-7188 GDSVTTIIDE
+7188 GDSVTTVVDE

-7214 VDAFSND
+7214 VDTFSDD

-7260 SDLNALIDTPTSPN
+7260 SDLNALIDTPTSPS
-7274 GVYLDASLSPTNSI
+7274 GVFLDASLSPTNSI
-7288 GLEVIAKDSGNPS
+7288 GLEVVAKDSGNPS

-7307 APVVYNIA
+7307 TPVVYDIA
-7315 VTPVANAPTLSIDP
+7315 VTPVANAPSLSIDP
-7329 AFNYVRNITTSSSVV
+7329 AFNYVRNITTSSSVI
-7344 ANSGV
+7344 ANNGI

-7379 SDVGTVSLVG
+7379 SDAGTVSQVG
-7389 DTWIATADA
+7389 DTWVATADA
-7398 IDSLRLVEQSSL
+7398 IDSLRLVEQPSV

-7424 AVSEEADNNDIA
+7424 AVSEETDNNDIA

-7445 NIVANPID
+7445 NIVANPRDID
-7453 LDLSS
+7453 VSS
-7458 ETDDVQLLASNFD
+7458 ETDDALLVASGFN
-7471 TNLTGGT
+7471 TELTGGS
-7478 GNDRLVGGSGDDTLV
+7478 GNDRLVGGSGDDTLI

-7528 EDTITDF
+7528 ADTITDF
-7535 SLSEGDQIDLRE
+7535 NLSEGDQIDLRE
-7547 VLPELKNT
+7547 VLPELKDATVNMT
-7555 SPDMSALLQQIDAK
+7555 TLLQHIDAK
-7569 VEGDD
+7569 VDGNDV
-7574 IELTINP
+7574 ELTINP

>member
-1 MGIEVSR
+1 MDIEVSR
-8 QAAVVEVVSGE
+8 QVAVVEATSGDVV
-19 VIAVKSDGSARKI
+19 VVKPDGSARKV
-32 SAGDIIRE
+32 SVGDTIRE

-48 HAELVLGSPNGVTE
+48 KSELVLGVQNDSIP
-62 VASNCVGCVDQDLAW
+62 VAENCVGCVDENAAW
-77 ADAPIAGE
+77 VDAPIAGE

-92 ADAGDF
+92 ADAETF
-98 DDDEFAAIQEAILG
+98 TEDDLAAIQEAILG

-192 NTYPQSITT
+192 NTYPQSVTT
-201 TETIIAGSLSLAPDS
+201 TETIIAGSLALAPDS
-216 FIPEILSLA
+216 FIPETLSLA

-302 GDQINITFD
+302 GDQIDIAFD
-311 IQGEDSAGNPLATP
+311 IQGEDTAGNPLATP
-325 INAQVAVVDGIDP
+325 VNAQVSVFDGIDP
-338 SAESVNITNVE
+338 SVESVNITNVE

-367 QSVVFDASALDQFD
+367 QSAVFDASALDQFD

-434 GTDSLTFTLP
+434 GTDSLMFALP

-463 TDGDSPVINNVD
+463 TDGDSPVITNVD
-475 SISVDEAGIIGGSQ
+475 SIDVDEAGIVGGSQ
-489 EGTAPVAGSGS
+489 EGTAPVSGTGS

-510 IDHYELEPTE
+510 IDHYELEPAE
-520 FNTGGTLVSNGAVVL
+520 FNTGGSLVSNGEAVL
-535 LELVGETNGVRTYEG
+535 LELIDETNGVRTYEG

-607 SALSGGSNTP
+607 SALSGGSSTP

-623 VNVKDDVVELVDK
+623 VNVNDDVVELVDN
-636 VESVTEPTLAG
+636 VVSVDEPTLAG
-647 DTIVSYN
+647 DTVVSYN

-682 LPDAAQTFSFTE
+682 LPDATQTFSFTE

-704 FSFEVARDIDHTNSE
+704 FSFEVARDIDHTSSE

-737 TSTLELSITDG
+737 SSTLELSITDG

-802 NVGGALMSN
+802 NVGGALKSN

-841 FTIGF
+841 FTLAF
-846 STTTLGEYTFT
+846 STSTLGEYTFT

-866 GLDNN
+866 GLDKN

-909 LDIIEPNLADGT
+909 LDITEPNLADGT

-979 EPNRNLDHSVSED
+979 EPNRDLDHSVSED

-1003 FDNDS
+1003 FDNDA

-1036 NLSDGSAPSGSTV
+1036 
-1049 SSTQTITFTNQSDD
+1049 
-1063 VVRFR
+1063 
-1068 IEPTEFNTNDDLKSN
+1068 
-1083 GLAVELRE
+1083 
-1091 EPAGSGDYIGF
+1091 
-1102 TTSATNVET
+1102 
-1111 TVFTLSFSSTTL
+1111 
-1123 GEYTFTLLEALDHQ
+1123 
-1137 DARGN
+1137 
-1142 NDLSFDLPV
+1142 
-1151 YAVDSD
+1151 
-1157 GDDSLMSPLNVTI
+1157 
-1170 GDDVQIMQDGTLNI
+1170 
-1184 TEPTVADLAAG
+1184 
-1195 TPTTAIF
+1195 
-1202 DVMPN
+1202 
-1207 QSADGATVT
+1207 
-1216 QFTYDGQLR
+1216 
-1225 TLDQNDNGEQQFSF
+1225 
-1239 TEGELFITL
+1239 
-1248 EGDVRFEPNRNL
+1248 
-1260 DHILSEDIVKSIVV
+1260 
-1274 TSSDSDND
+1274 
-1282 ALTSTVTLTITDGDI
+1282 
-1297 PTIDNVPTVSLSETS
+1297 
-1312 LSDGSSPSGSAVSS
+1312 
-1326 TQTITYTTQSDD
+1326 
-1338 VTNFRIEP
+1338 
-1346 TEFNV
+1346 
-1351 GGGLTSNGLAVELK
+1351 
-1365 ADPTTP
+1365 
-1371 GGYIGYVTDGSNV
+1371 
-1384 ETNVFTISFSDT
+1384 
-1396 NLGQYTFTL
+1396 
-1405 LEALDHVDGLANND
+1405 
-1419 LSFDLPVYAVDSDG
+1419 
-1433 DDSLVSQL
+1433 
-1441 NVTIGD
+1441 
-1447 DVQIMQGGTLDIIEP
+1447 
-1462 NLADGTITTSTID
+1462 
-1475 VMPNQ
+1475 
-1480 SADGAKITQF
+1480 
-1490 TYDGQVR
+1490 
-1497 TLDQTDNGEQQFSFT
+1497 
-1512 EGELFITL
+1512 
-1520 QGDVRFEPN
+1520 
-1529 RNLDHTLSE
+1529 
-1538 DIVKSIVVTSSDLD
+1538 
-1552 NDVLTSTVMLTI
+1552 
-1564 TDGDIPTIDAV
+1564 
-1575 PSVTLSESNLA
+1575 
-1586 DGSAPSGSTVSQT
+1586 
-1599 ETITFTNQSD
+1599 
-1609 DVASFRIEPTEF
+1609 
-1621 NVGAALKSNGFA
+1621 
-1633 VEIKEDSANP
+1633 
-1643 GTYIGFI
+1643 
-1650 TNGSGAE
+1650 
-1657 NPVFTI
+1657 
-1663 AFSTSTLGEYT
+1663 
-1674 FTLLE
+1674 
-1679 ALDHVDGLDKNDLS
+1679 
-1693 FDLPI
+1693 
-1698 YAVDTDGDDSL
+1698 
-1709 VSQLNVTIGDDV
+1709 
-1721 QIMKDG
+1721 
-1727 TLDITEPN
+1727 
-1735 LADGTITTNTID
+1735 
-1747 VMPNQSADG
+1747 
-1756 ATITQ
+1756 
-1761 FTYDGVVNTLDQ
+1761 
-1773 SISGEQQFS
+1773 
-1782 FTEGELFITLEGEVR
+1782 
-1797 FEPNRDLD
+1797 
-1805 HSVSEDIVKSIV
+1805 
-1817 VTSSD
+1817 
-1822 FDNDPVT
+1822 
-1829 STITLTITDGDN
+1829 
-1841 PTIDVIPSVTL
+1841 
-1852 SEINLSDGSAPSGS
+1852 NLSDGSAPSGS

-1896 DDLKSNGLAVELR
+1896 DDLKSNGLVVELR

-1918 IGFTTSATNVETQ
+1918 IGFTTSATNVETT
-1931 VFTLSFNAGSLG
+1931 VFTLSFNSGSLG

-1995 MQDSTLD
+1995 MQDGALNIT
-2002 IVEPTVADLAA
+2002 EPTVADLAA
-2013 GTVTTNTIDVMPNQS
+2013 GIPTTAIFDVMPNQS

-2043 RTLDPNDNG
+2043 RTLDQNDNG

-2076 RNLDHTLSEDIVKSI
+2076 RNLDHTLNEDIVKSI

-2098 DNDVLTSTV
+2098 DNDVLNSTV

-2121 VPTVTLSE
+2121 VPTVNLSE
-2129 TNLSDGSMPSGSAVS
+2129 TNLSDGSAPSGSAVS

-2168 NVGGGLTSNGLAV
+2168 NVGGALTSNGLAV

-2220 TFTLLEALDHV
+2220 TFTLLEALDHA

-2252 DDSLVSQLSVTIGDD
+2252 DDSLVSQLNVTIGDD
-2267 VQIMQGGTL
+2267 VQIMQDGTL
-2276 DITEPNLADGT
+2276 DIIEPNLADGT
-2287 ITSNTI
+2287 ITTSTI
-2293 DVMPEQSAD
+2293 DVMPNQSAD

-2317 LDQSDNGEQQFSF
+2317 LDQTDNGEQQFSF
-2330 TEGELFITLQGDV
+2330 TEGELFITLEGDV

-2354 LSEDIVKS
+2354 ASEDIVKS

-2367 SDLDNDVVTST
+2367 SDLDNDVLTST
-2378 VTLTITDGDIPTI
+2378 VMLTITDGDIPTI

-2401 INLADGSAP
+2401 SNLANGSAP
-2410 SGSAVSQTETITF
+2410 SGSTVSQTETITF

-2496 LEALDHTDGL
+2496 LEALDHADGL

-2568 PNQSAD
+2568 PEQSAD

-2679 SSPSGSAVSSTQTIT
+2679 SSPSGSAVSQTETIT

-2700 DVVRFRIEPTE
+2700 DVEKFRLEPSE
-2711 FNTNNALKSDGLS
+2711 FNTNNALKSDGLI

-2746 AETTV
+2746 VETTV
-2751 FTLSFS
+2751 FTLDFNS
-2757 NTTLGE
+2757 TTLGE

-2774 SPVQGNNDL
+2774 TPVQGNNDL

-2869 DTGEQKFVVAD
+2869 DAGEQKFVVAD

-2913 SSDSD
+2913 SSDFD

-2977 TSFRIEPTDFNVGG
+2977 TSFRIEPTEFNVGG
-2991 ALKSN
+2991 ALTSN

-3008 PGGYIGFVTD
+3008 PGGYIGYVTD

-3048 HVDGLVKNDL
+3048 HVDGLAKNDL
-3058 TFDLPVYAVDSDGDD
+3058 SFDLPVYAVDSDGDD

-3129 QFTYDGGAAITLDQ
+3129 QFIYDNGAAITLDQ

-3148 QKFVFTEGSLF
+3148 QKFVFAEGSLF

-3173 LNHTA
+3173 LDHTL

-3274 SVEIKEDSANP
+3274 AVEIKEDSANP

-3291 IADGSNAEVPV
+3291 ITNGSNAEVPV
-3302 FTIAFSTSTL
+3302 FTISFSATTL

-3324 HADGLDKND
+3324 HVDGLDKND

-3438 RFEPNRDLDHSASE
+3438 RFEPNRDLDHSVSE

-3503 ASNAGAVSSTQTI
+3503 VPSAGAVSSTQTI

-3551 EEPQGSGQYIGFT
+3551 EEPQGSGKYIGFT

-3622 LVSQL
+3622 IVSQL

-3647 PAASVETSNTFD
+3647 PATSVETSNTFD

-3664 SADGAKVTSFVFDGK
+3664 SADGAKVTSFVFDGN

-3717 NHAGGDITKSIEVT
+3717 NHAAGDITKSIEVT

-3877 FDVPVLAVDSDGDDS
+3877 FDVPVLAVDADGDDS

-3921 DLASGTPPTTAI
+3921 DLASGTPPTTPI

-4024 KDGIDPVIDVVPD
+4024 KDGIDPVINVVPD

-4284 IFSSKVTLTIVDG
+4284 IFSSTVTLTIVDG

-4361 LELSL
+4361 LSLSL
-4366 REDPAGSGDYIAFTT
+4366 REDPANSGDYIAFTT
-4381 NGSGAEK
+4381 DGSGVEK
-4388 IIFTLDF
+4388 VIFTLDF

-4672 FALLEELD
+4672 FTLLEELD

-4735 DDLGALAQATGSFVT
+4735 DDLGALVQATGSFVT

-5024 LEGQGYG
+5024 LEGQGYN

-5057 SNNGADIVFRTGNNG
+5057 SNNGADIVFRSGNNG

-5086 VRVYEQTDDGSGGV
+5086 VRVYEQTNGGA

-5127 GLDTIDFSIN
+5127 GDDTIDFSIN

-5381 DGMFELLDQNGN
+5381 DGKFELLDQNGN

-5421 GQIEFKATAITE
+5421 GQIEFNATAITE

-5488 DYVGPLDN
+5488 DYVGSLDN

-5509 GSVDSD
+5509 GSVDTD
-5515 SSEELFV
+5515 GSEELFV
-5522 RISNVTEGAVL
+5522 RISNITEGAVL
-5533 YFLGTTTVVP
+5533 YFLGTTDVVP
-5543 TITINGVDYQEIAYS
+5543 TVSGTNYQEIAYS

-5570 SNVDFTF
+5570 SNENFTF

-5585 TANLSTGAQID
+5585 TADLSINPQQVD

-5606 VEVKGVADTP
+5606 VEVKGVADVP

-5624 WTTFTDGATNGVQT
+5624 WTTFTDGATSGVQT

-5652 DFTVLSGERR
+5652 DFTVLSGERK

-5763 TFDQEIRVLVEPRID
+5763 SFDQEVRVLVIPRID
-5778 TSTTYN
+5778 TSATYVN
-5784 TVTNGDEDTAINI
+5784 TTNGDEDTAINI
-5797 DWHPEGTDYID
+5797 DWHPEGADYID
-5808 NDEHF
+5808 SDEHF

-5952 IKFTTNSDNQTTDTN
+5952 IKFTTNSDNQTTDIN

-6161 FPISLSGASDVD
+6161 FPISLSGTSDVD

-6209 LPMTIVTKDL
+6209 LPLTIVTQDTL
-6219 QSGDE
+6219 SGDE

-6377 SPAGTAT
+6377 SPVGTAT

-6398 PVVDDVSVTGPGSDP
+6398 PVVDEVSVTGPGSDP

-6575 TGSGTYTENAP
+6575 TGSGTFTENAP

-6602 FYPDGTTLASY
+6602 YYPDGTTLGSY
-6613 DPATQLWTLDVPAQ
+6613 DTITQLWTLDVPAQ

-6641 DTGNVL
+6641 DAGNAL

-6680 VIDPINDQPIF
+6680 VIDPINDQPTF
-6691 VNVTNIETS
+6691 VNVTNIETP
-6700 EDISVAIDN
+6700 EDISIAIDN

-6721 PDAPYELT
+6721 PDAPYVLT
-6729 LKVDQTLT
+6729 LQVDQTLP

-6809 LIDVGDPNTAQTNQA
+6809 LIDAGDPNTAQTNQT

-6898 GVTGPFWIFIA
+6898 GITGPFWIFIA

-7005 ENVGGADDATIT
+7005 ENVGGADDSMIT
-7017 GPYWVFTAA
+7017 GPYWIFTAA
-7026 NEYNGDVKFT
+7026 DEYNGNVKFT
-7036 YTVEDDGTTNGTDDF
+7036 YTVEDDGTTNGADDF
-7051 LTDTGEISVVVTEV
+7051 LTDTGEISVVVTDV
-7065 NDQPVATDIDLGNIL
+7065 NDQPVATDIDLGTIL
-7080 EEGQLIIKEGDL
+7080 EEGQLIIKEEDL
-7092 ITATSDPEND
+7092 IGATSDPEND

-7121 ENVGGADDAMITGPY
+7121 ENVGGADDAAITGPY
-7136 WIFTAADEYNG
+7136 WVFTAANEYNG
-7147 NVKFTY
+7147 DVKFTY

-7188 GDSVTTIIDE
+7188 GDSVTTVVDE

-7214 VDAFSND
+7214 VDTFSDD

-7249 NTGSVILVGTL
+7249 NTGSVTLVGAL

-7288 GLEVIAKDSGNPS
+7288 GLEVVAKDSGNPS

-7315 VTPVANAPTLSIDP
+7315 VTPVANAPTLSIDT
-7329 AFNYVRNITTSSSVV
+7329 ASNYVRNITASQSVS
-7344 ANSGV
+7344 ASGIP
-7349 ALVGIVAA
+7349 LVGIIAA
-7357 LTDITEELTLKI
+7357 LTDITEELTLHI
-7369 SDVPDGVDVT
+7369 SDVPAGAQIT
-7379 SDVGTVSLVG
+7379 SDVGSVTDLGGGVWV
-7389 DTWIATADA
+7389 ATADA
-7398 IDSLRLVEQSSL
+7398 IDSLQAVGLSQ
-7410 GKPLTPGNYTLKVE
+7410 TPGSYTLKVE
-7424 AVSEEADNNDIA
+7424 AVSEETDNNDTA
-7436 ISQNIDLNL
+7436 TSTSIDLNL
-7445 NIVANPID
+7445 NIVSDAVDIN
-7453 LDLSS
+7453 LAS
-7458 ETDDVQLLASNFD
+7458 ETDDVQLLAGANATD
-7471 TNLTGGT
+7471 LTAGS
-7478 GNDRLVGGSGDDTLV
+7478 GNDRLEGGAGDDTLV

-7507 DILTGGNGMDS
+7507 DILTGGDGMDS

-7555 SPDMSALLQQIDAK
+7555 SPDMTALLQQIDAK

-7574 IELTINP
+7574 IELTIKS

>member
-1 MGIEVSR
+1 MDIEVSR
-8 QAAVVEVVSGE
+8 QVAVVEATSGDVV
-19 VIAVKSDGSARKI
+19 VVKPDGSARKI
-32 SAGDIIRE
+32 SVGDIIRE

-48 HAELVLGSPNGVTE
+48 KSELVLGVQNDSIPVGE
-62 VASNCVGCVDQDLAW
+62 NCVGCVDETAAW
-77 ADAPIAGE
+77 VDAPIAGE

-92 ADAGDF
+92 TDAETF
-98 DDDEFAAIQEAILG
+98 TEDDFAAIQEAILG

-138 IDYNYTETHPS
+138 IDYNYTQTQPS
-149 TFFETAG
+149 TFFETSG
-156 LAEQTVDE
+156 LADQTIDE
-164 DREEFRSITR
+164 DREEFRTITR
-174 SSGGQSISET
+174 SAGGQSISEE
-184 LTEGSISG
+184 LHEGSISG
-192 NTYPQSITT
+192 NTYPQSLTII
-201 TETIIAGSLSLAPDS
+201 ETIVAGSLALSPDS
-216 FIPEILSLA
+216 FAPEALSLA
-225 SLLSELNSDI
+225 SLLNELNSDI
-235 TSSGQSVIFTYD
+235 TSSGQPVTFTYD
-247 ATTNSIVGVQGTDEV
+247 AATNSIVGVLGSDEV
-262 LRIDIDAVSVGNNIE
+262 LRIDIEAISVGNNIE
-277 LSLTTTISQP
+277 LSLTTTVSQP
-287 IDHVPSVG
+287 IDHVPSIG

-302 GDQINITFD
+302 GDQINIAFD
-311 IQGEDSAGNPLATP
+311 VQGEDSAGNPIAAP
-325 INAQVAVVDGIDP
+325 ISAQVTVFDWEDP
-338 SAESVNITNVE
+338 SAESVTITNVE

-357 TFSNIGSDNL
+357 TFSIIGSDHL
-367 QSVVFDASALDQFD
+367 QSAVFDASALDQFD

-419 DGTYKFEQSNPIEQV
+419 DGTYNFQQFKPIEEV
-434 GTDSLTFTLP
+434 SSNTLSFALP
-444 ITITDFD
+444 ITVTDFD

-463 TDGDSPVINNVD
+463 TDGDSPVITNVD
-475 SISVDEAGIIGGSQ
+475 SIDVDEAGIVGGSQ
-489 EGTAPVAGSGS
+489 EGTAAVSGSGS

-510 IDHYELEPTE
+510 IDHYELEPAE
-520 FNTGGTLVSNGAVVL
+520 FNTGGSLVSNGEAVL
-535 LELVGETNGVRTYEG
+535 LELIDETNGVRTYEG

-562 DVKIDSPS
+562 DVKVDSPS
-570 LGNYEFNLYEEL
+570 LGNYEFTLYEEL

-623 VNVKDDVVELVDK
+623 VNVTDDVVELVDK

-647 DTIVSYN
+647 DTVVSYN

-682 LPDAAQTFSFTE
+682 LPDADQIFSFTE

-704 FSFEVARDIDHTNSE
+704 FSFEVARDIDHSSSE

-748 QDPIIDLIPP
+748 HDPIIDLVPP
-758 VTLSETNLND
+758 VTLSETNLAD
-768 GSAPSGSTVSATE
+768 GSSPSGSTVSATE

-802 NVGGALMSN
+802 NVGGALKSN

-831 TDGSNTEVPV
+831 TDGSNAEVPV
-841 FTIGF
+841 FTIAF
-846 STTTLGEYTFT
+846 STSTLGEYTFT

-898 GDDVQIMQDGT
+898 GDDVQIMQD
-909 LDIIEPNLADGT
+909 
-921 ITTNTIDVMP
+921 
-931 NQSADGATITQ
+931 S
-942 FTYDGQLRTLDQN
+942 
-955 DTGEQQFSFTEGELF
+955 
-970 ITLEGEVRF
+970 
-979 EPNRNLDHSVSED
+979 
-992 IVKSIVVTSSD
+992 
-1003 FDNDS
+1003 
-1008 LTSTVTLTITDGDNP
+1008 
-1023 TIDVIPSVTLSET
+1023 
-1036 NLSDGSAPSGSTV
+1036 
-1049 SSTQTITFTNQSDD
+1049 
-1063 VVRFR
+1063 
-1068 IEPTEFNTNDDLKSN
+1068 
-1083 GLAVELRE
+1083 
-1091 EPAGSGDYIGF
+1091 
-1102 TTSATNVET
+1102 
-1111 TVFTLSFSSTTL
+1111 
-1123 GEYTFTLLEALDHQ
+1123 
-1137 DARGN
+1137 
-1142 NDLSFDLPV
+1142 
-1151 YAVDSD
+1151 
-1157 GDDSLMSPLNVTI
+1157 
-1170 GDDVQIMQDGTLNI
+1170 
-1184 TEPTVADLAAG
+1184 
-1195 TPTTAIF
+1195 
-1202 DVMPN
+1202 
-1207 QSADGATVT
+1207 
-1216 QFTYDGQLR
+1216 
-1225 TLDQNDNGEQQFSF
+1225 
-1239 TEGELFITL
+1239 
-1248 EGDVRFEPNRNL
+1248 
-1260 DHILSEDIVKSIVV
+1260 
-1274 TSSDSDND
+1274 
-1282 ALTSTVTLTITDGDI
+1282 
-1297 PTIDNVPTVSLSETS
+1297 
-1312 LSDGSSPSGSAVSS
+1312 
-1326 TQTITYTTQSDD
+1326 
-1338 VTNFRIEP
+1338 
-1346 TEFNV
+1346 
-1351 GGGLTSNGLAVELK
+1351 
-1365 ADPTTP
+1365 
-1371 GGYIGYVTDGSNV
+1371 
-1384 ETNVFTISFSDT
+1384 
-1396 NLGQYTFTL
+1396 
-1405 LEALDHVDGLANND
+1405 
-1419 LSFDLPVYAVDSDG
+1419 
-1433 DDSLVSQL
+1433 
-1441 NVTIGD
+1441 
-1447 DVQIMQGGTLDIIEP
+1447 
-1462 NLADGTITTSTID
+1462 
-1475 VMPNQ
+1475 
-1480 SADGAKITQF
+1480 
-1490 TYDGQVR
+1490 
-1497 TLDQTDNGEQQFSFT
+1497 
-1512 EGELFITL
+1512 
-1520 QGDVRFEPN
+1520 
-1529 RNLDHTLSE
+1529 
-1538 DIVKSIVVTSSDLD
+1538 
-1552 NDVLTSTVMLTI
+1552 
-1564 TDGDIPTIDAV
+1564 
-1575 PSVTLSESNLA
+1575 
-1586 DGSAPSGSTVSQT
+1586 
-1599 ETITFTNQSD
+1599 
-1609 DVASFRIEPTEF
+1609 
-1621 NVGAALKSNGFA
+1621 
-1633 VEIKEDSANP
+1633 
-1643 GTYIGFI
+1643 
-1650 TNGSGAE
+1650 
-1657 NPVFTI
+1657 
-1663 AFSTSTLGEYT
+1663 
-1674 FTLLE
+1674 
-1679 ALDHVDGLDKNDLS
+1679 
-1693 FDLPI
+1693 
-1698 YAVDTDGDDSL
+1698 
-1709 VSQLNVTIGDDV
+1709 
-1721 QIMKDG
+1721 
-1727 TLDITEPN
+1727 TLDIT
-1735 LADGTITTNTID
+1735 
-1747 VMPNQSADG
+1747 
-1756 ATITQ
+1756 
-1761 FTYDGVVNTLDQ
+1761 
-1773 SISGEQQFS
+1773 
-1782 FTEGELFITLEGEVR
+1782 
-1797 FEPNRDLD
+1797 
-1805 HSVSEDIVKSIV
+1805 
-1817 VTSSD
+1817 
-1822 FDNDPVT
+1822 
-1829 STITLTITDGDN
+1829 
-1841 PTIDVIPSVTL
+1841 
-1852 SEINLSDGSAPSGS
+1852 
-1866 AVSSTQTITFTNQSD
+1866 
-1881 DVVRFRIEPTEFNTN
+1881 
-1896 DDLKSNGLAVELR
+1896 
-1909 EDPAGSGDY
+1909 
-1918 IGFTTSATNVETQ
+1918 
-1931 VFTLSFNAGSLG
+1931 
-1943 EYTFTLIE
+1943 
-1951 ALDHQ
+1951 
-1956 DARGNND
+1956 
-1963 LSFDLPVYA
+1963 
-1972 VDSDG
+1972 
-1977 DDSLMSPLN
+1977 
-1986 VTIGDDVQI
+1986 
-1995 MQDSTLD
+1995 
-2002 IVEPTVADLAA
+2002 
-2013 GTVTTNTIDVMPNQS
+2013 
-2028 ADGATITQFT
+2028 
-2038 YDGQL
+2038 
-2043 RTLDPNDNG
+2043 
-2052 EQQFS
+2052 
-2057 FTEGELFIT
+2057 
-2066 LEGEVRFEPN
+2066 
-2076 RNLDHTLSEDIVKSI
+2076 
-2091 VVTSSDS
+2091 
-2098 DNDVLTSTV
+2098 
-2107 TLTITDGDIPTIDN
+2107 
-2121 VPTVTLSE
+2121 
-2129 TNLSDGSMPSGSAVS
+2129 
-2144 STQTITYTTQSD
+2144 
-2156 DVTSFRIEPTEF
+2156 
-2168 NVGGGLTSNGLAV
+2168 
-2181 ELKADPTTPGGYIGF
+2181 
-2196 VTDGSNVETNV
+2196 
-2207 FTISF
+2207 
-2212 SDTNLGQY
+2212 
-2220 TFTLLEALDHV
+2220 
-2231 DGLANN
+2231 
-2237 DLSFDLPVYAVDSDG
+2237 
-2252 DDSLVSQLSVTIGDD
+2252 
-2267 VQIMQGGTL
+2267 
-2276 DITEPNLADGT
+2276 
-2287 ITSNTI
+2287 
-2293 DVMPEQSAD
+2293 
-2302 GATITQFTYDGQVRT
+2302 
-2317 LDQSDNGEQQFSF
+2317 
-2330 TEGELFITLQGDV
+2330 
-2343 RFEPNRNLDHT
+2343 
-2354 LSEDIVKS
+2354 
-2362 IVVTS
+2362 
-2367 SDLDNDVVTST
+2367 
-2378 VTLTITDGDIPTI
+2378 
-2391 DAVPSVTLSE
+2391 
-2401 INLADGSAP
+2401 
-2410 SGSAVSQTETITF
+2410 
-2423 TNQSDDV
+2423 
-2430 ASFRIEPTEF
+2430 
-2440 NVGGALKSN
+2440 
-2449 GFAVEIKE
+2449 
-2457 DSANPGTYIGFITNG
+2457 
-2472 SGTEVPVF
+2472 
-2480 TIAFSTSTLG
+2480 
-2490 EYTFTL
+2490 
-2496 LEALDHTDGL
+2496 
-2506 DKNDLSFDLPVYA
+2506 
-2519 VDTDGDDSLVSQLNV
+2519 
-2534 TIGDDVQ
+2534 
-2541 IMQDGTLD
+2541 
-2549 IIEPNLAD
+2549 EPNLAD

-2635 VVTSSDFDNDPV
+2635 VVTSSDFDNDSL
-2647 TSAITLT
+2647 TSTVTLT
-2654 ITDGDNPTIDSVPSV
+2654 ITDGDNPTIDVIPSV
-2669 VLEEADLTDG
+2669 TLSETNLSDG
-2679 SSPSGSAVSSTQTIT
+2679 SAPSGSAVSSTQTIT

-2700 DVVRFRIEPTE
+2700 DVEKFRIEPTEFNTNDDLKSNGLAVELREDPAGSGDYIGFTTSATNVETTVFTLSFSSITLGEYTFTLLEALDHQDARGNNDLSFDLPVYAVDSDGDNSLKSPLSVTIGDDVQIMQDGTLDIDEPTVADLAAGTVTTNTIDVMPNQSADGATVTQFTYDGQLRTLDQNDNGEQQFSFTEGELFITLQGEVRFEPNRNLDHTLSEDIVKSIVVTSSDSDNDVLTSTVTLTITDGDIPTIDNVPTVSLSETNLSDGSSPSGSAVSSTQTITYTTQSDDVTSFRIEPTEFNVGGALTSNGLAVELKADPTTPGGYIGFVTDGSNVETNVFTISFSDTNLGQYTFTLLEALDHVDGLTNNDLTFDLPVYAVDSDGDDSLVSQLNVTIGDDVQIMQDGTLDITEPNLADGTITTNTIDVMPNQSADGATITQFTYDGQVRTLDQTDNGEQQFSFTEGELFITLEGEVRFEPNRNLDHTLSEDIVKSIVVTSSDSDNDVLTSTVTLTITDGDIPTIDAVPSVTLSETNLADGSMPSGTAVSQTETITFTNQSDDVASFRIEPTEFNVGGALKSNGFAVEIKEDSANPGTYIGFITDGSGAEVPVFTIAFSTSTLGEYTFTLLEALDHADGLANNDLSFDLPVYAVDSDGDDSLVSQLNVTIGDDVQIMQDGTLDITEPNLADGTITTNTIDVMPNQSADGATITQFTYDGVVNTLDQSISGEQQFSFTEGELYITLEGEVRFEPNRDLDHSVSEDIVKSIVVTSSDFDNDPVTSTITLTITDGDNPIINTVPSVLLEEADLTDGSSPSGSAVSQTETITFTNQSDDVEKFRLEPSE

-2724 IEIREEPTGSGN
+2724 IEIREEPIGSGN

-2746 AETTV
+2746 VETTV
-2751 FTLSFS
+2751 FTLDFS
-2757 NTTLGE
+2757 STTLGE

-2774 SPVQGNNDL
+2774 TPVQGNNDL

-2828 DLAAGTPTTASVN
+2828 DLAAGTPTTATVN

-2869 DTGEQKFVVAD
+2869 DAGEQKFVVAD
-2880 GALYIT
+2880 GSLYIT
-2886 LQGDIRFEP
+2886 LQGNIRFEP
-2895 SRNLD
+2895 NRNLD

-2913 SSDSD
+2913 SSDFD

-2977 TSFRIEPTDFNVGG
+2977 TSFRIEPTEFNVGG
-2991 ALKSN
+2991 ALTSN

-3008 PGGYIGFVTD
+3008 PGGYIGFVTTAP
-3018 GSNVETNVFT
+3018 NVETNVFT

-3034 NLGQYTFTLLEALD
+3034 NLGQYTFTLIEALD
-3048 HVDGLVKNDL
+3048 HVDGLAKNDL
-3058 TFDLPVYAVDSDGDD
+3058 SFDLPVYAVDSDGDD

-3148 QKFVFTEGSLF
+3148 QKFVFAEGSLF

-3173 LNHTA
+3173 LDHTA

-3190 SDLDNDVLTS
+3190 SDLDNDVVTS

-3223 ETNLSDGSAPSG
+3223 ETNLADGSTPSG
-3235 SAVSQT
+3235 GAVSQT
-3241 ETITFTNQSDDVAS
+3241 ETITFTNQSDDVTS

-3274 SVEIKEDSANP
+3274 AVEIKEDSANP

-3291 IADGSNAEVPV
+3291 IINGSGTEVPV
-3302 FTIAFSTSTL
+3302 FTVSFSATTL

-3324 HADGLDKND
+3324 HVDGLDNND

-3342 VDSDGDDSLVS
+3342 VDSDGDDSLMS

-3365 MQDGT
+3365 MQDVT

-3503 ASNAGAVSSTQTI
+3503 APSAGAVSSTETI

-3546 AVELR
+3546 VVELR
-3551 EEPQGSGQYIGFT
+3551 EDPQGSGQYIGFT

-3647 PAASVETSNTFD
+3647 PAASVETSNTYD
-3659 VMPNQ
+3659 VMPSQ
-3664 SADGAKVTSFVFDGK
+3664 SADGAKVTSFVFDGN

-3771 GSVPTGN
+3771 GSAPTGN

-3866 HVDGLQNNILS
+3866 HVDGLQNNTLS
-3877 FDVPVLAVDSDGDDS
+3877 FDVPVLVVDADGDDS

-4381 NGSGAEK
+4381 NGSGVEK
-4388 IIFTLDF
+4388 VIFTLDF

-4447 TDDVQLMQSGA
+4447 SDDVQLMQSGA

-4672 FALLEELD
+4672 FTLLEELD
-4680 HLPVQGNNDQIFTL
+4680 HLPVQGNNEQIFTL

-4705 SAVKPLTVTITDDVP
+4705 SVMKPLTVTITDDVP

-4778 IKITE
+4778 IKIAE
-4783 ITGAANT
+4783 ITGAVNT
-4790 TTYQGATDP
+4790 TTYQGVTDP
-4799 GGTPIF
+4799 SGTPIF

-4859 VLDDAPVMTA
+4859 VLDDAPVMSA

-4874 VVDEDDLTGIGSDQS
+4874 VVDEDDLAGIGSDRS

-4898 TVDEGADGVVLYELV
+4898 TVDEGADGVVKYELV
-4913 DEDLVLTGL
+4913 DEDLVLAGL
-4922 TSDGESLEWLAVSQ
+4922 TSDGESLEWLTVSQ
-4936 NGTTFT
+4936 VGTTFT
-4942 YVAQTATSNEAVFE
+4942 YVAQTVTSNEAVFK
-4956 IIFDTS
+4956 IVFDTS
-4962 DNSYQFELFKPLKHP
+4962 NNSYQFELFKPLKHP

-4983 AIDLNFSVV
+4983 NIELGFSVV

-5004 DLKITVTDD
+5004 DLTITVTDD

-5024 LEGQGYG
+5024 LEGQGYN

-5057 SNNGADIVFRTGNNG
+5057 SNNGADIVFRIGNNG
-5072 PYSSGFDLNSGSQQ
+5072 SYSSSFDLNSGSQQ
-5086 VRVYEQTDDGSGGV
+5086 IRVYEQTNGGA
-5100 DTRELG
+5100 DTRQLG
-5106 RLRINSNGEVEFRA
+5106 RLRIDSNGEVEFRA

-5206 VALQVSLYDQD
+5206 VALQVNLYDQD

-5238 TFYYFDGADYIE
+5238 TFYYFDGTDYIE
-5250 LVPESNGSIIF
+5250 LVPAPNGSIIF
-5261 GSPELEQSFAPNPS
+5261 GSPQLEQSFAPNPN

-5295 SSDETGGRVR
+5295 SSDEAGGRVR

-5313 GSTDH
+5313 GTTEH
-5318 TVNSNF
+5318 TINSNF

-5330 VADIATWDDT
+5330 VADIATWDD
-5340 SSTYQYQ
+5340 SNSTYQYQ

-5362 SQDNSNT
+5362 SQDSSNT

-5381 DGMFELLDQNGN
+5381 DGKFELLDQNGN

-5455 VEQSIVIDVT
+5455 VEQNIIIDVT
-5465 ADADPGTFSVSR
+5465 ADADPGKFSVSR
-5477 IQINEDNIDDP
+5477 IKINEDNIDDP
-5488 DYVGPLDN
+5488 DYIGPLDN

-5585 TANLSTGAQID
+5585 TANLSSGAQVD

-5624 WTTFTDGATNGVQT
+5624 WTTFNEGGITGVQT
-5638 TIEESQNGDSFALL
+5638 TIQESQNGDNFALL

-5662 PDDPTDSPLTGDG
+5662 PDPAAVDQTPLPDDG
-5675 SEAITVI
+5675 SESITVI

-5690 ILEDGDG
+5690 VLEDGDG

-5763 TFDQEIRVLVEPRID
+5763 TFDQEIRVLVEPIID
-5778 TSTTYN
+5778 TSATYN
-5784 TVTNGDEDTAINI
+5784 TVTRGNEDTAINI

-5808 NDEHF
+5808 DDEHF
-5813 TSIVISDIPT
+5813 TSIIISDIPT

-5830 NGDVTWVYDA
+5830 NGDVTWVYNA

-5847 TPKSGQTAEEFTQI
+5847 TPKSGQTPEEFTQI

-5867 IQITPEEDSSTD
+5867 IQITPAQDSSTD
-5879 FTLSTV
+5879 FTLDTV

-5897 VTDPGQGIVT
+5897 ASNPGQGIVT
-5907 ATITGTID
+5907 ATITGTIN
-5915 VRVRPVVEPG
+5915 VVVRPVVEPG

-5952 IKFTTNSDNQTTDTN
+5952 IKFTTNSDNQTTDIN

-6043 LDFTPANDADDV
+6043 LDFTPANDTDDV
-6055 ATDFNDIKMTI
+6055 AGDFNNIKMTI
-6066 FTLVSD
+6066 HTLVSD
-6072 PGDANNETSAQVQR
+6072 PGDANNETSVQEQR

-6095 EVLTAPDKVAADIAI
+6095 EVLVAPDKVAAGISI
-6110 VPNSVIDAVEDTQL
+6110 VQDSVIDAVEDTQL

-6135 LTGRDDSTDQVT
+6135 FTGRDDSPDQVT
-6147 VIIDGTLVIDATTS
+6147 VIIDGILVIDATTS
-6161 FPISLSGASDVD
+6161 FPISLSGRSDVD

-6184 VEQGV
+6184 VEQGTT
-6189 AVDSSG
+6189 VDSSG

-6257 NPVDTDG
+6257 NPVDNDG

-6282 NSTIS
+6282 NLTIS

-6294 GGQEA
+6294 GGQEE

-6377 SPAGTAT
+6377 SPVGTAT

-6450 KFTDVPDGF
+6450 KFTGVPDGF
-6459 QMRADAGS
+6459 LMSADAAS
-6467 TYTVKNNGNGEW
+6467 TYTVKNNGGGEW

-6491 DLSEISILPPKNFS
+6491 DLSELSILPPKNFS

-6544 DTNPTDSVTGNEGQ
+6544 DTNPTDSATGNEGQ

-6575 TGSGTYTENAP
+6575 TGSGTFTENAP

-6641 DTGNVL
+6641 DAGNAL

-6680 VIDPINDQPIF
+6680 VIDPINDQPTF
-6691 VNVTNIETS
+6691 VNVTNIETP
-6700 EDISVAIDN
+6700 EDISIAIDN

-6721 PDAPYELT
+6721 PDAPYVLT
-6729 LKVDQTLT
+6729 LQVDQTLP

-6809 LIDVGDPNTAQTNQA
+6809 LIDAGDLNTAQTNQT

-6844 GSIAEDGQIVIVEGD
+6844 GSIAEDGQIVIVESD

-6886 TRFENA
+6886 TRYENA
-6892 GGADDA
+6892 GGTDDA
-6898 GVTGPFWIFIA
+6898 AITGPFWIFIA
-6909 DNDFNGDV
+6909 ASDFNGDV
-6917 KFNYS
+6917 KFNYD
-6922 IIDDGTTNGADDFK
+6922 IIDDGTTNGVDDFL
-6936 TDSAEISLVVTEVN
+6936 TDNAEISLVVTEVN

-6963 LEEGQLVI
+6963 LEEGQLII

-7026 NEYNGDVKFT
+7026 NEYSGDVKFT
-7036 YTVEDDGTTNGTDDF
+7036 YTVEDDGTTNGADDF

-7080 EEGQLIIKEGDL
+7080 EEGQLIIKEEDL
-7092 ITATSDPEND
+7092 IAATSDPEND

-7136 WIFTAADEYNG
+7136 WIFTAADEYSG

-7188 GDSVTTIIDE
+7188 GDSVTTVVDE

-7214 VDAFSND
+7214 VDTFSDD

-7260 SDLNALIDTPTSPN
+7260 SDLNALIDTPTSPS
-7274 GVYLDASLSPTNSI
+7274 GVFLDASLSPTNSI
-7288 GLEVIAKDSGNPS
+7288 GLEVVAKDSGNPS

-7307 APVVYNIA
+7307 TPVVYDIA
-7315 VTPVANAPTLSIDP
+7315 VTPVANAPSLSIDP
-7329 AFNYVRNITTSSSVV
+7329 AFNYVRNITTSSSVI
-7344 ANSGV
+7344 ANNGI

-7379 SDVGTVSLVG
+7379 SDAGTVSQVG
-7389 DTWIATADA
+7389 DTWVATADA
-7398 IDSLRLVEQSSL
+7398 IDSLRLVEQSSV

-7424 AVSEEADNNDIA
+7424 AVSEETDNNDIA

-7445 NIVANPID
+7445 NIVANPRDID
-7453 LDLSS
+7453 VSS
-7458 ETDDVQLLASNFD
+7458 ETDDALLVASGFN
-7471 TNLTGGT
+7471 TELTGGS
-7478 GNDRLVGGSGDDTLV
+7478 GNDRLVGGSGDDTLI

-7528 EDTITDF
+7528 ADTITDF
-7535 SLSEGDQIDLRE
+7535 NLSEGDQIDLRE
-7547 VLPELKNT
+7547 VLPELKDATVNMT
-7555 SPDMSALLQQIDAK
+7555 TLLQHIDAK
-7569 VEGDD
+7569 VDGNDV
-7574 IELTINP
+7574 ELTINP

>member
-1 MGIEVSR
+1 
-8 QAAVVEVVSGE
+8 
-19 VIAVKSDGSARKI
+19 
-32 SAGDIIRE
+32 
-40 NEIVITAN
+40 
-48 HAELVLGSPNGVTE
+48 
-62 VASNCVGCVDQDLAW
+62 
-77 ADAPIAGE
+77 
-85 VNFDLQQ
+85 
-92 ADAGDF
+92 
-98 DDDEFAAIQEAILG
+98 
-112 GADPTQIL
+112 
-120 EATAA
+120 
-125 GGGLGSANAGFVT
+125 
-138 IDYNYTETHPS
+138 
-149 TFFETAG
+149 
-156 LAEQTVDE
+156 
-164 DREEFRSITR
+164 
-174 SSGGQSISET
+174 
-184 LTEGSISG
+184 
-192 NTYPQSITT
+192 
-201 TETIIAGSLSLAPDS
+201 
-216 FIPEILSLA
+216 
-225 SLLSELNSDI
+225 
-235 TSSGQSVIFTYD
+235 
-247 ATTNSIVGVQGTDEV
+247 
-262 LRIDIDAVSVGNNIE
+262 
-277 LSLTTTISQP
+277 
-287 IDHVPSVG
+287 
-295 GGQVSYT
+295 
-302 GDQINITFD
+302 
-311 IQGEDSAGNPLATP
+311 
-325 INAQVAVVDGIDP
+325 
-338 SAESVNITNVE
+338 
-349 TSSAAIEG
+349 
-357 TFSNIGSDNL
+357 
-367 QSVVFDASALDQFD
+367 
-381 GLLSDNQNTLA
+381 
-392 RLSDDGTTITL
+392 
-403 SIQGRGEVVL
+403 
-413 TISLDT
+413 
-419 DGTYKFEQSNPIEQV
+419 
-434 GTDSLTFTLP
+434 
-444 ITITDFD
+444 
-451 QDVVTNTINIAI
+451 
-463 TDGDSPVINNVD
+463 
-475 SISVDEAGIIGGSQ
+475 
-489 EGTAPVAGSGS
+489 
-500 ITADIFESDI
+500 
-510 IDHYELEPTE
+510 
-520 FNTGGTLVSNGAVVL
+520 
-535 LELVGETNGVRTYEG
+535 
-550 YVEVNGSRITVF
+550 
-562 DVKIDSPS
+562 
-570 LGNYEFNLYEEL
+570 
-582 SHQGAEDALLTFAL
+582 
-596 PIYAVDADGDR
+596 
-607 SALSGGSNTP
+607 
-617 EAAEIL
+617 
-623 VNVKDDVVELVDK
+623 
-636 VESVTEPTLAG
+636 
-647 DTIVSYN
+647 
-654 LFNFEGAD
+654 
-662 GSTIQSFNY
+662 
-671 DGVDYS
+671 
-677 LDQSL
+677 
-682 LPDAAQTFSFTE
+682 
-694 GVVTISLNGD
+694 
-704 FSFEVARDIDHTNSE
+704 
-719 TIVKQFSFLAEDG
+719 
-732 DGDTD
+732 
-737 TSTLELSITDG
+737 
-748 QDPIIDLIPP
+748 
-758 VTLSETNLND
+758 
-768 GSAPSGSTVSATE
+768 
-781 TITFTAGSDDVASFR
+781 
-796 IEPTEF
+796 
-802 NVGGALMSN
+802 
-811 GFAVE
+811 
-816 IKEDSA
+816 
-822 NPGTYIGFI
+822 
-831 TDGSNTEVPV
+831 
-841 FTIGF
+841 
-846 STTTLGEYTFT
+846 
-857 LLEALDHVD
+857 
-866 GLDNN
+866 
-871 DLSFDLP
+871 
-878 VYAVDTDGDDSLV
+878 
-891 SQLNVTI
+891 
-898 GDDVQIMQDGT
+898 
-909 LDIIEPNLADGT
+909 
-921 ITTNTIDVMP
+921 
-931 NQSADGATITQ
+931 
-942 FTYDGQLRTLDQN
+942 
-955 DTGEQQFSFTEGELF
+955 
-970 ITLEGEVRF
+970 
-979 EPNRNLDHSVSED
+979 
-992 IVKSIVVTSSD
+992 
-1003 FDNDS
+1003 
-1008 LTSTVTLTITDGDNP
+1008 
-1023 TIDVIPSVTLSET
+1023 
-1036 NLSDGSAPSGSTV
+1036 
-1049 SSTQTITFTNQSDD
+1049 
-1063 VVRFR
+1063 
-1068 IEPTEFNTNDDLKSN
+1068 
-1083 GLAVELRE
+1083 
-1091 EPAGSGDYIGF
+1091 
-1102 TTSATNVET
+1102 
-1111 TVFTLSFSSTTL
+1111 
-1123 GEYTFTLLEALDHQ
+1123 
-1137 DARGN
+1137 
-1142 NDLSFDLPV
+1142 
-1151 YAVDSD
+1151 
-1157 GDDSLMSPLNVTI
+1157 
-1170 GDDVQIMQDGTLNI
+1170 
-1184 TEPTVADLAAG
+1184 
-1195 TPTTAIF
+1195 
-1202 DVMPN
+1202 
-1207 QSADGATVT
+1207 
-1216 QFTYDGQLR
+1216 
-1225 TLDQNDNGEQQFSF
+1225 
-1239 TEGELFITL
+1239 
-1248 EGDVRFEPNRNL
+1248 
-1260 DHILSEDIVKSIVV
+1260 
-1274 TSSDSDND
+1274 
-1282 ALTSTVTLTITDGDI
+1282 TITDGDI

-1338 VTNFRIEP
+1338 VT
-1346 TEFNV
+1346 
-1351 GGGLTSNGLAVELK
+1351 
-1365 ADPTTP
+1365 
-1371 GGYIGYVTDGSNV
+1371 
-1384 ETNVFTISFSDT
+1384 
-1396 NLGQYTFTL
+1396 
-1405 LEALDHVDGLANND
+1405 
-1419 LSFDLPVYAVDSDG
+1419 
-1433 DDSLVSQL
+1433 
-1441 NVTIGD
+1441 
-1447 DVQIMQGGTLDIIEP
+1447 
-1462 NLADGTITTSTID
+1462 
-1475 VMPNQ
+1475 
-1480 SADGAKITQF
+1480 
-1490 TYDGQVR
+1490 
-1497 TLDQTDNGEQQFSFT
+1497 
-1512 EGELFITL
+1512 
-1520 QGDVRFEPN
+1520 
-1529 RNLDHTLSE
+1529 
-1538 DIVKSIVVTSSDLD
+1538 
-1552 NDVLTSTVMLTI
+1552 
-1564 TDGDIPTIDAV
+1564 
-1575 PSVTLSESNLA
+1575 
-1586 DGSAPSGSTVSQT
+1586 
-1599 ETITFTNQSD
+1599 
-1609 DVASFRIEPTEF
+1609 
-1621 NVGAALKSNGFA
+1621 
-1633 VEIKEDSANP
+1633 
-1643 GTYIGFI
+1643 
-1650 TNGSGAE
+1650 
-1657 NPVFTI
+1657 
-1663 AFSTSTLGEYT
+1663 
-1674 FTLLE
+1674 
-1679 ALDHVDGLDKNDLS
+1679 
-1693 FDLPI
+1693 
-1698 YAVDTDGDDSL
+1698 
-1709 VSQLNVTIGDDV
+1709 
-1721 QIMKDG
+1721 
-1727 TLDITEPN
+1727 
-1735 LADGTITTNTID
+1735 
-1747 VMPNQSADG
+1747 
-1756 ATITQ
+1756 
-1761 FTYDGVVNTLDQ
+1761 
-1773 SISGEQQFS
+1773 
-1782 FTEGELFITLEGEVR
+1782 
-1797 FEPNRDLD
+1797 
-1805 HSVSEDIVKSIV
+1805 
-1817 VTSSD
+1817 
-1822 FDNDPVT
+1822 
-1829 STITLTITDGDN
+1829 
-1841 PTIDVIPSVTL
+1841 
-1852 SEINLSDGSAPSGS
+1852 
-1866 AVSSTQTITFTNQSD
+1866 
-1881 DVVRFRIEPTEFNTN
+1881 
-1896 DDLKSNGLAVELR
+1896 
-1909 EDPAGSGDY
+1909 
-1918 IGFTTSATNVETQ
+1918 
-1931 VFTLSFNAGSLG
+1931 
-1943 EYTFTLIE
+1943 
-1951 ALDHQ
+1951 
-1956 DARGNND
+1956 
-1963 LSFDLPVYA
+1963 
-1972 VDSDG
+1972 
-1977 DDSLMSPLN
+1977 
-1986 VTIGDDVQI
+1986 
-1995 MQDSTLD
+1995 
-2002 IVEPTVADLAA
+2002 
-2013 GTVTTNTIDVMPNQS
+2013 
-2028 ADGATITQFT
+2028 
-2038 YDGQL
+2038 
-2043 RTLDPNDNG
+2043 
-2052 EQQFS
+2052 
-2057 FTEGELFIT
+2057 
-2066 LEGEVRFEPN
+2066 
-2076 RNLDHTLSEDIVKSI
+2076 
-2091 VVTSSDS
+2091 
-2098 DNDVLTSTV
+2098 
-2107 TLTITDGDIPTIDN
+2107 
-2121 VPTVTLSE
+2121 
-2129 TNLSDGSMPSGSAVS
+2129 
-2144 STQTITYTTQSD
+2144 
-2156 DVTSFRIEPTEF
+2156 SFRIEPTEF
-2168 NVGGGLTSNGLAV
+2168 NVGGALKSNGLAV

-2220 TFTLLEALDHV
+2220 TFTLLEALDHA
-2231 DGLANN
+2231 DGLENN

-2252 DDSLVSQLSVTIGDD
+2252 DDSLVSQLNVTIGDD

-2287 ITSNTI
+2287 ITTNTI

-2496 LEALDHTDGL
+2496 LEALDHADGL

-2679 SSPSGSAVSSTQTIT
+2679 SSPSGSAVSQTETIT
-2694 FTNQSD
+2694 FTHQSD
-2700 DVVRFRIEPTE
+2700 DVEKFRLEPSE

-2746 AETTV
+2746 VETTV
-2751 FTLSFS
+2751 FTLDFS
-2757 NTTLGE
+2757 STTLGE

-2774 SPVQGNNDL
+2774 TPVQGNNEL

-2828 DLAAGTPTTASVN
+2828 DLAAGTPTTATVN

-2869 DTGEQKFVVAD
+2869 DAGEQKFVVAD

-2949 NLSDGSAPNASAV
+2949 NLSDGSAPSGSAV

-2977 TSFRIEPTDFNVGG
+2977 TSFRIEPTEFNVGG
-2991 ALKSN
+2991 ALTSN

-3008 PGGYIGFVTD
+3008 PGGYIGFVTTAP
-3018 GSNVETNVFT
+3018 NVETNVFT

-3048 HVDGLVKNDL
+3048 HVDGLATNDL

-3129 QFTYDGGAAITLDQ
+3129 QFIYDNGSVITLDQ

-3148 QKFVFTEGSLF
+3148 QKFVFAEGSLF

-3173 LNHTA
+3173 LDHTA

-3190 SDLDNDVLTS
+3190 SDLDNDVVTS

-3241 ETITFTNQSDDVAS
+3241 ETITFTNQSDDVTS

-3274 SVEIKEDSANP
+3274 SVEIKEDSANS

-3291 IADGSNAEVPV
+3291 ITNGSSAEVPV
-3302 FTIAFSTSTL
+3302 FTISFSATTL

-3324 HADGLDKND
+3324 HVDGLANNS

-3425 TEGELFITLQGQV
+3425 TEGELFITLQGQM

-3503 ASNAGAVSSTQTI
+3503 APSGSAVSQTETI

-3703 TTEGEIRFEPVRNQ
+3703 TTEGEIRFESVRNQ

-3797 FRIDPT
+3797 LRIDPT

-3877 FDVPVLAVDSDGDDS
+3877 FDVPVLAVDADGDDS
-3892 AMSPMTVA
+3892 VMSPMTVA

-3958 TLDPSISTEQVFTV
+3958 TLDPSIATEQVFTV
-3972 TDGLLYIT
+3972 IDGLLYIT

-3987 EPSRDLDHSSGDIVR
+3987 ESSRDLDHSSGDIVR
-4002 TIVVTTSDFDNDT
+4002 MIVVTTSDFDNDA

-4024 KDGIDPVIDVVPD
+4024 KDGINPVINVVPD

-4050 PTGSP
+4050 PSGSA

-4113 MGNVTDVFTIS
+4113 MGNITDVFTIS

-4144 DGVLNNDLTFRL
+4144 DGVLYNDLTFRL

-4318 STPSVNPVSMTQTI
+4318 STPSVTPVSMTQTI
-4332 TSLASSDDI
+4332 TSLSSSDDI

-4381 NGSGAEK
+4381 NGSGVEK
-4388 IIFTLDF
+4388 VIFTLDF

-4672 FALLEELD
+4672 FTLLEELD

-5024 LEGQGYG
+5024 LEGQGYN

-5057 SNNGADIVFRTGNNG
+5057 SNNGADIVFRSGNNG

-5086 VRVYEQTDDGSGGV
+5086 VRVYEQTNGGA

-5127 GLDTIDFSIN
+5127 GDDTIDFSIN

-5381 DGMFELLDQNGN
+5381 DGKFELLDQNGN

-5488 DYVGPLDN
+5488 DYVGSLDN

-5509 GSVDSD
+5509 GSVDTD
-5515 SSEELFV
+5515 GSEELFV
-5522 RISNVTEGAVL
+5522 RISNITEGAVL
-5533 YFLGTTTVVP
+5533 YFLGTTDVVP
-5543 TITINGVDYQEIAYS
+5543 TVSGTNYQEIAYS

-5570 SNVDFTF
+5570 SNENFTF

-5585 TANLSTGAQID
+5585 TADLSINPQQVD

-5606 VEVKGVADTP
+5606 VEVKGVADVP

-5624 WTTFTDGATNGVQT
+5624 WTTFTDGATSGVQT

-5652 DFTVLSGERR
+5652 DFTVLSGERK

-5763 TFDQEIRVLVEPRID
+5763 SFDQEVRVLVIPRID
-5778 TSTTYN
+5778 TSATYVN
-5784 TVTNGDEDTAINI
+5784 TTNGDEDTAINI
-5797 DWHPEGTDYID
+5797 DWHPEGADYID
-5808 NDEHF
+5808 SDEHF
-5813 TSIVISDIPT
+5813 TSITISGIPSGVT
-5823 DVESVVV
+5823 PTV
-5830 NGDVTWVYDA
+5830 NGDVTVVNDG
-5840 AAGTLTI
+5840 AGTLTI
-5847 TPKSGQTAEEFTQI
+5847 TPKDASQTPEQFTQI
-5861 ALNNNF
+5861 ALANNF
-5867 IQITPEEDSSTD
+5867 IQMTPPENSSVD
-5879 FTLSTV
+5879 FTLTTV
-5885 VMIEERDHEYVD
+5885 VEMEERDFEY
-5897 VTDPGQGIVT
+5897 TDDAIVGEGGRVV
-5907 ATITGTID
+5907 ANPAITGTIT
-5915 VRVRPVVEPG
+5915 VQVVPVVEPEDPDG
-5925 DADNKIVVSNED
+5925 DGVDDNFIVFSNED
-5937 GSGDLTTITADANGV
+5937 GSGELATITSDAAGV
-5952 IKFTTNSDNQTTDTN
+5952 IKFTTNSDNEAVDGGGVETL
-5967 GDEIWD
+5967 D
-5973 GEYVVRYQETDL
+5973 GEYVIRYK
-5985 STVEEQVD
+5985 EEDVSPEFAIN
-5993 EVIVQ
+5993 EVVNEVVVQ
-5998 LTNTDGSAL
+5998 LTTTSDGAL
-6007 SDDIL
+6007 PEEVLS
-6012 GQLLVTGASYEGG
+6012 QLLVTGAVYEGD
-6025 GRWVVTNEDAFSV
+6025 GRWVVTDEDAFTI
-6038 SAPNG
+6038 SAPEG
-6043 LDFTPANDADDV
+6043 LD
-6055 ATDFNDIKMTI
+6055 
-6066 FTLVSD
+6066 
-6072 PGDANNETSAQVQR
+6072 
-6086 TGEVTLSYP
+6086 
-6095 EVLTAPDKVAADIAI
+6095 LTAPYDDGISTNTSSIKMMVFTQVEDLGDELGDQNSAIVPREGNVILTFPEEISGGGEIAADITAT
-6110 VPNSVIDAVEDTQL
+6110 PDQTIDAIEDTQL
-6124 DLGAALNGILS
+6124 MLGDALESIISFSGGDAFN
-6135 LTGRDDSTDQVT
+6135 DQIT
-6147 VIIDGTLVIDATTS
+6147 IVIDDTVVVNPGGSDQTIIN
-6161 FPISLSGASDVD
+6161 ISIGGSGEID
-6173 FVNGKY
+6173 FVNGEY
-6179 VYETT
+6179 VYQSTL
-6184 VEQGV
+6184 VQGV
-6189 AVDSSG
+6189 VPDFSD
-6195 LLLNLPPNYSGDFR
+6195 LVLNLPANYSGDFD
-6209 LPMTIVTKDL
+6209 LPFKVITKDL
-6219 QSGDE
+6219 ISGDE
-6224 KTLVTE
+6224 NVLDTSA
-6230 VIIKVAP
+6230 IIKVSAV
-6237 DAETDPTIE
+6237 TDLAPTIS
-6246 VNVVG
+6246 VDIAG
-6251 SLDDAF
+6251 SLDDSLD
-6257 NPVDTDG
+6257 PVDIDG
-6264 QAGQDPVG
+6264 QPGAEAVG
-6272 YEDTYIQLDF
+6272 YEDTYIVLDF
-6282 NSTIS
+6282 SGS
-6287 DQVSGVE
+6287 VADQVNGVE
-6294 GGQEA
+6294 GGNER
-6299 FTSITL
+6299 FTDITL
-6305 TLDDPSIGAFY
+6305 TLNDTSNGEFY
-6316 DNTGTSLGTSVT
+6316 SDTGTALGTSISFT
-6328 FNQAEIAAGALDNV
+6328 ETEIENGALSGV
-6342 LFRAIENYP
+6342 LFRPKENFP
-6351 TGNDIN
+6351 TYDD
-6357 QVQVNVSG
+6357 VNGVDVSTVSVTVSG
-6365 TVTDTAT
+6365 NILDTAT
-6372 YNDPA
+6372 FNEGGSSTTED
-6377 SPAGTAT
+6377 AT
-6384 DSDTFSTSVSFEVV
+6384 SESFSTSVSFDVV
-6398 PVVDDVSVTGPGSDP
+6398 PVVDDVLVTGPGSDP

-6419 GNEDQLISLSGTGP
+6419 GSEDQEISLSGTSP
-6433 VSIALTD
+6433 ISIGLTD
-6440 LDGSEQFVSI
+6440 LDGSESFVSI

-6459 QMRADAGS
+6459 QFRVDNNS
-6467 TYTVKNNGNGEW
+6467 DFTVKNNGGGVW
-6479 SVQLPQASGLSF
+6479 SVQLPPSVSTSF
-6491 DLSEISILPPKNFS
+6491 DLSEISVLPPKDFS
-6505 GTAEFGVEVFTQESL
+6505 GTFEFGVEVFTQESL
-6520 LGVPTA
+6520 LGVPTNA
-6526 AANLPS
+6526 GTLPS
-6532 FKLHVVPVGDDV
+6532 FEVHVLPVGDDV

-6575 TGSGTYTENAP
+6575 TGSGTFTENAP

-6602 FYPDGTTLASY
+6602 YYPDGTTLGSY
-6613 DPATQLWTLDVPAQ
+6613 DPITQLWTLDVPAQ

-6641 DTGNVL
+6641 DAGNAL

-6680 VIDPINDQPIF
+6680 VIDPINDQPTF
-6691 VNVTNIETS
+6691 VNVTNIETP
-6700 EDISVAIDN
+6700 EDISIAIDN

-6721 PDAPYELT
+6721 PDAPYVLT
-6729 LKVDQTLT
+6729 LQVDQTLP

-6809 LIDVGDPNTAQTNQA
+6809 LIDAGDPNTAQTNQA

-6844 GSIAEDGQIVIVEGD
+6844 GSIAEDGQIVIVEDD

-6898 GVTGPFWIFIA
+6898 GITGPFWIFIA

-6922 IIDDGTTNGADDFK
+6922 IIDDGTTNSADDFK

-7005 ENVGGADDATIT
+7005 ENVGGADDAMIT
-7017 GPYWVFTAA
+7017 GPYWIFTAA
-7026 NEYNGDVKFT
+7026 DEYNGNVKFT
-7036 YTVEDDGTTNGTDDF
+7036 YTVEDDGTTNGADDF
-7051 LTDTGEISVVVTEV
+7051 LTDTGEISVVVTDV
-7065 NDQPVATDIDLGNIL
+7065 NDQPVATDIDLGTIL
-7080 EEGQLIIKEGDL
+7080 EEGQLIIKEEDL
-7092 ITATSDPEND
+7092 IGATSDPEND

-7121 ENVGGADDAMITGPY
+7121 ENVGGADDAAITGPY
-7136 WIFTAADEYNG
+7136 WVFTAANEYNG
-7147 NVKFTY
+7147 DVKFTY

-7188 GDSVTTIIDE
+7188 GDSVTTVVDE

-7214 VDAFSND
+7214 VDTFSDD

-7249 NTGSVILVGTL
+7249 NTGSVTLVGAL

-7288 GLEVIAKDSGNPS
+7288 GLEVVAKDSGNPS

-7315 VTPVANAPTLSIDP
+7315 VTPVANAPTLSIDT
-7329 AFNYVRNITTSSSVV
+7329 ASNYVRNITASQSVS
-7344 ANSGV
+7344 ASGIP
-7349 ALVGIVAA
+7349 LVGIIAA
-7357 LTDITEELTLKI
+7357 LTDITEELTLHI
-7369 SDVPDGVDVT
+7369 SDVPAGAQIT
-7379 SDVGTVSLVG
+7379 SDVGSVTDLGGGVWV
-7389 DTWIATADA
+7389 ATADA
-7398 IDSLRLVEQSSL
+7398 IDSLQAVGLSQ
-7410 GKPLTPGNYTLKVE
+7410 TPGSYTLKVE
-7424 AVSEEADNNDIA
+7424 AVSEETDNNDTA
-7436 ISQNIDLNL
+7436 TSTSIDLNL
-7445 NIVANPID
+7445 NIVSDAVDIN
-7453 LDLSS
+7453 LAS
-7458 ETDDVQLLASNFD
+7458 ETDDVQLLAGANATD
-7471 TNLTGGT
+7471 LTAGS
-7478 GNDRLVGGSGDDTLV
+7478 GNDRLEGGAGDDTLV

-7507 DILTGGNGMDS
+7507 DILTGGDGMDS

-7555 SPDMSALLQQIDAK
+7555 SPDMTALLQQIDAK

-7574 IELTINP
+7574 IELTIKS

>member
-1 MGIEVSR
+1 MDIEVSR
-8 QAAVVEVVSGE
+8 QVAVVEATSGDVV
-19 VIAVKSDGSARKI
+19 VVKPDGSARKV
-32 SAGDIIRE
+32 SVGDTIRE

-48 HAELVLGSPNGVTE
+48 KSELVLGVQNDSIP
-62 VASNCVGCVDQDLAW
+62 VAENCVGCVDENAAW
-77 ADAPIAGE
+77 VDAPIAGE

-92 ADAGDF
+92 ADAETF
-98 DDDEFAAIQEAILG
+98 AEDDLAAIQEAILG

-192 NTYPQSITT
+192 NTYPQSVTT
-201 TETIIAGSLSLAPDS
+201 TETIIAGSLALAPNS
-216 FIPEILSLA
+216 FIPETLSLA

-302 GDQINITFD
+302 GDQIDIAFD
-311 IQGEDSAGNPLATP
+311 IQGEDTAGNPLATP
-325 INAQVAVVDGIDP
+325 VNAQVSVFDGIDP
-338 SAESVNITNVE
+338 SVESVNITNVE

-367 QSVVFDASALDQFD
+367 QSAVFDASALDQFD

-434 GTDSLTFTLP
+434 GTDSLTFALP

-463 TDGDSPVINNVD
+463 TDGDSPVIINVD
-475 SISVDEAGIIGGSQ
+475 SIDVDEAGIVGGSQ
-489 EGTAPVAGSGS
+489 EGTAPVSGTGS

-520 FNTGGTLVSNGAVVL
+520 FNTGGSLVSNGEAVL
-535 LELVGETNGVRTYEG
+535 LELIDETNGVRTYEG

-570 LGNYEFNLYEEL
+570 LGNYDFNLYEEL

-647 DTIVSYN
+647 NTIVSYN

-682 LPDAAQTFSFTE
+682 LPDATQIFSFTE

-704 FSFEVARDIDHTNSE
+704 FSFEVARDIDHSSSE

-737 TSTLELSITDG
+737 SSTLELSITDG

-802 NVGGALMSN
+802 NVGGAL
-811 GFAVE
+811 
-816 IKEDSA
+816 
-822 NPGTYIGFI
+822 
-831 TDGSNTEVPV
+831 
-841 FTIGF
+841 
-846 STTTLGEYTFT
+846 
-857 LLEALDHVD
+857 
-866 GLDNN
+866 
-871 DLSFDLP
+871 
-878 VYAVDTDGDDSLV
+878 
-891 SQLNVTI
+891 
-898 GDDVQIMQDGT
+898 
-909 LDIIEPNLADGT
+909 
-921 ITTNTIDVMP
+921 
-931 NQSADGATITQ
+931 
-942 FTYDGQLRTLDQN
+942 
-955 DTGEQQFSFTEGELF
+955 
-970 ITLEGEVRF
+970 
-979 EPNRNLDHSVSED
+979 
-992 IVKSIVVTSSD
+992 
-1003 FDNDS
+1003 
-1008 LTSTVTLTITDGDNP
+1008 
-1023 TIDVIPSVTLSET
+1023 
-1036 NLSDGSAPSGSTV
+1036 
-1049 SSTQTITFTNQSDD
+1049 
-1063 VVRFR
+1063 
-1068 IEPTEFNTNDDLKSN
+1068 
-1083 GLAVELRE
+1083 
-1091 EPAGSGDYIGF
+1091 
-1102 TTSATNVET
+1102 
-1111 TVFTLSFSSTTL
+1111 
-1123 GEYTFTLLEALDHQ
+1123 
-1137 DARGN
+1137 
-1142 NDLSFDLPV
+1142 
-1151 YAVDSD
+1151 
-1157 GDDSLMSPLNVTI
+1157 
-1170 GDDVQIMQDGTLNI
+1170 
-1184 TEPTVADLAAG
+1184 
-1195 TPTTAIF
+1195 
-1202 DVMPN
+1202 
-1207 QSADGATVT
+1207 
-1216 QFTYDGQLR
+1216 
-1225 TLDQNDNGEQQFSF
+1225 
-1239 TEGELFITL
+1239 
-1248 EGDVRFEPNRNL
+1248 
-1260 DHILSEDIVKSIVV
+1260 
-1274 TSSDSDND
+1274 
-1282 ALTSTVTLTITDGDI
+1282 
-1297 PTIDNVPTVSLSETS
+1297 
-1312 LSDGSSPSGSAVSS
+1312 
-1326 TQTITYTTQSDD
+1326 
-1338 VTNFRIEP
+1338 
-1346 TEFNV
+1346 
-1351 GGGLTSNGLAVELK
+1351 
-1365 ADPTTP
+1365 
-1371 GGYIGYVTDGSNV
+1371 
-1384 ETNVFTISFSDT
+1384 
-1396 NLGQYTFTL
+1396 
-1405 LEALDHVDGLANND
+1405 
-1419 LSFDLPVYAVDSDG
+1419 
-1433 DDSLVSQL
+1433 
-1441 NVTIGD
+1441 
-1447 DVQIMQGGTLDIIEP
+1447 
-1462 NLADGTITTSTID
+1462 
-1475 VMPNQ
+1475 
-1480 SADGAKITQF
+1480 
-1490 TYDGQVR
+1490 
-1497 TLDQTDNGEQQFSFT
+1497 
-1512 EGELFITL
+1512 
-1520 QGDVRFEPN
+1520 
-1529 RNLDHTLSE
+1529 
-1538 DIVKSIVVTSSDLD
+1538 
-1552 NDVLTSTVMLTI
+1552 
-1564 TDGDIPTIDAV
+1564 
-1575 PSVTLSESNLA
+1575 
-1586 DGSAPSGSTVSQT
+1586 
-1599 ETITFTNQSD
+1599 
-1609 DVASFRIEPTEF
+1609 
-1621 NVGAALKSNGFA
+1621 KSNGFS

-1657 NPVFTI
+1657 IPVFTI

-1693 FDLPI
+1693 FDLPV
-1698 YAVDTDGDDSL
+1698 YAVDSDGDDSL
-1709 VSQLNVTIGDDV
+1709 VSQLNVTIDDDV
-1721 QIMKDG
+1721 QIMQG
-1727 TLDITEPN
+1727 GALNITEPTVAD
-1735 LADGTITTNTID
+1735 LAAGTPTTATFD

-1773 SISGEQQFS
+1773 NIAGEQQFI
-1782 FTEGELFITLEGEVR
+1782 FAEGKLYITLEGEVR

-1805 HSVSEDIVKSIV
+1805 HTAGDIVKSIV

-1822 FDNDPVT
+1822 FDKDSVT
-1829 STITLTITDGDN
+1829 STVTLTITDGDI
-1841 PTIDVIPSVTL
+1841 PTIDVIPTVSL
-1852 SEINLSDGSAPSGS
+1852 SETNLTDGSAPSGS
-1866 AVSSTQTITFTNQSD
+1866 AVSQTETITFTNQSD
-1881 DVVRFRIEPTEFNTN
+1881 DVVRFRLEPTEFNTN
-1896 DDLKSNGLAVELR
+1896 DALTSNGLAVELR
-1909 EDPAGSGDY
+1909 EDPQGSGNY
-1918 IGFTTSATNVETQ
+1918 IGFTTSSSNAVTT
-1931 VFTLSFNAGSLG
+1931 VFTLSFSGTTLG

-1977 DDSLMSPLN
+1977 DDSL
-1986 VTIGDDVQI
+1986 
-1995 MQDSTLD
+1995 
-2002 IVEPTVADLAA
+2002 
-2013 GTVTTNTIDVMPNQS
+2013 
-2028 ADGATITQFT
+2028 
-2038 YDGQL
+2038 
-2043 RTLDPNDNG
+2043 
-2052 EQQFS
+2052 
-2057 FTEGELFIT
+2057 
-2066 LEGEVRFEPN
+2066 
-2076 RNLDHTLSEDIVKSI
+2076 
-2091 VVTSSDS
+2091 
-2098 DNDVLTSTV
+2098 
-2107 TLTITDGDIPTIDN
+2107 
-2121 VPTVTLSE
+2121 
-2129 TNLSDGSMPSGSAVS
+2129 
-2144 STQTITYTTQSD
+2144 
-2156 DVTSFRIEPTEF
+2156 
-2168 NVGGGLTSNGLAV
+2168 
-2181 ELKADPTTPGGYIGF
+2181 
-2196 VTDGSNVETNV
+2196 
-2207 FTISF
+2207 
-2212 SDTNLGQY
+2212 
-2220 TFTLLEALDHV
+2220 
-2231 DGLANN
+2231 
-2237 DLSFDLPVYAVDSDG
+2237 
-2252 DDSLVSQLSVTIGDD
+2252 
-2267 VQIMQGGTL
+2267 
-2276 DITEPNLADGT
+2276 
-2287 ITSNTI
+2287 
-2293 DVMPEQSAD
+2293 
-2302 GATITQFTYDGQVRT
+2302 
-2317 LDQSDNGEQQFSF
+2317 
-2330 TEGELFITLQGDV
+2330 
-2343 RFEPNRNLDHT
+2343 
-2354 LSEDIVKS
+2354 
-2362 IVVTS
+2362 
-2367 SDLDNDVVTST
+2367 
-2378 VTLTITDGDIPTI
+2378 
-2391 DAVPSVTLSE
+2391 
-2401 INLADGSAP
+2401 
-2410 SGSAVSQTETITF
+2410 
-2423 TNQSDDV
+2423 
-2430 ASFRIEPTEF
+2430 
-2440 NVGGALKSN
+2440 
-2449 GFAVEIKE
+2449 
-2457 DSANPGTYIGFITNG
+2457 
-2472 SGTEVPVF
+2472 
-2480 TIAFSTSTLG
+2480 
-2490 EYTFTL
+2490 
-2496 LEALDHTDGL
+2496 
-2506 DKNDLSFDLPVYA
+2506 
-2519 VDTDGDDSLVSQLNV
+2519 
-2534 TIGDDVQ
+2534 
-2541 IMQDGTLD
+2541 
-2549 IIEPNLAD
+2549 
-2557 GTITTNTIDVM
+2557 
-2568 PNQSAD
+2568 
-2574 GATITQFTYD
+2574 
-2584 GQLRTLDQN
+2584 
-2593 DTGEQQFS
+2593 
-2601 FTEGELFITLEGEVR
+2601 
-2616 FEPNRDLDHSVSED
+2616 
-2630 IVKSI
+2630 
-2635 VVTSSDFDNDPV
+2635 
-2647 TSAITLT
+2647 
-2654 ITDGDNPTIDSVPSV
+2654 
-2669 VLEEADLTDG
+2669 
-2679 SSPSGSAVSSTQTIT
+2679 
-2694 FTNQSD
+2694 
-2700 DVVRFRIEPTE
+2700 
-2711 FNTNNALKSDGLS
+2711 
-2724 IEIREEPTGSGN
+2724 
-2736 YIGFTTDISN
+2736 
-2746 AETTV
+2746 
-2751 FTLSFS
+2751 
-2757 NTTLGE
+2757 
-2763 YTFTLLEAIDH
+2763 
-2774 SPVQGNNDL
+2774 
-2783 TFNLPVYAVDSDG
+2783 
-2796 DDSLMSPL
+2796 
-2804 AVTITDD
+2804 
-2811 IQVMVN
+2811 
-2817 DSLTIEEPTVA
+2817 
-2828 DLAAGTPTTASVN
+2828 
-2841 VLDEEGADGTTIT
+2841 
-2854 QFTYDGGAVLTLDQN
+2854 
-2869 DTGEQKFVVAD
+2869 
-2880 GALYIT
+2880 
-2886 LQGDIRFEP
+2886 
-2895 SRNLD
+2895 
-2900 HTGGDIVKSIVVT
+2900 
-2913 SSDSD
+2913 
-2918 SDLVSSTVTL
+2918 
-2928 TITDGD
+2928 
-2934 IPTIDTVPSVTLSET
+2934 
-2949 NLSDGSAPNASAV
+2949 
-2962 SSTQTITFTNQSDDV
+2962 
-2977 TSFRIEPTDFNVGG
+2977 
-2991 ALKSN
+2991 
-2996 GLAVELKADPTT
+2996 
-3008 PGGYIGFVTD
+3008 
-3018 GSNVETNVFT
+3018 
-3028 ISFSDT
+3028 
-3034 NLGQYTFTLLEALD
+3034 
-3048 HVDGLVKNDL
+3048 
-3058 TFDLPVYAVDSDGDD
+3058 
-3073 SLVSQLN
+3073 
-3080 VTIGDDV
+3080 
-3087 QVMQNQ
+3087 
-3093 ALNIIEPT
+3093 
-3101 VADLAAGTPTTA
+3101 
-3113 TVDVMPSQSAD
+3113 
-3124 GATIT
+3124 
-3129 QFTYDGGAAITLDQ
+3129 
-3143 NDTGE
+3143 
-3148 QKFVFTEGSLF
+3148 
-3159 ITLQGEVRF
+3159 
-3168 EPNRN
+3168 
-3173 LNHTA
+3173 
-3178 SEDIVKSIVVTS
+3178 
-3190 SDLDNDVLTS
+3190 
-3200 TVTLTITDGDI
+3200 
-3211 PTIDAVPSVTLS
+3211 
-3223 ETNLSDGSAPSG
+3223 
-3235 SAVSQT
+3235 
-3241 ETITFTNQSDDVAS
+3241 
-3255 FRIEP
+3255 
-3260 TEFNVGG
+3260 
-3267 ALKSNGF
+3267 
-3274 SVEIKEDSANP
+3274 
-3285 GTYIGF
+3285 
-3291 IADGSNAEVPV
+3291 
-3302 FTIAFSTSTL
+3302 
-3312 GEYTFTLLEALD
+3312 
-3324 HADGLDKND
+3324 
-3333 LSFDLPVYA
+3333 
-3342 VDSDGDDSLVS
+3342 
-3353 QLNVTIGDDVQI
+3353 
-3365 MQDGT
+3365 
-3370 LDITEPNLAD
+3370 
-3380 GTITTNTIDVMPNQS
+3380 
-3395 ADGATITEFSF
+3395 
-3406 GGIVKTLDQ
+3406 
-3415 SIVGEQQFSF
+3415 
-3425 TEGELFITLQGQV
+3425 
-3438 RFEPNRDLDHSASE
+3438 
-3452 DIVKS
+3452 
-3457 IVVTSS
+3457 
-3463 DFDNDPVTSTVT
+3463 
-3475 LTITDGDIPT
+3475 
-3485 IDAVPS
+3485 
-3491 VTLSETNLADGS
+3491 
-3503 ASNAGAVSSTQTI
+3503 
-3516 TFTNQSDDV
+3516 
-3525 VRFRLEP
+3525 
-3532 TEFNTNDA
+3532 
-3540 LKSNGL
+3540 
-3546 AVELR
+3546 
-3551 EEPQGSGQYIGFT
+3551 
-3564 TSSSN
+3564 
-3569 VETTVFTL
+3569 
-3577 DFNSGTLGEYTF
+3577 
-3589 TLIEALDHQ
+3589 
-3598 DARGNNDL
+3598 
-3606 SFNLPVYAVDS
+3606 
-3617 DGDDS
+3617 
-3622 LVSQL
+3622 VSQL

-3637 MQDGTITSRE
+3637 MQGGTITSRE
-3647 PAASVETSNTFD
+3647 PAGVVETSNTLD

-3664 SADGAKVTSFVFDGK
+3664 SADGAKITSFVFDGNS
-3679 TAESLDLNVNGE
+3679 AESLDLNVNGE

-3717 NHAGGDITKSIEVT
+3717 DHTSGDITKTIVVT
-3731 SVDLDGDIVTSTVTL
+3731 STDLDGDIVSSTVTL

-3771 GSVPTGN
+3771 GSSPTSN
-3778 PVTMTQTITYTAGS
+3778 PVAMTQVITYSEGS
-3792 DDVSH
+3792 DDVSY
-3797 FRIDPT
+3797 FRIDPA

-3813 NGLDVEIKEQPA
+3813 NGLEVEIKEQPA

-3877 FDVPVLAVDSDGDDS
+3877 FDVPVLAVDADGDDS

-3908 QDGTLSITEPSLA
+3908 QDGTLSIIEPSLA
-3921 DLASGTPPTTAI
+3921 DLASGTPPTTPI

-4134 FTLIEALDHL
+4134 LTLIEALDHL

-4239 FVFTEGSLFVT
+4239 FVFIEGSLFVT

-4264 HSAGDIVKSIVF
+4264 HSAGNIVKSIVF

-4284 IFSSKVTLTIVDG
+4284 IFSSTVTLTIVDG

-4318 STPSVNPVSMTQTI
+4318 STPSVNPVSITQTI

-4361 LELSL
+4361 LSLSL
-4366 REDPAGSGDYIAFTT
+4366 REDPANSGDYIAFTT
-4381 NGSGAEK
+4381 DGMGVEK
-4388 IIFTLDF
+4388 TIFTLDF

-4414 DGLGNN
+4414 DGLGSN
-4420 DLSFDLSVYAEDTD
+4420 DLSFDLSVYAQDTD
-4434 GDISASKPLTVTI
+4434 GDISASKPLSVTI
-4447 TDDVQLMQSGA
+4447 TDDVQLMKSGA
-4458 LNITEPTTGT
+4458 LSITEPSTGT

-4480 SADGATITKFV
+4480 SADGATITKFT
-4491 YDNQAETALVQT
+4491 YGSQPEESLVQT
-4503 DTGEQEFVFTEGSL
+4503 NTGEQEFVFTEGSL
-4517 FINLEG
+4517 FITLEG
-4523 DVRFEPNRNLDH
+4523 DVRFEPNRNLNH
-4535 SSGDIVKTITVTSED
+4535 SGGDIVKTITVTSED

-4563 IADGAPPT
+4563 ISDGAPPV

-4577 VALAE
+4577 VALEE
-4582 ANLIDGS
+4582 ANLVDGS
-4589 SPGLPVSQT
+4589 SPSLPVSQT
-4598 ETITFTAGSDDVSHF
+4598 ETIAFTAGSDDVSYF
-4613 RIDPAQFNTSG
+4613 RIDTTQFNTSG
-4624 DLKADGL
+4624 DLKSDGL
-4631 VVQLKEDPLN
+4631 VVQLKEDPAN
-4641 SDNYIGY
+4641 SGTYIGF

-4658 FTITFSSVVLGEYT
+4658 FTITFNSVVLGEYT
-4672 FALLEELD
+4672 FTLLEELD
-4680 HLPVQGNNDQIFTL
+4680 HLPVQGNNDQVFTL
-4694 PVIAVDKDNTD
+4694 PVIAVDQDNTD
-4705 SAVKPLTVTITDDVP
+4705 SVMKPLTVTITDDVP
-4720 TITDTTVASTFVVDE
+4720 VITDTTATSTFVVDE
-4735 DDLGALAQATGSFVT
+4735 DDLGSAISQATGAFVT

-4755 QVEVYELRNISTLE
+4755 QVEVYELRNISALE
-4769 ATLSSGSEG
+4769 ATLTSGTEAIS
-4778 IKITE
+4778 ITE
-4783 ITGAANT
+4783 VTGAANT
-4790 TTYQGATDP
+4790 TTYQGTTTS
-4799 GGTPIF
+4799 GTPIF
-4805 TLVLTDDG
+4805 TLALANDG
-4813 AYTFTLLGPL
+4813 SYTFTLLGPL
-4823 NHATTPSN
+4823 NHPTSPNSN
-4831 LDTLTIPFDV
+4831 TLTIPFDV

-4859 VLDDAPVMTA
+4859 VLDDAPVMSA

-4898 TVDEGADGVVLYELV
+4898 TVDEGADGVVKYELV

-4922 TSDGESLEWLAVSQ
+4922 TSNGESLEWLAVSQ
-4936 NGTTFT
+4936 SGTTFT

-4977 DGADEN
+4977 DGANEN

-5024 LEGQGYG
+5024 IEGQGYG

-5057 SNNGADIVFRTGNNG
+5057 TSNGADIVFRTGNSG
-5072 PYSSGFDLNSGSQQ
+5072 PYSSSFDLNSGSQQ

-5185 DEPTLENVQDNQNG
+5185 DEPALENIQDNQNS

-5261 GSPELEQSFAPNPS
+5261 GPPQLEQSFAPNPN

-5313 GSTDH
+5313 GNTDH

-5330 VADIATWDDT
+5330 VADIATWDDAN
-5340 SSTYQYQ
+5340 STYQYQ

-5369 ETITYELEAVQG
+5369 ETITYELEAIQG
-5381 DGMFELLDQNGN
+5381 DGKFELLDQNGN

-5433 ETLNPYDDSANG
+5433 ETRNPYDDSANG
-5445 GANDKTTARS
+5445 GVDKTTARS
-5455 VEQSIVIDVT
+5455 VEQNIIIDVT
-5465 ADADPGTFSVSR
+5465 ADADPGKLSVSR
-5477 IQINEDNIDDP
+5477 IRINEDNIDDP
-5488 DYVGPLDN
+5488 DYLGPLDN

-5509 GSVDSD
+5509 GSVDTD
-5515 SSEELFV
+5515 GSEELFV
-5522 RISNVTEGAVL
+5522 RINNITEGAVL
-5533 YFLGTTTVVP
+5533 SSTDSNVTINTV
-5543 TITINGVDYQEIAYS
+5543 TINGIVYQEIAYA
-5558 DLANVEVVPTKH
+5558 DLAKIEVTPTKH

-5585 TANLSTGAQID
+5585 TANLSTGAQVD

-5606 VEVKGVADTP
+5606 VEVKGVADIP
-5616 YGGTNGTD
+5616 YGGTNGTA
-5624 WTTFTDGATNGVQT
+5624 WTAITDGTTSGVQT
-5638 TIEESQNGDSFALL
+5638 TIQESQNGDNYAEL

-5662 PDDPTDSPLTGDG
+5662 PDPAAVDQTPLPDDG
-5675 SEAITVI
+5675 SESITVI

-5727 EAGKTSGIRIRP
+5727 DAGKTSGIRIRP

-5763 TFDQEIRVLVEPRID
+5763 TFDQEVRVLVEPRID
-5778 TSTTYN
+5778 TSATYS
-5784 TVTNGDEDTAINI
+5784 TVTNGDEDTAISI

-5808 NDEHF
+5808 DDEHF
-5813 TSIVISDIPT
+5813 TSIVISAIPT

-5840 AAGTLTI
+5840 SAGTLTI

-5867 IQITPEEDSSTD
+5867 IQITPEQDSSTD
-5879 FTLSTV
+5879 FTLNTV

-5897 VTDPGQGIVT
+5897 ATDPGQGIAI
-5907 ATITGTID
+5907 ATITGSID
-5915 VRVRPVVEPG
+5915 VIVRPVVEPK
-5925 DADNKIVVSNED
+5925 DASNKLIVDDVL
-5937 GSGDLTTITADANGV
+5937 GTGALATVVADANTGV
-5952 IKFTTNSDNQTTDTN
+5952 LKFTTNSDNTSVTD
-5967 GDEIWD
+5967 EFVI
-5973 GEYVVRYQETDL
+5973 RYQETDA
-5985 STVEEQVD
+5985 SSAIEEVD
-5993 EVIVQ
+5993 QLVIE
-5998 LTNTDGSAL
+5998 LTNVDGSEL
-6007 SDDIL
+6007 SDAVL
-6012 GQLLVTGASYEGG
+6012 NQLLVIGAAYEGN
-6025 GRWVVTNEDAFSV
+6025 GRWVVTNEDIFSI

-6043 LDFTPANDADDV
+6043 LVLPSGNSGAGG
-6055 ATDFNDIKMTI
+6055 FNDIKMDI
-6066 FTLVSD
+6066 FSTVID
-6072 PGDANNETSAQVQR
+6072 RGDGAEVESSTAAR
-6086 TGEVTLSYP
+6086 RDGEVTLSFP
-6095 EVLTAPDKVAADIAI
+6095 QVVAGSTKVAADIDITPDSVVDAI
-6110 VPNSVIDAVEDTQL
+6110 EDTQL
-6124 DLGAALNGILS
+6124 DLGTALNGLITFS
-6135 LTGRDDSTDQVT
+6135 GEDDSTDQVT
-6147 VIIDGTLVIDATTS
+6147 IIIDDSVTINPGAVNEVT
-6161 FPISLSGASDVD
+6161 FPISLSGSSDLD

-6179 VYETT
+6179 VFQTT
-6184 VEQGV
+6184 VDQGV
-6189 AVDSSG
+6189 STDLSG
-6195 LLLNLPPNYSGDFR
+6195 LLLNLPADYSGDFR
-6209 LPMTIVTKDL
+6209 LPLTIVTKDVL
-6219 QSGDE
+6219 SGDE

-6230 VIIKVAP
+6230 VVIKVAP
-6237 DAETDPTIE
+6237 DVEGNPDIDVT
-6246 VNVVG
+6246 VVG
-6251 SLDDAF
+6251 SLDDSF

-6282 NSTIS
+6282 SSTID

-6294 GGQEA
+6294 GGDEK

-6305 TLDDPSIGAFY
+6305 TLNDTSVGAFY
-6316 DNTGTSLGTSVT
+6316 TSAGVSLGTSVT
-6328 FNQAEIAAGALDNV
+6328 FNEAEINAGALDNV
-6342 LFRAIENYP
+6342 LFRPALNYP
-6351 TGNDIN
+6351 TDNDVN

-6365 TVTDTAT
+6365 TITDTAT
-6372 YNDPA
+6372 YNDAA
-6377 SPAGTAT
+6377 SPTGSAT
-6384 DSDTFSTSVSFEVV
+6384 DTDTFSTNVSFEVV

-6419 GNEDQLISLSGTGP
+6419 GTEDQLISLSGTGP

-6467 TYTVKNNGNGEW
+6467 AYTVKNNGGGEW

-6491 DLSEISILPPKNFS
+6491 DLSEISILPPKDFS
-6505 GTAEFGVEVFTQESL
+6505 GTAEFGVAVFTQESL

-6526 AANLPS
+6526 ASNLPS

-6575 TGSGTYTENAP
+6575 TGNGTYTENAP

-6602 FYPDGTTLASY
+6602 YYPDGTTLASY
-6613 DPATQLWTLDVPAQ
+6613 DPVTQLWTLDVPAQ

-6721 PDAPYELT
+6721 PDAPYVLT
-6729 LKVDQTLT
+6729 LQVDQTLP

-6749 DVTFVLQPDGSLVIT
+6749 DVTFVLQPGGSLVIT

-6809 LIDVGDPNTAQTNQA
+6809 LIDAGDPNTAQTNQT

-6859 LIAASSDLENHNL
+6859 LISVSSDIENHNL

-6892 GGADDA
+6892 GGADNA
-6898 GVTGPFWIFIA
+6898 AITGPFWLFVA

-6922 IIDDGTTNGADDFK
+6922 ITDDGTTNGADDFL
-6936 TDSAEISLVVTEVN
+6936 TDSAEISLEVTEVN
-6950 DQPVASDIDLGTM
+6950 DAPVATDIDLGNI
-6963 LEEGQLVI
+6963 LEEGQLII
-6971 KEEDL
+6971 KEGDL
-6976 ISATTDPENDTITVN
+6976 IAATSDPENDTITVTN
-6991 SLVLDQGQGQLQRF
+6991 LALDEGQGQLQRF

-7026 NEYNGDVKFT
+7026 
-7036 YTVEDDGTTNGTDDF
+7036 
-7051 LTDTGEISVVVTEV
+7051 
-7065 NDQPVATDIDLGNIL
+7065 
-7080 EEGQLIIKEGDL
+7080 
-7092 ITATSDPEND
+7092 
-7102 TITVTNLVLDEGQG
+7102 
-7116 QLQRF
+7116 
-7121 ENVGGADDAMITGPY
+7121 
-7136 WIFTAADEYNG
+7136 DEYNG

-7153 TVEDDGTTNGAN
+7153 TVEDDGTTNGTN
-7165 DFLTDT
+7165 DFLTGN
-7171 AEITAIVDG
+7171 AEISAVVQG
-7180 VNDTPVVN
+7180 VNDTPVVD
-7188 GDSVTTIIDE
+7188 GDSVTTLVDE

-7237 LPAVTTVMVNGN
+7237 LPAVTTVVVNGN

-7274 GVYLDASLSPTNSI
+7274 GVFLDASLSPTNSI
-7288 GLEVIAKDSGNPS
+7288 GLEVVAKDSGNPS

-7315 VTPVANAPTLSIDP
+7315 VTPVANAPTLSIDS
-7329 AFNYVRNITTSSSVV
+7329 ATNYVRNITASQSVS
-7344 ANSGV
+7344 ASGIP
-7349 ALVGIVAA
+7349 LVGIIAA
-7357 LTDITEELTLKI
+7357 LTDITEELTLHI
-7369 SDVPDGVDVT
+7369 SDVPAGAQITSAAGSVTDLGGGVWV
-7379 SDVGTVSLVG
+7379 
-7389 DTWIATADA
+7389 ATADA
-7398 IDSLRLVEQSSL
+7398 IESLQAVGLSQ
-7410 GKPLTPGNYTLKVE
+7410 TPGNYTLKVE
-7424 AVSEEADNNDIA
+7424 AVSEETDNNDTA
-7436 ISQNIDLNL
+7436 TSASIDLNL
-7445 NIVANPID
+7445 NIVSNAVDIN
-7453 LDLSS
+7453 LAS
-7458 ETDDVQLLASNFD
+7458 ETDDVQLLAGANATD
-7471 TNLTGGT
+7471 LTGGS
-7478 GNDRLVGGSGDDTLV
+7478 GNDRLEGGAGDDTLV

-7507 DILTGGNGMDS
+7507 DILTGGDGMDS

-7535 SLSEGDQIDLRE
+7535 DLSEGDSIDLRE

-7555 SPDMSALLQQIDAK
+7555 SPDMTALLQQIDAK
-7569 VEGDD
+7569 VDGDD

-7598 QLTLSGTM
+7598 QLTLSSTM

>member
-1 MGIEVSR
+1 MDIEVSR
-8 QAAVVEVVSGE
+8 QAAVVEAVSGD
-19 VIAVKSDGSARKI
+19 VVVVKPDGSARKI
-32 SAGDIIRE
+32 SVGDIIRE
-40 NEIVITAN
+40 NEIVITSN
-48 HAELVLGSPNGVTE
+48 GSEVVLGVQNDSIPVGE
-62 VASNCVGCVDQDLAW
+62 NCVGCVDENSAW
-77 ADAPIAGE
+77 AEAPIAGE
-85 VNFDLQQ
+85 VNFDSEQT
-92 ADAGDF
+92 DAGTF
-98 DDDEFAAIQEAILG
+98 TDDDLAAIQDAILG

-138 IDYNYTETHPS
+138 IDYNYTQTQPT
-149 TFFETAG
+149 TFFETSG
-156 LAEQTVDE
+156 LDDE
-164 DREEFRSITR
+164 VIEEPREEFRSITR
-174 SSGGQSISET
+174 SSGGQSISEV
-184 LTEGSISG
+184 LTEGSISD
-192 NTYPQSITT
+192 NTYPQSIIS
-201 TETIIAGSLSLAPDS
+201 TETIIAGSLALASDS
-216 FIPEILSLA
+216 FVPEASSLA

-235 TSSGQSVIFTYD
+235 TSSGQPVTFTYD
-247 ATTNSIVGVQGTDEV
+247 LASNSIVGVQGTDEV
-262 LRIDIDAVSVGNNIE
+262 LRIDIDAVSVGNNLE

-287 IDHVPSVG
+287 VDHLPSVG

-302 GDQINITFD
+302 GDQIDIAFD

-325 INAQVAVVDGIDP
+325 VNAQVSVFDGIDP
-338 SAESVNITNVE
+338 SVESVNITNVE

-367 QSVVFDASALDQFD
+367 QSAVFDASVLDQFD

-434 GTDSLTFTLP
+434 GTDSLTFALP

-463 TDGDSPVINNVD
+463 TDGDSPVIINVD
-475 SISVDEAGIIGGSQ
+475 SIDVDEAGIVGGSQ
-489 EGTAPVAGSGS
+489 EGTASVAGSGS

-520 FNTGGTLVSNGAVVL
+520 FNTGGSLTSNGEAVL
-535 LELVGETNGVRTYEG
+535 LELIDETNGVRTYEG

-562 DVKIDSPS
+562 DVKVDSPS
-570 LGNYEFNLYEEL
+570 LGSYEFTLYEEL

-607 SALSGGSNTP
+607 SALSGGSSTP

-654 LFNFEGAD
+654 LFSFEGAD

-682 LPDAAQTFSFTE
+682 LPDATQTFSFTE

-704 FSFEVARDIDHTNSE
+704 FSFEVARDIDHSSSE

-732 DGDTD
+732 DGDID
-737 TSTLELSITDG
+737 TSSLELSITDG
-748 QDPIIDLIPP
+748 QNPAIDLIPP
-758 VTLSETNLND
+758 VTLSETDVAD
-768 GSAPSGSTVSATE
+768 GSAPSGSAVSATE
-781 TITFTAGSDDVASFR
+781 TITFTAGSDDVASLR

-802 NVGGALMSN
+802 NVGGALTSN

-841 FTIGF
+841 FTIAF
-846 STTTLGEYTFT
+846 STSTLGEYTFT

-878 VYAVDTDGDDSLV
+878 VYAVDSDGDDSLV

-955 DTGEQQFSFTEGELF
+955 DSGEQQFSFTEGELF

-979 EPNRNLDHSVSED
+979 EPNRDLDHSISED

-1036 NLSDGSAPSGSTV
+1036 NLTDGSAPSGSAV

-1091 EPAGSGDYIGF
+1091 DPQGSGNYIGF

-1170 GDDVQIMQDGTLNI
+1170 GDDVQIMQDSTLDIVEPNLADGT
-1184 TEPTVADLAAG
+1184 V
-1195 TPTTAIF
+1195 TTNTI

-1248 EGDVRFEPNRNL
+1248 EGEVRFEPNRNL
-1260 DHILSEDIVKSIVV
+1260 DHKLNEDIVKSIVV

-1282 ALTSTVTLTITDGDI
+1282 VLTSTVTLTITDGDI
-1297 PTIDNVPTVSLSETS
+1297 PTIDNVPTVTLSETN
-1312 LSDGSSPSGSAVSS
+1312 LSDGSAPSASAVSS
-1326 TQTITYTTQSDD
+1326 TQTITFTNQSDD
-1338 VTNFRIEP
+1338 VTSFRIEP

-1351 GGGLTSNGLAVELK
+1351 GGALTSNGLAVELK

-1384 ETNVFTISFSDT
+1384 ETNVFTISFSNT
-1396 NLGQYTFTL
+1396 NLSQYTFTL
-1405 LEALDHVDGLANND
+1405 LEALDHVDGLAKND
-1419 LSFDLPVYAVDSDG
+1419 LTFDLPVYAVDSDG

-1447 DVQIMQGGTLDIIEP
+1447 DVQIMQDGALDITEP
-1462 NLADGTITTSTID
+1462 NLAAGTVSTNTID
-1475 VMPNQ
+1475 VMPEQ
-1480 SADGAKITQF
+1480 SADGATITQF

-1529 RNLDHTLSE
+1529 RNLDHTVNE
-1538 DIVKSIVVTSSDLD
+1538 DIVKSIVVTSSDSD
-1552 NDVLTSTVMLTI
+1552 NDVLTSTVTLTI

-1575 PSVTLSESNLA
+1575 PSVTLSETNLS
-1586 DGSAPSGSTVSQT
+1586 DGSAPSGSAVSQT

-1621 NVGAALKSNGFA
+1621 NLGGVLKSNGFA

-1650 TNGSGAE
+1650 TNGSNTE
-1657 NPVFTI
+1657 VPVFTI
-1663 AFSTSTLGEYT
+1663 SFSTTTLGEYT
-1674 FTLLE
+1674 FTLIE
-1679 ALDHVDGLDKNDLS
+1679 ALDHVDGLDNNDLS
-1693 FDLPI
+1693 FDLPV

-1721 QIMKDG
+1721 QIMQDG
-1727 TLDITEPN
+1727 TLDIVEPN
-1735 LADGTITTNTID
+1735 LADGTITSNTID

-1841 PTIDVIPSVTL
+1841 PTID
-1852 SEINLSDGSAPSGS
+1852 
-1866 AVSSTQTITFTNQSD
+1866 
-1881 DVVRFRIEPTEFNTN
+1881 
-1896 DDLKSNGLAVELR
+1896 
-1909 EDPAGSGDY
+1909 
-1918 IGFTTSATNVETQ
+1918 
-1931 VFTLSFNAGSLG
+1931 
-1943 EYTFTLIE
+1943 
-1951 ALDHQ
+1951 
-1956 DARGNND
+1956 
-1963 LSFDLPVYA
+1963 
-1972 VDSDG
+1972 
-1977 DDSLMSPLN
+1977 
-1986 VTIGDDVQI
+1986 
-1995 MQDSTLD
+1995 
-2002 IVEPTVADLAA
+2002 
-2013 GTVTTNTIDVMPNQS
+2013 
-2028 ADGATITQFT
+2028 
-2038 YDGQL
+2038 
-2043 RTLDPNDNG
+2043 
-2052 EQQFS
+2052 
-2057 FTEGELFIT
+2057 
-2066 LEGEVRFEPN
+2066 
-2076 RNLDHTLSEDIVKSI
+2076 
-2091 VVTSSDS
+2091 
-2098 DNDVLTSTV
+2098 
-2107 TLTITDGDIPTIDN
+2107 
-2121 VPTVTLSE
+2121 
-2129 TNLSDGSMPSGSAVS
+2129 
-2144 STQTITYTTQSD
+2144 
-2156 DVTSFRIEPTEF
+2156 
-2168 NVGGGLTSNGLAV
+2168 
-2181 ELKADPTTPGGYIGF
+2181 
-2196 VTDGSNVETNV
+2196 
-2207 FTISF
+2207 
-2212 SDTNLGQY
+2212 
-2220 TFTLLEALDHV
+2220 
-2231 DGLANN
+2231 
-2237 DLSFDLPVYAVDSDG
+2237 
-2252 DDSLVSQLSVTIGDD
+2252 
-2267 VQIMQGGTL
+2267 
-2276 DITEPNLADGT
+2276 
-2287 ITSNTI
+2287 
-2293 DVMPEQSAD
+2293 
-2302 GATITQFTYDGQVRT
+2302 
-2317 LDQSDNGEQQFSF
+2317 
-2330 TEGELFITLQGDV
+2330 
-2343 RFEPNRNLDHT
+2343 
-2354 LSEDIVKS
+2354 
-2362 IVVTS
+2362 
-2367 SDLDNDVVTST
+2367 
-2378 VTLTITDGDIPTI
+2378 
-2391 DAVPSVTLSE
+2391 
-2401 INLADGSAP
+2401 
-2410 SGSAVSQTETITF
+2410 
-2423 TNQSDDV
+2423 
-2430 ASFRIEPTEF
+2430 
-2440 NVGGALKSN
+2440 
-2449 GFAVEIKE
+2449 
-2457 DSANPGTYIGFITNG
+2457 
-2472 SGTEVPVF
+2472 
-2480 TIAFSTSTLG
+2480 
-2490 EYTFTL
+2490 
-2496 LEALDHTDGL
+2496 
-2506 DKNDLSFDLPVYA
+2506 
-2519 VDTDGDDSLVSQLNV
+2519 
-2534 TIGDDVQ
+2534 
-2541 IMQDGTLD
+2541 
-2549 IIEPNLAD
+2549 
-2557 GTITTNTIDVM
+2557 
-2568 PNQSAD
+2568 
-2574 GATITQFTYD
+2574 
-2584 GQLRTLDQN
+2584 
-2593 DTGEQQFS
+2593 
-2601 FTEGELFITLEGEVR
+2601 
-2616 FEPNRDLDHSVSED
+2616 
-2630 IVKSI
+2630 
-2635 VVTSSDFDNDPV
+2635 
-2647 TSAITLT
+2647 
-2654 ITDGDNPTIDSVPSV
+2654 SVPSV

-2679 SSPSGSAVSSTQTIT
+2679 SSPSGSAVSQTETIT

-2700 DVVRFRIEPTE
+2700 DVEKFRLEPSE
-2711 FNTNNALKSDGLS
+2711 FNTNNALKSDGLI

-2746 AETTV
+2746 VETTV
-2751 FTLSFS
+2751 FTLDFS
-2757 NTTLGE
+2757 STTLGE

-2774 SPVQGNNDL
+2774 TSVQGNNDL

-2828 DLAAGTPTTASVN
+2828 DLAAGTPTTATVN

-2869 DTGEQKFVVAD
+2869 DAGEQKFVVAD

-2934 IPTIDTVPSVTLSET
+2934 IPTIDTVPSVTLLET

-2977 TSFRIEPTDFNVGG
+2977 TSFRIEPTEFNVGG
-2991 ALKSN
+2991 ALTSN
-2996 GLAVELKADPTT
+2996 GLAVELKPDPTT
-3008 PGGYIGFVTD
+3008 SGGYIGFVTTAP
-3018 GSNVETNVFT
+3018 NVETNVFT

-3048 HVDGLVKNDL
+3048 HVDGLAKNDL
-3058 TFDLPVYAVDSDGDD
+3058 TFDLPVYAIDSDGDD
-3073 SLVSQLN
+3073 SLVSQLK

-3087 QVMQNQ
+3087 QVMQDQ

-3113 TVDVMPSQSAD
+3113 TVDVMPEQSAD

-3129 QFTYDGGAAITLDQ
+3129 QFIYDNGAVITLDQ

-3148 QKFVFTEGSLF
+3148 QKFVFAEGSLF

-3178 SEDIVKSIVVTS
+3178 SENIVKSIVVTS
-3190 SDLDNDVLTS
+3190 GDSDNDVVTS

-3223 ETNLSDGSAPSG
+3223 ETNLADGSTPSG

-3241 ETITFTNQSDDVAS
+3241 ETITFTNQSDDVTS

-3274 SVEIKEDSANP
+3274 AVEIKEDSANP

-3291 IADGSNAEVPV
+3291 ITNGSNAEVPV
-3302 FTIAFSTSTL
+3302 FTISFSTSSL

-3324 HADGLDKND
+3324 HADGLDNNN

-3380 GTITTNTIDVMPNQS
+3380 GTITTSTIDVMPNQS
-3395 ADGATITEFSF
+3395 ADGATITQFTYD
-3406 GGIVKTLDQ
+3406 GAVNTLDQ

-3425 TEGELFITLQGQV
+3425 TEGDLFITLQGQV
-3438 RFEPNRDLDHSASE
+3438 RFEPNRDLDHSVSE

-3463 DFDNDPVTSTVT
+3463 DFDNDPVTSTIT

-3503 ASNAGAVSSTQTI
+3503 APNAGAISSTQTI

-3525 VRFRLEP
+3525 VRFRIEP

-3551 EEPQGSGQYIGFT
+3551 EDPQGSGNYIGFT

-3577 DFNSGTLGEYTF
+3577 DFNSATLGEYTF

-3637 MQDGTITSRE
+3637 MLGGTITSRE
-3647 PAASVETSNTFD
+3647 PASAVETSNTLD
-3659 VMPNQ
+3659 VMPSQ
-3664 SADGAKVTSFVFDGK
+3664 SADGAKITSFVFDGN

-3765 EVDLAD
+3765 EVDLVD

-3803 QFNTSGALKS
+3803 QFNTSGSLKS

-3877 FDVPVLAVDSDGDDS
+3877 FDVPVLAVDADGDDS

-3921 DLASGTPPTTAI
+3921 DLAAGTPPTTPI

-3945 KVTQFT
+3945 KVTRFT

-4090 GLVVQLKEDPSSAG
+4090 GLVVQLKEDPASAG

-4134 FTLIEALDHL
+4134 LALIEALDHL

-4264 HSAGDIVKSIVF
+4264 HSAGNIVKSIVF
-4276 TSSDFDND
+4276 TSSDFDKD
-4284 IFSSKVTLTIVDG
+4284 TFSSTVTLTIVDG
-4297 DGPTIDVVP
+4297 DGPTINVVP
-4306 GVALSESLLADG
+4306 SVSLSEGLLADG
-4318 STPSVNPVSMTQTI
+4318 STPSGTPVSVTQTI

-4341 AEIVVEVGLFNTNGA
+4341 GKIVVEVGLFNTNGV

-4366 REDPAGSGDYIAFTT
+4366 REEPAGSGDYIAFTT
-4381 NGSGAEK
+4381 DGSGGEK

-4420 DLSFDLSVYAEDTD
+4420 DLSFDLSVYAQDTD
-4434 GDISASKPLTVTI
+4434 GDISASKPLSVTI
-4447 TDDVQLMQSGA
+4447 SDDVQLMQSGA
-4458 LNITEPTTGT
+4458 LSITEPSSGT

-4480 SADGATITKFV
+4480 SADGATVTKFV
-4491 YDNQAETALVQT
+4491 YDNQVETALVQT
-4503 DTGEQEFVFTEGSL
+4503 NTGEQEFVFAEGSL
-4517 FINLEG
+4517 FITLEG

-4535 SSGDIVKTITVTSED
+4535 SGGDIVKTITVTSED

-4598 ETITFTAGSDDVSHF
+4598 EIITFTVGSDDVSYF
-4613 RIDPAQFNTSG
+4613 RIDATQFNTSG

-4648 VESGGVQTDI
+4648 VERGGVQTDI

-4672 FALLEELD
+4672 FTLLEELD

-4720 TITDTTVASTFVVDE
+4720 TITDTTGASTFVVDE
-4735 DDLGALAQATGSFVT
+4735 DDLGTLAQATGSFVT

-4755 QVEVYELRNISTLE
+4755 QVEVYELRNIATLE
-4769 ATLSSGSEG
+4769 TTLTSSGEAIS
-4778 IKITE
+4778 ITE
-4783 ITGAANT
+4783 ISGAANT
-4790 TTYQGATDP
+4790 TTYQGTTTS
-4799 GGTPIF
+4799 GTPIY
-4805 TLVLTDDG
+4805 TLALGKDG
-4813 AYTFTLLGPL
+4813 SYTFTLLGPL
-4823 NHATTPSN
+4823 DHEPSSEARN
-4831 LDTLTIPFDV
+4831 KLPISFDV
-4841 VAVDGD
+4841 VAVDSD

-4854 VLPIE
+4854 KLPIE
-4859 VLDDAPVMTA
+4859 VIDDVPVMTA

-4898 TVDEGADGVVLYELV
+4898 TVDEGADGVVKYELV
-4913 DEDLVLTGL
+4913 DEDLVLSGL
-4922 TSDGESLEWLAVSQ
+4922 TSDGESLEWLPVSVS
-4936 NGTTFT
+4936 GSTFT
-4942 YVAQTATSNEAVFE
+4942 YVAQTATGQVPVFE

-4962 DNSYQFELFKPLKHP
+4962 DNSYQFELFKPLEHP

-4983 AIDLNFSVV
+4983 NIELDFSVV

-5024 LEGQGYG
+5024 LEGQGYN

-5057 SNNGADIVFRTGNNG
+5057 SNNGADIVFQRGNATD
-5072 PYSSGFDLNSGSQQ
+5072 YSDALNLQSGSRII
-5086 VRVYEQTDDGSGGV
+5086 RVYEQTDDGNGG
-5100 DTRELG
+5100 TQERQLG
-5106 RLRINSNGEVEFRA
+5106 TLRINSNGEVEFKA

-5185 DEPTLENVQDNQNG
+5185 DAPTLENVQDNQSG

-5206 VALQVSLYDQD
+5206 VALQVNLYDQD
-5217 NAESIGQLTIKSPNG
+5217 NNESIGQLTIQNSNHRG
-5232 GDSHQG
+5232 S
-5238 TFYYFDGADYIE
+5238 FYYFDGMEYHKLD
-5250 LVPESNGSIIF
+5250 PEPNGDIIF
-5261 GSPELEQSFAPNPS
+5261 DASVMDQSFDPNPN
-5275 EPRQTIATID
+5275 EARQTIATID
-5285 NLFFVPDQHA
+5285 NLFFVPDQNFG
-5295 SSDETGGRVR
+5295 SNNNGVR
-5305 YELEIEKN
+5305 INYELEIDNN
-5313 GSTDH
+5313 GTPDH
-5318 TVNSNF
+5318 TINSNF

-5340 SSTYQYQ
+5340 NSTYQYQ

-5362 SQDNSNT
+5362 SQDNSRT

-5381 DGMFELLDQNGN
+5381 SGEFELLDQSGN
-5393 VLTPVNGVYIIASAD
+5393 VLTPTGGVYIIAAGD

-5455 VEQSIVIDVT
+5455 VEQNIIIDVT
-5465 ADADPGTFSVSR
+5465 ADADPGKFSVSR
-5477 IQINEDNIDDP
+5477 IQINEDNIDNP
-5488 DYVGPLDN
+5488 DYIGPLDN

-5585 TANLSTGAQID
+5585 TANLSSGAQVD

-5624 WTTFTDGATNGVQT
+5624 WIAITDGTTSGVQT
-5638 TIEESQNGDSFALL
+5638 TIQESQNGDTFAEL

-5662 PDDPTDSPLTGDG
+5662 PDTGTTPLPDDG
-5675 SEAITVI
+5675 SESITVI

-5690 ILEDGDG
+5690 VLEDGDG
-5697 TVIDLNFVG
+5697 TIIDLNFVG

-5778 TSTTYN
+5778 TSATYN

-5830 NGDVTWVYDA
+5830 NGDVIWVYDA

-5897 VTDPGQGIVT
+5897 ATDPGQGIVT

-5952 IKFTTNSDNQTTDTN
+5952 IKFTTNTDNQTTDTN

-6055 ATDFNDIKMTI
+6055 ATDFNDVKMTI

-6072 PGDANNETSAQVQR
+6072 PGDANNETSVQVQR

-6110 VPNSVIDAVEDTQL
+6110 VPDSVIDAVEDSQL

-6147 VIIDGTLVIDATTS
+6147 VIIDGTLVIDSNTS
-6161 FPISLSGASDVD
+6161 FPISLSGTSDVD

-6189 AVDSSG
+6189 TVDSSG

-6305 TLDDPSIGAFY
+6305 TLDDPSIGEFY

-6419 GNEDQLISLSGTGP
+6419 GNEDQEISLSGTSP
-6433 VSIALTD
+6433 ISIGLTD
-6440 LDGSEQFVSI
+6440 LDGSESFVSI

-6459 QMRADAGS
+6459 QFRVDNNS
-6467 TYTVKNNGNGEW
+6467 DFTVKNNGGGVW
-6479 SVQLPQASGLSF
+6479 SVQLPPSVSTSF
-6491 DLSEISILPPKNFS
+6491 DLSEISVLPPKDFS
-6505 GTAEFGVEVFTQESL
+6505 GTFEFGVEVFTQESL
-6520 LGVPTA
+6520 LGVPTNA
-6526 AANLPS
+6526 GTLPS
-6532 FKLHVVPVGDDV
+6532 FEVHVLPVGDDV

-6602 FYPDGTTLASY
+6602 YYPDGTTLGSY
-6613 DPATQLWTLDVPAQ
+6613 DPSTQLWTLDVPAQ

-6641 DTGNVL
+6641 DAGNTL

-6729 LKVDQTLT
+6729 LKVDQTLP

-6809 LIDVGDPNTAQTNQA
+6809 LIDAGDPNTGQTNQA

-6844 GSIAEDGQIVIVEGD
+6844 GSIAEDGQIVIVESD

-6886 TRFENA
+6886 TRYENA

-6898 GVTGPFWIFIA
+6898 AITGPFWIFIA
-6909 DNDFNGDV
+6909 ANDFNGDV
-6917 KFNYS
+6917 KFNYD
-6922 IIDDGTTNGADDFK
+6922 IIDDGTTNGVDDFL
-6936 TDSAEISLVVTEVN
+6936 TDNAEISLLVTEVN

-6963 LEEGQLVI
+6963 LEEGQLII

-7026 NEYNGDVKFT
+7026 NEYSGDVKFT
-7036 YTVEDDGTTNGTDDF
+7036 YTVEDDGTTNGVDDF
-7051 LTDTGEISVVVTEV
+7051 LTNTGEISVVVTEV

-7080 EEGQLIIKEGDL
+7080 EEGQLIIKEEDL
-7092 ITATSDPEND
+7092 IAATSDPEND
-7102 TITVTNLVLDEGQG
+7102 TITVTDLVLDEGQG

-7153 TVEDDGTTNGAN
+7153 TVEDDGTINGAN

-7188 GDSVTTIIDE
+7188 GDSVTNVIDE
-7198 DAGQLLSGI
+7198 DVGQLLSGI

-7214 VDAFSND
+7214 VDTFSDD

-7398 IDSLRLVEQSSL
+7398 IDNLRLVEQSSL

-7478 GNDRLVGGSGDDTLV
+7478 GNDRLVGGSGDDTLI

-7555 SPDMSALLQQIDAK
+7555 SPDMTALLQQIDAK

-7574 IELTINP
+7574 IELTIKS

-7598 QLTLSGTM
+7598 QLTLSSTM

>member
-1 MGIEVSR
+1 MDIEVSR
-8 QAAVVEVVSGE
+8 QVAVVEATSGDVV
-19 VIAVKSDGSARKI
+19 VVKPDGSARKI
-32 SAGDIIRE
+32 SVGDIIRE

-48 HAELVLGSPNGVTE
+48 KSELVLGVQNDSIPVGE
-62 VASNCVGCVDQDLAW
+62 NCVGCVDETAAW
-77 ADAPIAGE
+77 VDAPIAGE

-92 ADAGDF
+92 TDAETF
-98 DDDEFAAIQEAILG
+98 TEDDFAAIQEAILG

-138 IDYNYTETHPS
+138 IDYNYTQTQPS
-149 TFFETAG
+149 TFFETSG
-156 LAEQTVDE
+156 LADQTIDE
-164 DREEFRSITR
+164 DREEFRTITR
-174 SSGGQSISET
+174 SAGGQSISEE
-184 LTEGSISG
+184 LHEGSISG
-192 NTYPQSITT
+192 NTYPQSLTII
-201 TETIIAGSLSLAPDS
+201 ETIVAGSLALSPDS
-216 FIPEILSLA
+216 FAPEALSLA
-225 SLLSELNSDI
+225 SLLNELNSDI
-235 TSSGQSVIFTYD
+235 TSSGQPVTFTYD
-247 ATTNSIVGVQGTDEV
+247 AATNSIVGVLGSDEV
-262 LRIDIDAVSVGNNIE
+262 LRIGIEAISVGNNIE
-277 LSLTTTISQP
+277 LSLTTTVSQP
-287 IDHVPSVG
+287 IDHVPSIG

-302 GDQINITFD
+302 GDQINIAFD
-311 IQGEDSAGNPLATP
+311 VQGEDSAGNPIAAP
-325 INAQVAVVDGIDP
+325 ISAQVTVFDWEDP
-338 SAESVNITNVE
+338 SAESVTITNVE

-357 TFSNIGSDNL
+357 TFSIIGSDHL
-367 QSVVFDASALDQFD
+367 QSAVFDASALDQFD

-419 DGTYKFEQSNPIEQV
+419 DGTYNFQQFKPIEEV
-434 GTDSLTFTLP
+434 SSDTLSFALP
-444 ITITDFD
+444 ITVTDFD
-451 QDVVTNTINIAI
+451 QDVVTNIINIAI
-463 TDGDSPVINNVD
+463 TDGDSPVITNVD
-475 SISVDEAGIIGGSQ
+475 SIDVDEAGIVGGSQ
-489 EGTAPVAGSGS
+489 EGTAAVSGSGS

-510 IDHYELEPTE
+510 IDHYELEPAE
-520 FNTGGTLVSNGAVVL
+520 FNTGGSLVSNGEAVL
-535 LELVGETNGVRTYEG
+535 LELVDETNGVRTYEG

-562 DVKIDSPS
+562 DVKVDSPS
-570 LGNYEFNLYEEL
+570 LGSYEFTLYEEL

-607 SALSGGSNTP
+607 SALSGGSSTP

-623 VNVKDDVVELVDK
+623 VNVTDDVVELVDK

-647 DTIVSYN
+647 DTVVSYN

-682 LPDAAQTFSFTE
+682 LPDATQTFSFTE

-704 FSFEVARDIDHTNSE
+704 FSFEVARDIDHSSSE

-748 QDPIIDLIPP
+748 QDPIIDLVPP
-758 VTLSETNLND
+758 VTLSETNLAD
-768 GSAPSGSTVSATE
+768 GSSPSGSAVSATE
-781 TITFTAGSDDVASFR
+781 TITFTAGSDDVAKFR

-802 NVGGALMSN
+802 NVGGALKSN
-811 GFAVE
+811 GFEVE
-816 IKEDSA
+816 IKEDPVNS
-822 NPGTYIGFI
+822 GTYVGFI
-831 TDGSNTEVPV
+831 TDGSNTQVPV
-841 FTIGF
+841 FTIAF
-846 STTTLGEYTFT
+846 STSTLGEYTFT

-866 GLDNN
+866 GLANN

-878 VYAVDTDGDDSLV
+878 VYAVDSDGDDSLV

-909 LDIIEPNLADGT
+909 LDIVEPNLADGT

-931 NQSADGATITQ
+931 NQSADGATITE

-955 DTGEQQFSFTEGELF
+955 DTGEQQFSFTEGELY

-979 EPNRNLDHSVSED
+979 EPNRNLDHSLSED

-1003 FDNDS
+1003 FDNDA

-1023 TIDVIPSVTLSET
+1023 TIDVIPSVILSET
-1036 NLSDGSAPSGSTV
+1036 NLTDGSAPSGSAV

-1091 EPAGSGDYIGF
+1091 DPAGSGDYIGF

-1157 GDDSLMSPLNVTI
+1157 GDDSLMSPLKVTI
-1170 GDDVQIMQDGTLNI
+1170 GDDVQIMQDSTLDI
-1184 TEPTVADLAAG
+1184 VEPTVADLAAG
-1195 TPTTAIF
+1195 TVTTNTI

-1207 QSADGATVT
+1207 QSADGATIT
-1216 QFTYDGQLR
+1216 QFTYDGQVR
-1225 TLDQNDNGEQQFSF
+1225 TLDQTDNGEQQFSF

-1248 EGDVRFEPNRNL
+1248 EGEVRFEPNRNL
-1260 DHILSEDIVKSIVV
+1260 DHTLSEDIVKSIVV

-1282 ALTSTVTLTITDGDI
+1282 VLTSTVTLTITDGNI
-1297 PTIDNVPTVSLSETS
+1297 PTIDNVPTVNLSETN
-1312 LSDGSSPSGSAVSS
+1312 LSDGSAPSGSAVSS

-1338 VTNFRIEP
+1338 VTSFRIEP

-1447 DVQIMQGGTLDIIEP
+1447 DVQIMQGGTLDITEP
-1462 NLADGTITTSTID
+1462 NLADGTITTNTID
-1475 VMPNQ
+1475 VMPEQ
-1480 SADGAKITQF
+1480 SADGATITQF

-1497 TLDQTDNGEQQFSFT
+1497 TLDQTDNGEQQFSVT

-1529 RNLDHTLSE
+1529 RNLDHTASE
-1538 DIVKSIVVTSSDLD
+1538 DIVKSIVVTSSDSD
-1552 NDVLTSTVMLTI
+1552 TDVLTSTVTLTI

-1575 PSVTLSESNLA
+1575 PSVTLSETNLA
-1586 DGSAPSGSTVSQT
+1586 DGSTPSGTAVSQT

-1621 NVGAALKSNGFA
+1621 NVGGALKSNGFA

-1650 TNGSGAE
+1650 TDGSGAE
-1657 NPVFTI
+1657 VPVFTI

-1679 ALDHVDGLDKNDLS
+1679 ALDHVDGLDNNDLS
-1693 FDLPI
+1693 FDLPV

-1721 QIMKDG
+1721 QIMQDG
-1727 TLDITEPN
+1727 TLDIIEPN

-1841 PTIDVIPSVTL
+1841 PTID
-1852 SEINLSDGSAPSGS
+1852 
-1866 AVSSTQTITFTNQSD
+1866 
-1881 DVVRFRIEPTEFNTN
+1881 
-1896 DDLKSNGLAVELR
+1896 
-1909 EDPAGSGDY
+1909 
-1918 IGFTTSATNVETQ
+1918 
-1931 VFTLSFNAGSLG
+1931 
-1943 EYTFTLIE
+1943 
-1951 ALDHQ
+1951 
-1956 DARGNND
+1956 
-1963 LSFDLPVYA
+1963 
-1972 VDSDG
+1972 
-1977 DDSLMSPLN
+1977 
-1986 VTIGDDVQI
+1986 
-1995 MQDSTLD
+1995 
-2002 IVEPTVADLAA
+2002 
-2013 GTVTTNTIDVMPNQS
+2013 
-2028 ADGATITQFT
+2028 
-2038 YDGQL
+2038 
-2043 RTLDPNDNG
+2043 
-2052 EQQFS
+2052 
-2057 FTEGELFIT
+2057 
-2066 LEGEVRFEPN
+2066 
-2076 RNLDHTLSEDIVKSI
+2076 
-2091 VVTSSDS
+2091 
-2098 DNDVLTSTV
+2098 
-2107 TLTITDGDIPTIDN
+2107 
-2121 VPTVTLSE
+2121 
-2129 TNLSDGSMPSGSAVS
+2129 
-2144 STQTITYTTQSD
+2144 
-2156 DVTSFRIEPTEF
+2156 
-2168 NVGGGLTSNGLAV
+2168 
-2181 ELKADPTTPGGYIGF
+2181 
-2196 VTDGSNVETNV
+2196 
-2207 FTISF
+2207 
-2212 SDTNLGQY
+2212 
-2220 TFTLLEALDHV
+2220 
-2231 DGLANN
+2231 
-2237 DLSFDLPVYAVDSDG
+2237 
-2252 DDSLVSQLSVTIGDD
+2252 
-2267 VQIMQGGTL
+2267 
-2276 DITEPNLADGT
+2276 
-2287 ITSNTI
+2287 
-2293 DVMPEQSAD
+2293 
-2302 GATITQFTYDGQVRT
+2302 
-2317 LDQSDNGEQQFSF
+2317 
-2330 TEGELFITLQGDV
+2330 
-2343 RFEPNRNLDHT
+2343 
-2354 LSEDIVKS
+2354 
-2362 IVVTS
+2362 
-2367 SDLDNDVVTST
+2367 
-2378 VTLTITDGDIPTI
+2378 
-2391 DAVPSVTLSE
+2391 
-2401 INLADGSAP
+2401 
-2410 SGSAVSQTETITF
+2410 
-2423 TNQSDDV
+2423 
-2430 ASFRIEPTEF
+2430 
-2440 NVGGALKSN
+2440 
-2449 GFAVEIKE
+2449 
-2457 DSANPGTYIGFITNG
+2457 
-2472 SGTEVPVF
+2472 
-2480 TIAFSTSTLG
+2480 
-2490 EYTFTL
+2490 
-2496 LEALDHTDGL
+2496 
-2506 DKNDLSFDLPVYA
+2506 
-2519 VDTDGDDSLVSQLNV
+2519 
-2534 TIGDDVQ
+2534 
-2541 IMQDGTLD
+2541 
-2549 IIEPNLAD
+2549 
-2557 GTITTNTIDVM
+2557 
-2568 PNQSAD
+2568 
-2574 GATITQFTYD
+2574 
-2584 GQLRTLDQN
+2584 
-2593 DTGEQQFS
+2593 
-2601 FTEGELFITLEGEVR
+2601 
-2616 FEPNRDLDHSVSED
+2616 
-2630 IVKSI
+2630 
-2635 VVTSSDFDNDPV
+2635 
-2647 TSAITLT
+2647 
-2654 ITDGDNPTIDSVPSV
+2654 SVPSV

-2679 SSPSGSAVSSTQTIT
+2679 SSPSGSAVSQTETIT

-2700 DVVRFRIEPTE
+2700 DVEKFRLEPSE

-2724 IEIREEPTGSGN
+2724 VEIREEPTGSGN

-2746 AETTV
+2746 VETTV
-2751 FTLSFS
+2751 FTLDFS
-2757 NTTLGE
+2757 STTLGE

-2774 SPVQGNNDL
+2774 TPVQGNNDL

-2828 DLAAGTPTTASVN
+2828 DLAAGTPTTATVN

-2869 DTGEQKFVVAD
+2869 DAGEQKFVVAD

-2977 TSFRIEPTDFNVGG
+2977 TSFRIEPTEFNVGG
-2991 ALKSN
+2991 ALTSN

-3008 PGGYIGFVTD
+3008 PGGYIGFVTTAP
-3018 GSNVETNVFT
+3018 NVETNVFT

-3048 HVDGLVKNDL
+3048 HVDGLAKNDL

-3073 SLVSQLN
+3073 ALVSQLN

-3129 QFTYDGGAAITLDQ
+3129 QFIYDNGSVITLDQ

-3148 QKFVFTEGSLF
+3148 QKFVFAEGSLF

-3173 LNHTA
+3173 LDHTA

-3190 SDLDNDVLTS
+3190 SDLDNDVVTS

-3223 ETNLSDGSAPSG
+3223 ETNLADGSTPSG
-3235 SAVSQT
+3235 GAVSQT
-3241 ETITFTNQSDDVAS
+3241 ETITFTNQSDDVTS

-3267 ALKSNGF
+3267 ALKSNGLA
-3274 SVEIKEDSANP
+3274 VEIKEDSANP

-3291 IADGSNAEVPV
+3291 ITNGSNAEVPV
-3302 FTIAFSTSTL
+3302 FTISFSATTL

-3438 RFEPNRDLDHSASE
+3438 RFEPNRDLDHSVSE

-3475 LTITDGDIPT
+3475 LTITDGDIPI

-3491 VTLSETNLADGS
+3491 VTLSETNLTDGS
-3503 ASNAGAVSSTQTI
+3503 APSGGAVSQTETI

-3532 TEFNTNDA
+3532 TEFNINDA

-3551 EEPQGSGQYIGFT
+3551 EDPQGSGQYIGFT

-3664 SADGAKVTSFVFDGK
+3664 SADGAKVTSFVFGGN

-3717 NHAGGDITKSIEVT
+3717 SHAGGDIIKSIEVT

-3765 EVDLAD
+3765 EVELAD
-3771 GSVPTGN
+3771 GSAPTGN

-3803 QFNTSGALKS
+3803 QFNTSGALQS

-3866 HVDGLQNNILS
+3866 HVDGLQNNTLS
-3877 FDVPVLAVDSDGDDS
+3877 FDVPVLAVDADGDDS

-3921 DLASGTPPTTAI
+3921 DLASGTPPTTPI

-3958 TLDPSISTEQVFTV
+3958 TLDPSVSTEQVFTV

-4050 PTGSP
+4050 PSGSA

-4076 ATNEFNPGDLLKSS
+4076 ATNEFNPGDLLKSN
-4090 GLVVQLKEDPSSAG
+4090 GLVVQLKEAPASAG

-4172 VVVTIEDDIQQM
+4172 VVVTIEDDLQQM
-4184 QDGFLTITEP
+4184 QDGSLTITEP
-4194 NSGTPTTTTVD
+4194 NTGTPTTTTVD
-4205 VMPIPSADGA
+4205 VLPIPSADGA
-4215 NITQFTYDGG
+4215 NITQFTYDGS

-4361 LELSL
+4361 LSLSL
-4366 REDPAGSGDYIAFTT
+4366 REDPVNSGDYIAFTT
-4381 NGSGAEK
+4381 DGSGVEK
-4388 IIFTLDF
+4388 VIFTLDF

-4447 TDDVQLMQSGA
+4447 SDDVQLMQSGT
-4458 LNITEPTTGT
+4458 LSITEPTTGT

-4480 SADGATITKFV
+4480 SADGATITKFT
-4491 YDNQAETALVQT
+4491 YGSQPEESLVQT
-4503 DTGEQEFVFTEGSL
+4503 DTGEQEFVFAEGSL

-4535 SSGDIVKTITVTSED
+4535 SGGDIVKTITVTSED

-4563 IADGAPPT
+4563 IADGAPPV

-4577 VALAE
+4577 VALEE
-4582 ANLIDGS
+4582 ANLVDGS
-4589 SPGLPVSQT
+4589 SQGLPVSQT

-4613 RIDPAQFNTSG
+4613 RIDTAQFNTSG

-4658 FTITFSSVVLGEYT
+4658 FTITFDSLVLGQYT
-4672 FALLEELD
+4672 FTLLEELD

-4705 SAVKPLTVTITDDVP
+4705 SAMKPLTVTITDDVP

-4735 DDLGALAQATGSFVT
+4735 DDLGTLAQATGSFVT

-4799 GGTPIF
+4799 SGTPIF
-4805 TLVLTDDG
+4805 TLVLTDEG

-4859 VLDDAPVMTA
+4859 VLDDAPVMSA

-4874 VVDEDDLTGIGSDQS
+4874 VIDEDDLTGIGSDQT

-4898 TVDEGADGVVLYELV
+4898 TVDEGADGVVKYELV
-4913 DEDLVLTGL
+4913 DEDLVLAGL
-4922 TSDGESLEWLAVSQ
+4922 TSDGESLEWLTVSQ
-4936 NGTTFT
+4936 VGTTFT
-4942 YVAQTATSNEAVFE
+4942 YIAQTVTSNEAVFE
-4956 IIFDTS
+4956 IVFDTS
-4962 DNSYQFELFKPLKHP
+4962 NNSYQFELFKPLKHP

-4983 AIDLNFSVV
+4983 NIELDFSVV

-5004 DLKITVTDD
+5004 DLTITVTDD

-5024 LEGQGYG
+5024 LEGQGYN

-5057 SNNGADIVFRTGNNG
+5057 SNNGADIVFRIGNNG
-5072 PYSSGFDLNSGSQQ
+5072 SYSSSFDLNSGSQQ
-5086 VRVYEQTDDGSGGV
+5086 IRVYEQTNGGA
-5100 DTRELG
+5100 DTRQLG
-5106 RLRINSNGEVEFRA
+5106 RLRIDSNGEVEFRA

-5149 TPLDITITDRDS
+5149 TPLDISITDRDS
-5161 TRIALKVTTFED
+5161 TKIALKVTTFED

-5185 DEPTLENVQDNQNG
+5185 DEPTFENVQDNQID
-5199 LPNAPAQ
+5199 LPDAPAQ
-5206 VALQVSLYDQD
+5206 VALQVNLYDQD

-5238 TFYYFDGADYIE
+5238 TFYYFDGTDYIE
-5250 LVPESNGSIIF
+5250 LVPAPNGSIIF
-5261 GSPELEQSFAPNPS
+5261 GSPQLEQSFAPNPN

-5295 SSDETGGRVR
+5295 SSDEAGGRVR

-5313 GSTDH
+5313 GTTEH
-5318 TVNSNF
+5318 TINSNF
-5324 RIEIEA
+5324 RIEIKA

-5347 VNEDEDNVTLQLNAE
+5347 VNEDEDNVTLQLNAV
-5362 SQDNSNT
+5362 SQDNSQT

-5381 DGMFELLDQNGN
+5381 DGKFELLDQNGT

-5455 VEQSIVIDVT
+5455 VEQNIIIDVT
-5465 ADADPGTFSVSR
+5465 ADADPGKFSVSR
-5477 IQINEDNIDDP
+5477 IKINEDNIDDP

-5585 TANLSTGAQID
+5585 TANLSSGAQVD

-5624 WTTFTDGATNGVQT
+5624 WTTFNEGGITGVQT
-5638 TIEESQNGDSFALL
+5638 TIQESQNGDNFALL

-5662 PDDPTDSPLTGDG
+5662 PDPAAVDQTPLPDDG
-5675 SEAITVI
+5675 SESITVI

-5690 ILEDGDG
+5690 VLEDGDG

-5763 TFDQEIRVLVEPRID
+5763 TFDQEIRVLVIPQID
-5778 TSTTYN
+5778 TSATYVN
-5784 TVTNGDEDTAINI
+5784 TTNGDEDTAINI
-5797 DWHPEGTDYID
+5797 DWHPEGADYID
-5808 NDEHF
+5808 SDEHF
-5813 TSIVISDIPT
+5813 TSITISGIPSGVT
-5823 DVESVVV
+5823 PTV
-5830 NGDVTWVYDA
+5830 NGDVTVVNDG
-5840 AAGTLTI
+5840 AGTLTI
-5847 TPKSGQTAEEFTQI
+5847 TPKDASQTPEQFTQI
-5861 ALNNNF
+5861 ALANNF
-5867 IQITPEEDSSTD
+5867 IQMTPPADSSAD
-5879 FTLSTV
+5879 FTLTTELK
-5885 VMIEERDHEYVD
+5885 MEERDHEYTSSGLEDEDGGYVEA
-5897 VTDPGQGIVT
+5897 DPD
-5907 ATITGTID
+5907 ITGIIN
-5915 VRVRPVVEPG
+5915 VQVRPVVEPG

-5937 GSGDLTTITADANGV
+5937 GSGDLTTIPITADANGV
-5952 IKFTTNSDNQTTDTN
+5952 IKFTTNSDNQTTDIN

-6012 GQLLVTGASYEGG
+6012 GQLIVTGASYEGG

-6043 LDFTPANDADDV
+6043 LDFTPANDTDDV
-6055 ATDFNDIKMTI
+6055 AGDFNNIKMTI
-6066 FTLVSD
+6066 HTLVSD
-6072 PGDANNETSAQVQR
+6072 PGDANNETSVQEQR

-6095 EVLTAPDKVAADIAI
+6095 EVLVAPDKVAAGISI
-6110 VPNSVIDAVEDTQL
+6110 VQDSVIDAVEDTQL
-6124 DLGAALNGILS
+6124 DLGTALNGILS
-6135 LTGRDDSTDQVT
+6135 FTGRDDSPDQVT
-6147 VIIDGTLVIDATTS
+6147 VIIDGILVIDATTS
-6161 FPISLSGASDVD
+6161 FPISLSGRSDVD

-6184 VEQGV
+6184 VEQGTT
-6189 AVDSSG
+6189 VDSSG

-6257 NPVDTDG
+6257 NPVDNDG

-6294 GGQEA
+6294 GGQEE

-6377 SPAGTAT
+6377 SPVGTAI

-6450 KFTDVPDGF
+6450 KFTGVPDGF
-6459 QMRADAGS
+6459 LMSADAAS
-6467 TYTVKNNGNGEW
+6467 TYTVKNNGGGEW

-6491 DLSEISILPPKNFS
+6491 DLSELSILPPKNFS

-6575 TGSGTYTENAP
+6575 TGSGTFTENAP

-6641 DTGNVL
+6641 DAGNAL

-6680 VIDPINDQPIF
+6680 VIDPINDQPTF
-6691 VNVTNIETS
+6691 VNVTNIETP
-6700 EDISVAIDN
+6700 EDISIAIDN

-6721 PDAPYELT
+6721 PDAPYVLT
-6729 LKVDQTLT
+6729 LQVDQTLP

-6809 LIDVGDPNTAQTNQA
+6809 LIDAGDPNTAQTNQT

-6844 GSIAEDGQIVIVEGD
+6844 GSIAEDGQIVIVESD

-6886 TRFENA
+6886 TRYENA

-6898 GVTGPFWIFIA
+6898 GITGPFWIFIA
-6909 DNDFNGDV
+6909 ASDFNGDV
-6917 KFNYS
+6917 KFNYD
-6922 IIDDGTTNGADDFK
+6922 IIDDGTTNGVDDFL
-6936 TDSAEISLVVTEVN
+6936 TDNAEISLVVTEVN
-6950 DQPVASDIDLGTM
+6950 DQPVASDIDLGTI
-6963 LEEGQLVI
+6963 LEEGQLII

-7026 NEYNGDVKFT
+7026 NEYSGDVKFT
-7036 YTVEDDGTTNGTDDF
+7036 YTVEDDGTTNGADDF

-7080 EEGQLIIKEGDL
+7080 EEGQLIIKEEDL
-7092 ITATSDPEND
+7092 IAATSDPEND

-7121 ENVGGADDAMITGPY
+7121 ENLGGADDAMITGPY
-7136 WIFTAADEYNG
+7136 WIFTAADEYSG

-7188 GDSVTTIIDE
+7188 GDSVTTVIDE

-7214 VDAFSND
+7214 VDTFSDD

-7237 LPAVTTVMVNGN
+7237 LPSVTTVMVNGN

-7260 SDLNALIDTPTSPN
+7260 SDLNALIDTPTSPS
-7274 GVYLDASLSPTNSI
+7274 GVFLDASLSPTNSI
-7288 GLEVIAKDSGNPS
+7288 GLEVVAKDSGNPS

-7307 APVVYNIA
+7307 TPVVYDIA
-7315 VTPVANAPTLSIDP
+7315 VTPVANAPSLSIDP
-7329 AFNYVRNITTSSSVV
+7329 AFNYVRNITTSSSVI
-7344 ANSGV
+7344 ANNGI

-7379 SDVGTVSLVG
+7379 SDAGTVSQVG
-7389 DTWIATADA
+7389 DTWVATADA
-7398 IDSLRLVEQSSL
+7398 IDSLRLVEQPSV

-7424 AVSEEADNNDIA
+7424 AVSEETDNNDIA

-7445 NIVANPID
+7445 NIVANPRDID
-7453 LDLSS
+7453 VSS
-7458 ETDDVQLLASNFD
+7458 ETDDALLVASGFN
-7471 TNLTGGT
+7471 TELTGGS
-7478 GNDRLVGGSGDDTLV
+7478 GNDRLVGGSGDDTLI

-7528 EDTITDF
+7528 ADTITDF
-7535 SLSEGDQIDLRE
+7535 NLSEGDQIDLRE
-7547 VLPELKNT
+7547 VLPELKDATVNMT
-7555 SPDMSALLQQIDAK
+7555 TLLQHIDAK
-7569 VEGDD
+7569 VDGNDV
-7574 IELTINP
+7574 ELTINP